1 MNGLNETI
9 KTKKMPEN
17 GETEAVINTEGA
29 VNAEAAATN
38 RMLVREC
45 VKERGRFSRVF
56 ETKGG
61 EKAAVIYPKA
71 VHFQENGVWKSIDN
85 TLALSKDQLS
95 YENTQGRMKVRIA
108 RNPKFAKALK
118 GIVSVAS
125 AHDQAEVSAVSKL
138 NQTVKMPASSTESA
152 AFTEL
157 ASVEKDGFTVSW
169 GLKQQDIM
177 TAMLS
182 EETECLEDLKTSEF
196 QISPIRM
203 QTAEEKLLKL
213 ATLSS
218 AGYFKEILPGID
230 IRYRLESEVMK
241 EEILLKNKEAATAEF
256 TFVMKHPS
264 LAIKKLE
271 DGSLVLCKELE
282 EEQTGKASDED
293 IVFYLD
299 QPILFDQNGAV
310 LKADYKIAAGNGMSE
325 ITIMMDQ
332 AWLMDEE
339 RAYPITVDP
348 TVRIEKKQ
356 TTIDDA
362 FVRSKDPNSSY
373 GYNFSELEVGRNRP
387 YQVCRTFLK
396 FNTLPKLEKGAV
408 ITDARLNLYQYQFSA
423 DDGKGFRVS
432 AHEVTGAWDQRT
444 LTWNN
449 QPSFKTEALDY
460 LTLENTNKMAV
471 PKTFDVTKLIRG
483 WYNNPSSNHG
493 IALKAVNENVYATAT
508 LVSSDMPVNKYG
520 LTADCY
526 PIGIVYYRST
536 KGLEDYYSYHEQEL
550 GRTGTGYVNRYNGNL
565 VFIHEDEGT
574 SGILMPVSVS
584 HVYNL
589 SDCDTQSRFGK
600 GFRLS
605 LMQELKELKESG
617 NSDFPYVLTDA
628 DGTNHYF
635 YKDTSDSNKLKD
647 EDGLGLVI
655 TQTSSSEY
663 DSYRIMKDKDE
674 VQYVFG
680 QDGYLRQIKDT
691 YGNAMKCQYGPNSEG
706 NYIQYA
712 EDPTGA
718 RVVFNYNSDLTKL
731 VSITANK
738 RNTSFAY
745 DAAGH
750 LTSITYP
757 DGKTSR
763 FGYDGDKLIWAEGPD
778 KRRIVYG
785 YRTDC
790 GVERIAKIGEGYTD
804 AAGTFHTGTEIEV
817 TYPELGT
824 TVYTEPGLDGK
835 LSSTADNQVYTWKFN
850 RFGSS
855 SEISDNAGH
864 VSTFSHYDDGA
875 RRHKL
880 RQSSL
885 TGKLVT
891 NLLKN
896 TGFDAMGEF
905 EDGWGNESGLSDT
918 SQWGVGRV
926 TDKGY
931 FADTSIVVLKRVPQS
946 YAAVIQQVW
955 LAAGTYTLSAYTF
968 VKDVAAVSNNAQAGA
983 GLAVRF
989 ADKSMAYGL
998 EFLTGNADTDID
1010 GGWKRISQTFTVSSA
1025 QVVTIYG
1032 GIFNTTGTAWFDC
1045 FQLETGDR
1053 MSDFNMVNNGR
1064 FARNSTNGVNDWNH
1078 VNLVASDT
1086 TVTDSERGTCLKI
1099 TGEPD
1104 KEKRVLQ
1111 GIYAKGGE
1119 GDVFRFG
1126 CFAKADA
1133 IPGKTFR
1140 IAAAVIYAD
1149 GTHKWENVDFDP
1161 YRSGWQYVSGVVST
1175 DDENSVTNKQYTA
1188 VHLYIMYD
1196 NQLNPGYFTDVQFM
1210 KDDSWSY
1217 TYDSKGN
1224 LNTAKKTRENNAF
1237 QHNSKDQISRMAA
1250 MDGTAYDI
1258 YYNEKRMPLYAKSAE
1273 GQRSNFQYNEKGQP
1287 IAVCIEADKHSASVT
1302 AGRVYY
1308 IRQQRSGKYLDTK
1321 DGDVTGSNIQQYS
1334 FNGSDDQKWRVENAG
1349 EGYIKLISQTGS
1361 QWRAVDVFNTLNED
1375 GTNIQLYP
1383 DLGHEAQKF
1392 KLKLA
1397 AGGGYQL
1404 LAKCSKDTRCIMV
1417 SAGSAPNDVFAD
1429 KANVELG
1436 SAASD
1441 SEPRSIWY
1449 FEPADEGNVSEA
1461 PQDGMLC
1468 RIRARH
1474 SGQYVQTTG
1483 AEVGSTFKQAYS
1495 SQKQEEEFLLTK
1507 VQTENGTDWYYIRSV
1522 GNPEN
1527 YVDVCSKG
1535 ADGYDCPTLQAKSGA
1550 DSQKFCFKAL
1560 RTGYVIENKQGDQ
1573 LDVKFG
1579 DYADQAAV
1587 IATGTPSSVAFSDIQ
1602 DNKVFVLEHVYKR
1615 IQTGMSYT
1623 KDCRNVASVTDARKK
1638 TVSYT
1643 YDSENRLLT
1652 KMTDA
1657 NNHSTQYHYEA
1668 STDRLTGVSA
1678 TASGQTRDVSYTYDE
1693 GDRIKSIKHGGT
1705 TYAFDYDGFGNQ
1717 TMVKAGDKT
1726 LERYGYAPNN
1736 GPLITVAY
1744 GNGDTQE
1751 ILYDKE
1757 ERIKSRRWNGESTD
1771 AVRYEYDDYGTLEK
1785 ETDLVNGRIDK
1796 DQYDMTGRLVQSTT
1810 LEKNTGASGE
1820 PTVANTHTVQSLEI
1834 GYDSYNRVN
1843 RLVHS
1848 LEGSKTKTGLVYGD
1862 ASKAQRPGLS
1872 YGLTVDGVTR
1882 QTLEYDALSRRTK
1895 EIVTLSGGSKRENR
1909 YIFGTINHLTDTDSL
1924 LESMSNG
1931 TDSWNYTYDNAGN
1944 ITAITSGGKRISYQ
1958 YDKLNQLIRENN
1970 GVLNETILYT
1980 YDAGG
1985 NITSRK
1991 TYDYTEGTLQTI
2003 KKNETF
2009 SYRSDGW
2016 KDQLLSWNGYR
2027 YTYDA
2032 GGNPTL
2038 LRGVP
2043 LTWGEGRRLKKVSL
2057 SWGTVDF
2064 AYDSDG
2070 KRVRKTSGNTETKYY
2085 YNGSTLSG
2093 LVRTT
2098 TGSTG
2103 TTKTT
2108 VQFVY
2113 DAEGKPFLLRLNG
2126 KTDYFYLY
2134 NGLGDVVGLIDSS
2147 NKVVVRYQYN
2157 SWGKVTS
2164 SEDTSGVSLATLN
2177 PFRYRKYV
2185 YDPETGLYCLGSR
2198 YYDPEVGRFVNADDP
2213 GTIFAKP
2220 QELYN
2225 KNLYAYCDNN
2235 PVIREDIQG
2244 YFPIPCIV
2252 GAVVGAVVSGFSY
2265 VLSSG
2270 GEIDG
2275 VELAKSCLVGA
2286 VSGALAPLDP
2296 LKGKVQWVVAG
2307 AALINGIN
2315 TAINTEGGFL
2325 TRCVCGGLEAVG
2337 TYVAGATANSWTS
2350 PENVILATKAAQII
2364 GNAAVGYTL
2373 GQTAELAV
2381 VGVSAAI
2388 TSKPSAAKAK
2398 TTSVTK
2404 PKIKLNST
2412 PYVKSITSASGRK
2425 KVANKVKKSSPRNAK
2440 FRKICMA

>member
-905 EDGWGNESGLSDT
+905 EDGWGNASGLTEASA
-918 SQWGVGRV
+918 WGVERV

-931 FADTSIVVLKRVPQS
+931 FADTSIRVTKTQKNS
-946 YAAVIQQVW
+946 FAAVIQEVW
-955 LAAGTYTLSAYTF
+955 LEAGTYTLSVYAF

-1010 GGWKRISQTFTVSSA
+1010 RGWRRISQTFTVSSA

-1140 IAAAVIYAD
+1140 IAAAVIYTD

-1161 YRSGWQYVSGVVST
+1161 YRSDWQYASGVVST

-1196 NQLNPGYFTDVQFM
+1196 NQMNPGYFTDVQFM

-1217 TYDSKGN
+1217 TYDNKGN
-1224 LNTAKKTRENNAF
+1224 LNTAKRTKENNSF
-1237 QHNSKDQISRMAA
+1237 QHNSKDQISRMSA
-1250 MDGTAYDI
+1250 MDGSSYDI
-1258 YYNEKRMPLYAKSAE
+1258 YYNAQRMPLYAKSAE
-1273 GQRSNFQYNEKGQP
+1273 GTRSSFGYNEKGLP
-1287 IAVCIEADKHSASVT
+1287 NAVTIEADKNSAAVT
-1302 AGRVYY
+1302 VGRVYY
-1308 IRQQRSGKYLDTK
+1308 IRQQRSGKYIDTQE
-1321 DGDVTGSNIQQYS
+1321 GDKTYSNIQQYT
-1334 FNGSDDQKWRVENAG
+1334 FNGSDDQKWKVEDAG
-1349 EGYIKLISQTGS
+1349 EGYVKFVSQSETKSKLL
-1361 QWRAVDVFNTLNED
+1361 DVLNGWSAD
-1375 GTNIQLYP
+1375 GTNIQLYL
-1383 DLGHEAQKF
+1383 DHGHDAQKF
-1392 KLKLA
+1392 KLKPVS
-1397 AGGGYQL
+1397 GGGYQL
-1404 LAKCSKDTRCIMV
+1404 LAKCSNDEKCVMV
-1417 SAGSAPNDVFAD
+1417 SAGSAPNDVFAIR
-1429 KANVELG
+1429 ANIELG
-1436 SAASD
+1436 TAGSD

-1449 FEPADEGNVSEA
+1449 FEPADEGNVSAA
-1461 PQDGMLC
+1461 PQDGMLL

-1474 SGQYVQTTG
+1474 SGQYVRAVNDTMRVGDGLLQT
-1483 AEVGSTFKQAYS
+1483 YS
-1495 SQKQEEEFLLTK
+1495 SFSQAEEFLLTK
-1507 VQTENGTDWYYIRSV
+1507 AENTNGTDWYFIRSV
-1522 GNPEN
+1522 SDPEK
-1527 YVDVCSKG
+1527 YLDVCSKG

-1550 DSQKFCFKAL
+1550 DSQKFCFKEL
-1560 RTGYVIENKQGDQ
+1560 RTGYVIENKQGYQ
-1573 LDVKFG
+1573 FDVKLG
-1579 DYADQAAV
+1579 DYANLATV

-1602 DNKVFVLEHVYKR
+1602 DNKVFVLETVAKR
-1615 IQTGMSYT
+1615 IRTGMSYT
-1623 KDCRNVASVTDARKK
+1623 ADGRNVASVTDARKK
-1638 TVSYT
+1638 TVSYS
-1643 YDSENRLLT
+1643 YDSDNRLLT

-1657 NNHSTQYHYEA
+1657 RNNSTQYSYETT
-1668 STDRLTGVSA
+1668 TDRLTGVSA

-1705 TYAFDYDGFGNQ
+1705 TYAFDYDGYGNQ
-1717 TMVKAGDKT
+1717 TAVKAGDRT
-1726 LERYGYAPNN
+1726 LERYSYAPNN
-1736 GPLITVAY
+1736 GPLTKISY
-1744 GNGDTQE
+1744 GNGDVQE

-1757 ERIKSRRWNGESTD
+1757 ERIKSRRWNGQSTD
-1771 AVRYEYDDYGTLEK
+1771 AVRYEYDAYGSLEK
-1785 ETDLVNGRIDK
+1785 EIDPANGRIDK
-1796 DQYDMTGRLVQSTT
+1796 DQYDMTGRLVRSST
-1810 LEKNTGASGE
+1810 LEKNTNVSAE
-1820 PTVANTHTVQSLEI
+1820 PTAANTHTVQSLEI
-1834 GYDSYNRVN
+1834 GYDSYDRVDSF
-1843 RLVHS
+1843 VQS
-1848 LEGSKTKTGLVYGD
+1848 LEGAKTKTGFVYGD
-1862 ASKAQRPGLS
+1862 AAKAQRPGLS

-1895 EIVTLSGGSKRENR
+1895 EVVTLSGGSKRENL
-1909 YIFGTINHLTDTDSL
+1909 YVFGTINHLTDTDSL
-1924 LESMSNG
+1924 LGSMSNG

-1944 ITAITSGGKRISYQ
+1944 ITAITSGEKRISYQ
-1958 YDKLNQLIRENN
+1958 YDELNQLIRENN

-1985 NITSRK
+1985 NMTSRK

-2009 SYRSDGW
+2009 TYRSDGW
-2016 KDQLLSWNGYR
+2016 KDQILSWNGYR

-2070 KRVRKTSGNTETKYY
+2070 KRVKKISGNTETKYY
-2085 YNGSTLSG
+2085 YNGSILSG

-2098 TGSTG
+2098 AGSTG

-2134 NGLGDVVGLIDSS
+2134 NGLGDVVGLVDSS
-2147 NKVVVRYQYN
+2147 NQVVVRYQYN

-2164 SEDTSGVSLATLN
+2164 TQDTSGVSLATLN

-2185 YDPETGLYCLGSR
+2185 HDPETGLYCLGSR

-2213 GTIFAKP
+2213 STIFAKP
-2220 QELYN
+2220 QELYS
-2225 KNLYAYCDNN
+2225 KNLYVYCDNN
-2235 PVIREDIQG
+2235 PIIRKDVQG

-2286 VSGALAPLDP
+2286 VSGALAPLEP
-2296 LKGKVQWVVAG
+2296 VRSIKKGYLAVASV
-2307 AALINGIN
+2307 INGIN
-2315 TAINTEGGFL
+2315 TAINTDGDIP
-2325 TRCVCGGLEAVG
+2325 TRIVCGIIEGC
-2337 TYVAGATANSWTS
+2337 ATMASGYICNKWTGDV
-2350 PENVILATKAAQII
+2350 ELTTKASQVIA
-2364 GNAAVGYTL
+2364 NAAVGYTV
-2373 GQTAELAV
+2373 GQTAELAAI
-2381 VGVSAAI
+2381 GLSAATNSGANASKKTNSATSNARTTKQSNTRVI
-2388 TSKPSAAKAK
+2388 T
-2398 TTSVTK
+2398 TV
-2404 PKIKLNST
+2404 
-2412 PYVKSITSASGRK
+2412 SGRK
-2425 KVANKVKKSSPRNAK
+2425 KVINKVKKPARRNTK
-2440 FRKICMA
+2440 FWRVCMA

>member
-1 MNGLNETI
+1 MNGVNETN
-9 KTKKMPEN
+9 KTNTSNELFTADKI
-17 GETEAVINTEGA
+17 EAVKQEG
-29 VNAEAAATN
+29 
-38 RMLVREC
+38 RSLVREC
-45 VKERGRFSRVF
+45 IKERSRFSRVF
-56 ETKGG
+56 ETKNG

-71 VHFQENGVWKSIDN
+71 VHFKKDDAWEVIDN
-85 TLALSKDQLS
+85 TLVLSKDQLA
-95 YENTQGRMKVRIA
+95 YENAQGRMKVRIA
-108 RNPKFAKALK
+108 RMPKQTDHKKKMMLFNLEEKQNARSAQQDQTEEKS
-118 GIVSVAS
+118 GII
-125 AHDQAEVSAVSKL
+125 
-138 NQTVKMPASSTESA
+138 
-152 AFTEL
+152 EL
-157 ASVEKDGFTVSW
+157 ASVEKDGFTISW
-169 GLKQQDIM
+169 GLKTQEEKS
-177 TAMLS
+177 AVLS
-182 EETECLEDLKTSEF
+182 QVNESEVQTEFKPNPVS
-196 QISPIRM
+196 I

-213 ATLSS
+213 SKLSS
-218 AGYFKEILPGID
+218 AGYFREILPGMD

-241 EEILLKNKEAATAEF
+241 EEIILKKKEAAAETI
-256 TFVMKHPS
+256 TFVMKHPGLS
-264 LAIKKLE
+264 MHVLA
-271 DGSLVLCKELE
+271 DGSVALCKVQGECE
-282 EEQTGKASDED
+282 EGFTENDERLANHAESSDENA
-293 IVFYLD
+293 VFFLD
-299 QPILFDQNGAV
+299 APILFDKNGEV
-310 LKADYKIAAGNGMSE
+310 VKAAYQIEKGQGISE
-325 ITIMMDQ
+325 ITIKMD
-332 AWLMDEE
+332 ASWLMDEG
-339 RAYPITVDP
+339 RAYPVTVDP

-460 LTLENTNKMAV
+460 LTLENTNGMAV

-550 GRTGTGYVNRYNGNL
+550 GRTGSGYVNRYNGNL

-589 SDCDTQSRFGK
+589 SDCDTKSRFGK

-605 LMQELKELKESG
+605 LMQELKESG

-655 TQTSSSEY
+655 TQTSSNEY

-674 VQYVFG
+674 VQYIFG

-691 YGNAMKCQYGPNSEG
+691 YGNAMKCQYGPNTAG

-738 RNTSFAY
+738 RSTSFAY

-750 LTSITYP
+750 LTNITYP

-763 FGYDGDKLIWAEGPD
+763 FGYDGDKLIWAEGAD

-835 LSSTADNQVYTWKFN
+835 LSSSADNHVYTWKFN
-850 RFGSS
+850 RFGSPA
-855 SEISDNAGH
+855 EISDNAGH

-905 EDGWGNESGLSDT
+905 EDGWGNASGLTEASA
-918 SQWGVGRV
+918 WGVERV

-931 FADTSIVVLKRVPQS
+931 FADTSIRVTKTQKNS
-946 YAAVIQQVW
+946 FAAVIQEVW
-955 LAAGTYTLSAYTF
+955 LEAGTYTLSAYTF

-989 ADKSMAYGL
+989 ADQSMAYGL
-998 EFLTGNADTDID
+998 EFLTGNTDTDID
-1010 GGWKRISQTFTVSSA
+1010 GGWKRVSQTFTVSSA

-1086 TVTDSERGTCLKI
+1086 TVTDSERGSCLRI

-1126 CFAKADA
+1126 CFAKAEA

-1175 DDENSVTNKQYTA
+1175 DDEDSVTNKQYTA

-1196 NQLNPGYFTDVQFM
+1196 NQMNPGYFTDVQFM

-1258 YYNEKRMPLYAKSAE
+1258 YYNAQRMPLYAKSAE
-1273 GQRSNFQYNEKGQP
+1273 GQRSYFWYNKKGQP
-1287 IAVCIEADKHSASVT
+1287 TTMSIEADKNSAAVT
-1302 AGRVYY
+1302 VGRVYY
-1308 IRQQRSGKYLDTK
+1308 IRQQRSGKYIDTQQ
-1321 DGDVTGSNIQQYS
+1321 GDTTYSNIQQYT
-1334 FNGSDDQKWRVENAG
+1334 FNGSDDQKWKVEDAG
-1349 EGYIKLISQTGS
+1349 EGYIKLVSQSGTKS
-1361 QWRAVDVFNTLNED
+1361 KLLDVLNGWSAD

-1383 DLGHEAQKF
+1383 DHGHDAQKF
-1392 KLKLA
+1392 KLKA
-1397 AGGGYQL
+1397 VEGGGYQL
-1404 LAKCSKDTRCIMV
+1404 LAKCSNDEKCVMV
-1417 SAGSAPNDVFAD
+1417 SAGSAPNDVFAIR
-1429 KANVELG
+1429 ANIELG
-1436 SAASD
+1436 TAGSD

-1449 FEPADEGNVSEA
+1449 FEPADEGDVSAA
-1461 PQDGMLC
+1461 PQDGMLL

-1474 SGQYVQTTG
+1474 SGQYVRAANGTMRIGDGLQQT
-1483 AEVGSTFKQAYS
+1483 YS
-1495 SQKQEEEFLLTK
+1495 SFWPAEEFLLTK
-1507 VQTENGTDWYYIRSV
+1507 AQSENGTDWYYIRTVFRPSL
-1522 GNPEN
+1522 

-1535 ADGYDCPTLQAKSGA
+1535 ADGYDRPTLQEKSDA
-1550 DSQKFCFKAL
+1550 DSQKFCFKKL
-1560 RTGYVIENKQGDQ
+1560 RTGYVIENKLGYQF
-1573 LDVKFG
+1573 DVKLG
-1579 DYADQAAV
+1579 DYANLVAV

-1602 DNKVFVLEHVYKR
+1602 DNKVFVLENLEKR
-1615 IQTGMSYT
+1615 IHSYMSYT
-1623 KDCRNVASVTDARKK
+1623 SDFRNVASVTDARQKR
-1638 TVSYT
+1638 VSYA
-1643 YDSENRLLT
+1643 YDSDNLLLT
-1652 KMTDA
+1652 KMTDS

-1705 TYAFDYDGFGNQ
+1705 TYVFDYDGFGNQ

-1736 GPLITVAY
+1736 GPLTKISY
-1744 GNGDTQE
+1744 GNGDVQE

-1757 ERIKSRRWNGESTD
+1757 ERIKSRRWNGQSTD
-1771 AVRYEYDDYGTLEK
+1771 TVRYEYDAYGSLEK

-1810 LEKNTGASGE
+1810 LEKNTGTSGE
-1820 PTVANTHTVQSLEI
+1820 PIVANTHTVQSLEI

-1843 RLVHS
+1843 RLVQS
-1848 LEGSKTKTGLVYGD
+1848 LETAKTKMGFVYGD

-1872 YGLTVDGVTR
+1872 YGLTVDGTQR
-1882 QTLEYDALSRRTK
+1882 QSLAYDAMARCTK
-1895 EIVTLSGGSKRENR
+1895 ETVTLPGGQKRENCFT
-1909 YIFGTINHLTDTDSL
+1909 YGTLRHLTDTDSL
-1924 LESMSNG
+1924 LSAMSNG
-1931 TDSWNYTYDNAGN
+1931 TESWSYEYDNVGN
-1944 ITAITSGGKRISYQ
+1944 ITKITSGTKVITYQ
-1958 YDKLNQLIRENN
+1958 YDELNQLIRENN
-1970 GVLNETILYT
+1970 GVLGITVLYA

-1985 NITSRK
+1985 NMTSRK
-1991 TYDYTEGTLQTI
+1991 TYAYTEGAVSTVQTQDLF
-2003 KKNETF
+2003 T
-2009 SYRSDGW
+2009 YRTDGW
-2016 KDQLLSWNGYR
+2016 KDQLLSWNGKSYA
-2027 YTYDA
+2027 YDA
-2032 GGNPTL
+2032 GGNPTV
-2038 LRGVP
+2038 LRGMA
-2043 LTWGEGRRLKKVSL
+2043 LTWGEGRRLKRIAATAGEV
-2057 SWGTVDF
+2057 TF

-2070 KRVRKTSGNTETKYY
+2070 KRVRKTSGGNDTTYY
-2085 YNGSTLSG
+2085 YNGNVLSG
-2093 LVRTT
+2093 LVKKASKDAGT
-2098 TGSTG
+2098 TGTG
-2103 TTKTT
+2103 TT

-2113 DAEGKPFLLRLNG
+2113 DTQGKPFMLRMNG

-2134 NGLGDVVGLIDSS
+2134 NGLGDITGLVDSS
-2147 NKVVVRYQYN
+2147 NQVVVRYQYN

-2164 SEDTSGVSLATLN
+2164 TQDTSGVSLATLN
-2177 PFRYRKYV
+2177 PFCYRKYV

-2198 YYDPEVGRFVNADDP
+2198 YYDPEVGRFVNADD
-2213 GTIFAKP
+2213 TDVIFAKP
-2220 QELYN
+2220 QELYH
-2225 KNLYAYCDNN
+2225 KNLYVYCDNN
-2235 PVIREDIQG
+2235 PVVRRDLQG
-2244 YFPIPCIV
+2244 YFWETIFDIISVGTDVAEIIIAPTDLLAWGSLGLDLVCTIV
-2252 GAVVGAVVSGFSY
+2252 PGATGGGKAVKAIAKASEVGKVSDGAKAVYKAADKANDIRKATGSYEIIFESGKNYVGKGGFGRSIASAVGHATKFIDPVVSIEWRRAANTQQAF
-2265 VLSSG
+2265 
-2270 GEIDG
+2270 
-2275 VELAKSCLVGA
+2275 
-2286 VSGALAPLDP
+2286 LDEYMRMI
-2296 LKGKVQWVVAG
+2296 KR
-2307 AALINGIN
+2307 GIVIRN
-2315 TAINTEGGFL
+2315 RNE
-2325 TRCVCGGLEAVG
+2325 
-2337 TYVAGATANSWTS
+2337 
-2350 PENVILATKAAQII
+2350 ILAQSIQKA
-2364 GNAAVGYTL
+2364 YTYNLIWSPGKTIYGKMFLSEL
-2373 GQTAELAV
+2373 GF
-2381 VGVSAAI
+2381 
-2388 TSKPSAAKAK
+2388 
-2398 TTSVTK
+2398 
-2404 PKIKLNST
+2404 
-2412 PYVKSITSASGRK
+2412 K
-2425 KVANKVKKSSPRNAK
+2425 K
-2440 FRKICMA
+2440 

>member
-1 MNGLNETI
+1 MNGVNETNKSNEMI
-9 KTKKMPEN
+9 TADRI
-17 GETEAVINTEGA
+17 EAVKQEG
-29 VNAEAAATN
+29 
-38 RMLVREC
+38 RSLVREC
-45 VKERGRFSRVF
+45 IKERSRFSRVF
-56 ETKGG
+56 ETKNG

-71 VHFQENGVWKSIDN
+71 VHFKKDDAWEAIDN
-85 TLALSKDQLS
+85 TLVLSKDQLA
-95 YENTQGRMKVRIA
+95 YENAQGRMKVRIA
-108 RNPKFAKALK
+108 RMPKQTDHKKKMMLFNLEEKQNARSAQQDQTEEKS
-118 GIVSVAS
+118 GII
-125 AHDQAEVSAVSKL
+125 
-138 NQTVKMPASSTESA
+138 
-152 AFTEL
+152 EL
-157 ASVEKDGFTVSW
+157 ASVEKDGFTISW
-169 GLKQQDIM
+169 GLKTQKEKMQEEKP
-177 TAMLS
+177 AMLS
-182 EETECLEDLKTSEF
+182 QMNEPEVAVVPVEFKLNSIHPQTE
-196 QISPIRM
+196 
-203 QTAEEKLLKL
+203 EEKLLKL
-213 ATLSS
+213 SKLSS
-218 AGYFKEILPGID
+218 AGYFREILPEMD

-241 EEILLKNKEAATAEF
+241 EEIILKKKEAATETI
-256 TFVMKHPS
+256 TFVMKHPGLS
-264 LAIKKLE
+264 MHVLA
-271 DGSLVLCKELE
+271 DGSVAMCKTQREC
-282 EEQTGKASDED
+282 AED
-293 IVFYLD
+293 FPENAENLSENAVFFLD
-299 QPILFDQNGAV
+299 APILFDKNGEI
-310 LKADYKIAAGNGMSE
+310 LKAAYQIEKGQGISE
-325 ITIMMDQ
+325 ITIKMD
-332 AWLMDEE
+332 ASWLMDEG
-339 RAYPITVDP
+339 RAYPVTIDP

-432 AHEVTGAWDQRT
+432 AHEVTGAWSQRT

-574 SGILMPVSVS
+574 GGILMPVSVS

-605 LMQELKELKESG
+605 QMQELKTSG
-617 NSDFPYVLTDA
+617 NSDYPYVLTDT

-655 TQTSSSEY
+655 TQTSSNEY

-691 YGNAMKCQYGPNSEG
+691 YGNAMKCQYGPNSAG

-718 RVVFNYNSDLTKL
+718 RIVFNYNSDLTKL

-738 RNTSFAY
+738 RSTSFAY

-750 LTSITYP
+750 LTNITYP
-757 DGKTSR
+757 DGKSST
-763 FGYDGDKLIWAEGPD
+763 FGYNGDQLIWAQNPD
-778 KRRIVYG
+778 KKRITYG

-790 GVERIAKIGEGYTD
+790 GVQRIAKIGEGYTD
-804 AAGTFHTGTEIEV
+804 AAGSFHTGTEIEV

-824 TVYTEPGLDGK
+824 TVFTEPGLDGK
-835 LSSTADNQVYTWKFN
+835 LSSSADNHVYTWKFN
-850 RFGSS
+850 RFGSP

-905 EDGWGNESGLSDT
+905 EDGWGNASGLTEASA
-918 SQWGVGRV
+918 WGVERV

-931 FADTSIVVLKRVPQS
+931 FADTSIRVTKTQKNS
-946 YAAVIQQVW
+946 FAAVIQEVW
-955 LAAGTYTLSAYTF
+955 LEAGTYTLSAYTF

-989 ADKSMAYGL
+989 ADQSMAYGL
-998 EFLTGNADTDID
+998 EFLTGNTDTDID
-1010 GGWKRISQTFTVSSA
+1010 GGWKRVSQTFTVSSA

-1045 FQLETGDR
+1045 FQLEVGDR

-1078 VNLVASDT
+1078 VNLTTADT
-1086 TVTDSERGTCLKI
+1086 TVTDSERGSCLRI

-1126 CFAKADA
+1126 CFAKAEA

-1161 YRSGWQYVSGVVST
+1161 YRSGWQYVSGVIST
-1175 DDENSVTNKQYTA
+1175 DDEDSVTHKQYTA

-1196 NQLNPGYFTDVQFM
+1196 NQMNPGYFTDVQFI

-1258 YYNEKRMPLYAKSAE
+1258 YYNAQRMPLYAKSAE
-1273 GQRSNFQYNEKGQP
+1273 GQRSYFWYNKKGQP
-1287 IAVCIEADKHSASVT
+1287 TTMSIEADKNSAAVT
-1302 AGRVYY
+1302 VGRVYY
-1308 IRQQRSGKYLDTK
+1308 IRQQRSGKYIDTQE
-1321 DGDVTGSNIQQYS
+1321 GDKTYSNIQQYT
-1334 FNGSDDQKWRVENAG
+1334 FNGSDDQKWKVEDAG
-1349 EGYIKLISQTGS
+1349 EGYIKLVSQSGTKS
-1361 QWRAVDVFNTLNED
+1361 KLLDVVNGWSAD

-1383 DLGHEAQKF
+1383 DHGHDAQKF
-1392 KLKLA
+1392 KLKA
-1397 AGGGYQL
+1397 VEGGGYQL
-1404 LAKCSKDTRCIMV
+1404 LAKCSNDEKCVMV
-1417 SAGSAPNDVFAD
+1417 SAGSAPNDVFAIR
-1429 KANVELG
+1429 ANIELG
-1436 SAASD
+1436 TAGSD

-1449 FEPADEGNVSEA
+1449 FEPADEGDVSAA
-1461 PQDGMLC
+1461 PQDGMLL

-1474 SGQYVQTTG
+1474 SGQYVRAANGTMRIGDGLQQT
-1483 AEVGSTFKQAYS
+1483 YS
-1495 SQKQEEEFLLTK
+1495 SFWPAEEFLLTK
-1507 VQTENGTDWYYIRSV
+1507 AQSENSTDWYYIRTVFRPSL
-1522 GNPEN
+1522 
-1527 YVDVCSKG
+1527 YVDICSKG
-1535 ADGYDCPTLQAKSGA
+1535 TDGYDRPTLQEKSDA
-1550 DSQKFCFKAL
+1550 DSQKFCFKKL
-1560 RTGYVIENKQGDQ
+1560 RTGYVIENKLGYQF
-1573 LDVKFG
+1573 DVKLG
-1579 DYADQAAV
+1579 DYANLAA
-1587 IATGTPSSVAFSDIQ
+1587 IIGTGTPSSVAFSEIQ
-1602 DNKVFVLEHVYKR
+1602 DNKVFVLEKVEKR
-1615 IQTGMSYT
+1615 IYSYMGYT
-1623 KDCRNVASVTDARKK
+1623 SDFRNVASVMDARQKR
-1638 TVSYT
+1638 VSYA
-1643 YDSENRLLT
+1643 YDSDNRLLT

-1705 TYAFDYDGFGNQ
+1705 TYAFEYDGFGNQ
-1717 TMVKAGDKT
+1717 TMVKAGDRT
-1726 LERYGYAPNN
+1726 LESYRYAPNN
-1736 GPLITVAY
+1736 GPLTTVAY

-1757 ERIKSRRWNGESTD
+1757 ERICARRWKGESTD

-1796 DQYDMTGRLVQSTT
+1796 DQYDMTGRLVQSAT
-1810 LEKNTGASGE
+1810 LEKNTGAAGE

-1843 RLVHS
+1843 RLVQS

-1872 YGLTVDGVTR
+1872 YGLTVDGTQR
-1882 QTLEYDALSRRTK
+1882 QSLAYDAMARCTK
-1895 EIVTLSGGSKRENR
+1895 ETMTLPGGRKRENCFT
-1909 YIFGTINHLTDTDSL
+1909 YGTLRHLTDTDSL
-1924 LESMSNG
+1924 LSAMSNG
-1931 TDSWNYTYDNAGN
+1931 TESWSYEYDNVGN
-1944 ITAITSGGKRISYQ
+1944 ITKITSGTKVITYQ
-1958 YDKLNQLIRENN
+1958 YDELNQLIRENN
-1970 GVLNETILYT
+1970 GVLGITVLYA

-1985 NITSRK
+1985 NMTSRK
-1991 TYDYTEGTLQTI
+1991 TYAYTEGAVSTVQTQDLF
-2003 KKNETF
+2003 T
-2009 SYRSDGW
+2009 YRTDGW
-2016 KDQLLSWNGYR
+2016 KDQLLSWNGKSYA
-2027 YTYDA
+2027 YDA
-2032 GGNPTL
+2032 GGNPTV
-2038 LRGVP
+2038 LRGMA
-2043 LTWGEGRRLKKVSL
+2043 LTWGEGRRLKRIAATAGEV
-2057 SWGTVDF
+2057 TF

-2070 KRVRKTSGNTETKYY
+2070 KRVRKTSGGNDTTYY
-2085 YNGSTLSG
+2085 YNGNVLSG
-2093 LVRTT
+2093 LVKKASKDAGT
-2098 TGSTG
+2098 TGTG
-2103 TTKTT
+2103 TT

-2113 DAEGKPFLLRLNG
+2113 DTQGKPFMLRMNG

-2134 NGLGDVVGLIDSS
+2134 NGLGDITGLVDSS
-2147 NKVVVRYQYN
+2147 NQVVVRYQYN

-2164 SEDTSGVSLATLN
+2164 TQDTSGVSLATLN
-2177 PFRYRKYV
+2177 PFCYRKYV

-2198 YYDPEVGRFVNADDP
+2198 YYDPEVGRFVNADD
-2213 GTIFAKP
+2213 TDVIFAKP
-2220 QELYN
+2220 QELYH
-2225 KNLYAYCDNN
+2225 KNLYVYCDNN
-2235 PVIREDIQG
+2235 PVVRRD
-2244 YFPIPCIV
+2244 
-2252 GAVVGAVVSGFSY
+2252 
-2265 VLSSG
+2265 L
-2270 GEIDG
+2270 
-2275 VELAKSCLVGA
+2275 
-2286 VSGALAPLDP
+2286 
-2296 LKGKVQWVVAG
+2296 
-2307 AALINGIN
+2307 
-2315 TAINTEGGFL
+2315 
-2325 TRCVCGGLEAVG
+2325 
-2337 TYVAGATANSWTS
+2337 
-2350 PENVILATKAAQII
+2350 
-2364 GNAAVGYTL
+2364 
-2373 GQTAELAV
+2373 
-2381 VGVSAAI
+2381 
-2388 TSKPSAAKAK
+2388 
-2398 TTSVTK
+2398 
-2404 PKIKLNST
+2404 
-2412 PYVKSITSASGRK
+2412 
-2425 KVANKVKKSSPRNAK
+2425 
-2440 FRKICMA
+2440 

>member
-1 MNGLNETI
+1 MNGVNETN
-9 KTKKMPEN
+9 KTNTSNELFTADKI
-17 GETEAVINTEGA
+17 EAVKQEG
-29 VNAEAAATN
+29 
-38 RMLVREC
+38 RSLVREC
-45 VKERGRFSRVF
+45 IKERSRFSRVF
-56 ETKGG
+56 ETKNG

-71 VHFQENGVWKSIDN
+71 VHFKKDDAWEVIDN
-85 TLALSKDQLS
+85 TLVLSKDQLA
-95 YENTQGRMKVRIA
+95 YENAQGRMKVRIA
-108 RNPKFAKALK
+108 RMPKQTDHKKKMMLFNLEEKQNARSAQQDQTEEKS
-118 GIVSVAS
+118 GII
-125 AHDQAEVSAVSKL
+125 
-138 NQTVKMPASSTESA
+138 
-152 AFTEL
+152 EL
-157 ASVEKDGFTVSW
+157 ASVEKDGFTISW
-169 GLKQQDIM
+169 GLKTQEEKS
-177 TAMLS
+177 AVLS
-182 EETECLEDLKTSEF
+182 QVNESEVQTEFKPNPVS
-196 QISPIRM
+196 I

-213 ATLSS
+213 SKLSS
-218 AGYFKEILPGID
+218 AGYFREILPGMD

-241 EEILLKNKEAATAEF
+241 EEIILKKKEAAAETI
-256 TFVMKHPS
+256 TFVMKHPGLS
-264 LAIKKLE
+264 MHVLA
-271 DGSLVLCKELE
+271 DGSVALCKVQGECE
-282 EEQTGKASDED
+282 EDFTENDERLANHAESSDENA
-293 IVFYLD
+293 VFFLD
-299 QPILFDQNGAV
+299 APILFDKNGEV
-310 LKADYKIAAGNGMSE
+310 VKAAYQIEKGQGISE
-325 ITIMMDQ
+325 ITIKMD
-332 AWLMDEE
+332 ASWLMDEG
-339 RAYPITVDP
+339 RAYPVTVDP

-550 GRTGTGYVNRYNGNL
+550 GRTGSGYVNRYNGNL

-589 SDCDTQSRFGK
+589 SDCDTKSRFGK

-605 LMQELKELKESG
+605 LMQELKESG

-691 YGNAMKCQYGPNSEG
+691 YGNAMKCQYGPNSAG

-738 RNTSFAY
+738 RNTFFVY

-835 LSSTADNQVYTWKFN
+835 LSSTADNHVYTWKFN
-850 RFGSS
+850 RFGSPA
-855 SEISDNAGH
+855 EISDNAGH

-905 EDGWGNESGLSDT
+905 EDGWGNASGLTEASA
-918 SQWGVGRV
+918 WGVERV

-931 FADTSIVVLKRVPQS
+931 FADTSIRVTKTQKNS
-946 YAAVIQQVW
+946 FAAVIQEVW
-955 LAAGTYTLSAYTF
+955 LEAGTYTLSAYTF

-1010 GGWKRISQTFTVSSA
+1010 RGWKRISQTFTVSSA

-1086 TVTDSERGTCLKI
+1086 TVTDSERGSCLRI

-1161 YRSGWQYVSGVVST
+1161 YRSGWQYVSGVIST
-1175 DDENSVTNKQYTA
+1175 DDEDSVTHKQYTA

-1196 NQLNPGYFTDVQFM
+1196 NQMNPGYFTDVQFI

-1287 IAVCIEADKHSASVT
+1287 IAVCIEADKHSAAVT

-1349 EGYIKLISQTGS
+1349 EGYIKLISQAGS

-1392 KLKLA
+1392 KLKPA

-1449 FEPADEGNVSEA
+1449 FEPADEGDVSAA
-1461 PQDGMLC
+1461 PQDGMLL

-1483 AEVGSTFKQAYS
+1483 AEVGSTFKQTYS

-1507 VQTENGTDWYYIRSV
+1507 AQTENGTDWYYIRSV

-1602 DNKVFVLEHVYKR
+1602 DNKVFVLEHVHKR

-1705 TYAFDYDGFGNQ
+1705 TYAFEYDGFGNQ

-1736 GPLITVAY
+1736 GPLKTVTY

-1757 ERIKSRRWNGESTD
+1757 ERIRARRWNGESTD

-1843 RLVHS
+1843 RLVQS

-1862 ASKAQRPGLS
+1862 ASKTQRPGLS
-1872 YGLTVDGVTR
+1872 YGLTVDGKQR
-1882 QTLEYDALSRRTK
+1882 QSLAYDAMARCTK
-1895 EIVTLSGGSKRENR
+1895 ETMTLPGGQKRENCFT
-1909 YIFGTINHLTDTDSL
+1909 YGTLRHLTDTDSL
-1924 LESMSNG
+1924 LSAMSNG
-1931 TDSWNYTYDNAGN
+1931 TESWSYEYDNVGN
-1944 ITAITSGGKRISYQ
+1944 ITKITSGTKVITYQ
-1958 YDKLNQLIRENN
+1958 YDELNQLIRENN
-1970 GVLNETILYT
+1970 GVLGTTVLYT

-1985 NITSRK
+1985 NMTSRK
-1991 TYDYTEGTLQTI
+1991 TYAYTEGAVSTVQTQDLF
-2003 KKNETF
+2003 T
-2009 SYRSDGW
+2009 YRTDGW
-2016 KDQLLSWNGYR
+2016 KDQLLSWNGKSYA
-2027 YTYDA
+2027 YDA
-2032 GGNPTL
+2032 GGNPTV
-2038 LRGVP
+2038 LRGMA
-2043 LTWGEGRRLKKVSL
+2043 LTWGEGRRLKRIV
-2057 SWGTVDF
+2057 GTAGEVTF

-2070 KRVRKTSGNTETKYY
+2070 KRVRKTSGGNTTTYY
-2085 YNGSTLSG
+2085 YNGNVLSG
-2093 LVRTT
+2093 LVRRAV
-2098 TGSTG
+2098 GSTG
-2103 TTKTT
+2103 VGTT

-2113 DAEGKPFLLRLNG
+2113 DTQGKPFMLRLNG

-2164 SEDTSGVSLATLN
+2164 TQDTSGVSLATLN
-2177 PFRYRKYV
+2177 SFRYRKYV

-2198 YYDPEVGRFVNADDP
+2198 YYDPEVGRFVNADR
-2213 GTIFAKP
+2213 IKFAVTLGRYYVNR
-2220 QELYN
+2220 Q
-2225 KNLYAYCDNN
+2225 NLYQYCFNN
-2235 PVIREDIQG
+2235 PIMLNDKFGSWPKLPEWLDDLGKSAKKAAKAIGTAITKTVQAMQLS
-2244 YFPIPCIV
+2244 V
-2252 GAVVGAVVSGFSY
+2252 GGGLGIGFTQKAEWKDTS
-2265 VLSSG
+2265 LN
-2270 GEIDG
+2270 I
-2275 VELAKSCLVGA
+2275 
-2286 VSGALAPLDP
+2286 GALASEKMIIEITKDGLDIKNIISVQ
-2296 LKGKVQWVVAG
+2296 LTGGVGNSTVGYEYGRVHSYRACKVHHDPVMTPFG
-2307 AALINGIN
+2307 TLFECPYSTEINEPSAKYGI
-2315 TAINTEGGFL
+2315 GGSWYMIL
-2325 TRCVCGGLEAVG
+2325 GGEVFFGVNIEEVLQAWLEAIDDAFTVEC
-2337 TYVAGATANSWTS
+2337 Y
-2350 PENVILATKAAQII
+2350 
-2364 GNAAVGYTL
+2364 
-2373 GQTAELAV
+2373 
-2381 VGVSAAI
+2381 
-2388 TSKPSAAKAK
+2388 
-2398 TTSVTK
+2398 
-2404 PKIKLNST
+2404 
-2412 PYVKSITSASGRK
+2412 
-2425 KVANKVKKSSPRNAK
+2425 
-2440 FRKICMA
+2440 

>member
-125 AHDQAEVSAVSKL
+125 AHDQAKVSDVSKL

-264 LAIKKLE
+264 LAIKKLA

-282 EEQTGKASDED
+282 EDQTGEASDED

-396 FNTLPKLEKGAV
+396 FNTLPPLEKGAV

-423 DDGKGFRVS
+423 DNGQGFRVS
-432 AHEVTGAWDQRT
+432 AHEVTGSWDQRT

-449 QPSFKTEALDY
+449 QPSFKPEALDY
-460 LTLENTNKMAV
+460 LTLENTNGMAV

-483 WYNNPSSNHG
+483 WYNNPPSNHG
-493 IALKAVNENVYATAT
+493 IALKAVNETVYATAT

-550 GRTGTGYVNRYNGNL
+550 GRTGSGYVNRYNGNL

-589 SDCDTQSRFGK
+589 SDCGTQSRFGK

-605 LMQELKELKESG
+605 LMQELKESG
-617 NSDFPYVLTDA
+617 NADFPYVLTDA

-663 DSYRIMKDKDE
+663 DSYSIMKDKDE
-674 VQYVFG
+674 VQYIFG

-691 YGNAMKCQYGPNSEG
+691 YGNAMKCQYGPNSAG

-731 VSITANK
+731 IGITANK
-738 RNTSFAY
+738 RSTSFAY

-750 LTSITYP
+750 LTKITYP
-757 DGKTSR
+757 DGKSST
-763 FGYDGDKLIWAEGPD
+763 FGYDGDQLIWAQNPD
-778 KRRIVYG
+778 KKRITYG

-790 GVERIAKIGEGYTD
+790 GVQRIAKIGEGYTD
-804 AAGTFHTGTEIEV
+804 TAGTFHKGTEIEV

-824 TVYTEPGLDGK
+824 TVFTEPGLDGE
-835 LSSTADNQVYTWKFN
+835 LSSTADNHVYTWKFN
-850 RFGSS
+850 RFGSP

-1010 GGWKRISQTFTVSSA
+1010 SGWKRISQTFTVSSA

>member
-1 MNGLNETI
+1 MNGVNETNKSNEMI
-9 KTKKMPEN
+9 TADKI
-17 GETEAVINTEGA
+17 EAVKQEG
-29 VNAEAAATN
+29 
-38 RMLVREC
+38 RSLVCEC
-45 VKERGRFSRVF
+45 IKERSRFSRVF
-56 ETKGG
+56 ETKNG

-71 VHFQENGVWKSIDN
+71 VHFKKDDAWEAIDN
-85 TLALSKDQLS
+85 TLVLSKDQLA
-95 YENTQGRMKVRIA
+95 YENAQGRMKVRIA
-108 RNPKFAKALK
+108 RMPKQTDHKKKMMLFNLEEKQNARSAQQDQTEEKS
-118 GIVSVAS
+118 GII
-125 AHDQAEVSAVSKL
+125 
-138 NQTVKMPASSTESA
+138 
-152 AFTEL
+152 EL
-157 ASVEKDGFTVSW
+157 ASVEKDGFTISW
-169 GLKQQDIM
+169 GLKTQKEKMQEEKP
-177 TAMLS
+177 AMLS
-182 EETECLEDLKTSEF
+182 QMNEPEVAVVPVEFKLNSIHPQTE
-196 QISPIRM
+196 
-203 QTAEEKLLKL
+203 EEKLLKL
-213 ATLSS
+213 SKLSS
-218 AGYFKEILPGID
+218 AGYFREILPGMD

-241 EEILLKNKEAATAEF
+241 EEIILKKKEAATETI
-256 TFVMKHPS
+256 TFVMKHPGLS
-264 LAIKKLE
+264 MHVLA
-271 DGSLVLCKELE
+271 DGSVAMCKTQREC
-282 EEQTGKASDED
+282 AED
-293 IVFYLD
+293 FPENAENLSENAVFFLD
-299 QPILFDQNGAV
+299 APILFDKNGEI
-310 LKADYKIAAGNGMSE
+310 LKAAYQIEKGQGISE
-325 ITIMMDQ
+325 ITIKMD
-332 AWLMDEE
+332 ASWLMDEG
-339 RAYPITVDP
+339 RAYPVTIDP

-423 DDGKGFRVS
+423 DNGQGFRVS

-449 QPSFKTEALDY
+449 QPSFKPEALDY
-460 LTLENTNKMAV
+460 LTLENTNGMAV

-574 SGILMPVSVS
+574 GGILMPVSVS

-605 LMQELKELKESG
+605 LMQELKASG
-617 NSDFPYVLTDA
+617 NSDYPYVLTDT

-655 TQTSSSEY
+655 TQTSSNEY

-691 YGNAMKCQYGPNSEG
+691 YGNAMKCQYGPNSAG

-718 RVVFNYNSDLTKL
+718 RIVFNYNSDLTKL

-738 RNTSFAY
+738 RSTSFAY

-750 LTSITYP
+750 LTNITYP

-763 FGYDGDKLIWAEGPD
+763 FGYDGDKLIWAEGAD

-824 TVYTEPGLDGK
+824 TVFTEPGLDGK
-835 LSSTADNQVYTWKFN
+835 LSSTADNHVYTWKFN
-850 RFGSS
+850 RFGSPA
-855 SEISDNAGH
+855 EISDNAGH

-905 EDGWGNESGLSDT
+905 EDGWGNASGLTEASA
-918 SQWGVGRV
+918 WGVERV

-931 FADTSIVVLKRVPQS
+931 FADTSIRVTKTQKNS
-946 YAAVIQQVW
+946 FAAVIQEVW
-955 LAAGTYTLSAYTF
+955 LEAGTYTLSAYTF

-989 ADKSMAYGL
+989 ADQSMAYGL
-998 EFLTGNADTDID
+998 EFLTGNTDTDID
-1010 GGWKRISQTFTVSSA
+1010 GGWKRVSQTFTVSSA

-1086 TVTDSERGTCLKI
+1086 TVTDSERGSCLRI

-1126 CFAKADA
+1126 CFAKAEA

-1175 DDENSVTNKQYTA
+1175 DDEDSVTNKQYTA

-1196 NQLNPGYFTDVQFM
+1196 NQMNPGYFTYVQFM

-1258 YYNEKRMPLYAKSAE
+1258 YYNAQRMPLYAKSAE
-1273 GQRSNFQYNEKGQP
+1273 GQRSYFWYNKKEQP
-1287 IAVCIEADKHSASVT
+1287 TTMSIEADKNSAAVT
-1302 AGRVYY
+1302 VGRVYY
-1308 IRQQRSGKYLDTK
+1308 IRQQRSGKYIDTQQ
-1321 DGDVTGSNIQQYS
+1321 GDTTYSNIQQYT
-1334 FNGSDDQKWRVENAG
+1334 FNGSDDQKWKVEDAG
-1349 EGYIKLISQTGS
+1349 EGYIKLVSQSGTKS
-1361 QWRAVDVFNTLNED
+1361 KLLDVLNGWSAD

-1383 DLGHEAQKF
+1383 DHGHDAQKF
-1392 KLKLA
+1392 KLKA
-1397 AGGGYQL
+1397 VEGGGYQL
-1404 LAKCSKDTRCIMV
+1404 LAKCSNDEKCVMV
-1417 SAGSAPNDVFAD
+1417 SAGSAPNDVFAIR
-1429 KANVELG
+1429 ANIELG
-1436 SAASD
+1436 TAGSD

-1449 FEPADEGNVSEA
+1449 FEPADEGDVSAA
-1461 PQDGMLC
+1461 PQDGMLL

-1474 SGQYVQTTG
+1474 SGQYVRAANGTMRIGDGLQQT
-1483 AEVGSTFKQAYS
+1483 YS
-1495 SQKQEEEFLLTK
+1495 SFWPAEEFLLTK
-1507 VQTENGTDWYYIRSV
+1507 AQSENGTDWYYIRTV
-1522 GNPEN
+1522 FRPFL

-1535 ADGYDCPTLQAKSGA
+1535 ADGYDRPTLQEKSDA
-1550 DSQKFCFKAL
+1550 DSQKFCFKKL
-1560 RTGYVIENKQGDQ
+1560 RTGYVIENKLGYQF
-1573 LDVKFG
+1573 DVKLG
-1579 DYADQAAV
+1579 DYANLVAV

-1602 DNKVFVLEHVYKR
+1602 DNKVFVLENLEKR
-1615 IQTGMSYT
+1615 IHSYMSYT
-1623 KDCRNVASVTDARKK
+1623 SDFRNVASVTDARQKR
-1638 TVSYT
+1638 VSYA
-1643 YDSENRLLT
+1643 YDSDNLLLT
-1652 KMTDA
+1652 KMTDS

-1705 TYAFDYDGFGNQ
+1705 TYVFDYDGFGNQ

-1736 GPLITVAY
+1736 GPLTKISY
-1744 GNGDTQE
+1744 GNGDVQE

-1757 ERIKSRRWNGESTD
+1757 ERIKSRRWNGQSTD
-1771 AVRYEYDDYGTLEK
+1771 TVRYEYDAYGSLEK

-1810 LEKNTGASGE
+1810 LEKNTGTSGE

-1843 RLVHS
+1843 RLVQS
-1848 LEGSKTKTGLVYGD
+1848 LETAKTKMGFVYGD

-1872 YGLTVDGVTR
+1872 YGLTVDGTQR
-1882 QTLEYDALSRRTK
+1882 QSLAYDAMARCTK
-1895 EIVTLSGGSKRENR
+1895 ETVTLPGGRKRENCFT
-1909 YIFGTINHLTDTDSL
+1909 YGTLRHLTDTDSL
-1924 LESMSNG
+1924 LSAMSNG
-1931 TDSWNYTYDNAGN
+1931 TESWSYEYDNVGN
-1944 ITAITSGGKRISYQ
+1944 ITKITSGTKVITYQ
-1958 YDKLNQLIRENN
+1958 YDELNQLIRENN
-1970 GVLNETILYT
+1970 GVLGITVLYA

-1985 NITSRK
+1985 NMTSRK
-1991 TYDYTEGTLQTI
+1991 TYAYTEGAVSTVQTQDLF
-2003 KKNETF
+2003 T
-2009 SYRSDGW
+2009 YRTDGW
-2016 KDQLLSWNGYR
+2016 KDRLLSWNGKSYA
-2027 YTYDA
+2027 YDA
-2032 GGNPTL
+2032 GGNPTV
-2038 LRGVP
+2038 LRGMA
-2043 LTWGEGRRLKKVSL
+2043 LTWGEGRRLKRIAATAGEV
-2057 SWGTVDF
+2057 TF

-2070 KRVRKTSGNTETKYY
+2070 KRVRKTSGGNDTTYY
-2085 YNGSTLSG
+2085 YNGNVLSG
-2093 LVRTT
+2093 LVKKASKDAGT
-2098 TGSTG
+2098 TGTG
-2103 TTKTT
+2103 TT

-2113 DAEGKPFLLRLNG
+2113 DTQGKPFMLRMNG

-2134 NGLGDVVGLIDSS
+2134 NGLGDITGLVDSS
-2147 NKVVVRYQYN
+2147 NQVVVRYQYN

-2164 SEDTSGVSLATLN
+2164 TQDTSGVSLATLN
-2177 PFRYRKYV
+2177 PFCYRKYV

-2198 YYDPEVGRFVNADDP
+2198 YYDPEVGRFVNADD
-2213 GTIFAKP
+2213 TDVIFAKP
-2220 QELYN
+2220 QELYH
-2225 KNLYAYCDNN
+2225 KNLYVYCDNN
-2235 PVIREDIQG
+2235 PVVRRDLQG
-2244 YFPIPCIV
+2244 YFWETIFDIISVGTDVAEIIIAPTDLLAWGSLGLDLVCTIV
-2252 GAVVGAVVSGFSY
+2252 PGATGGGKAVKAIAKASEVGKVSDGAKAVYKAADKANDIRKATGSYEIIFESGKNYVGKGGFGRSIASAVGHATKFIDPVVSIEWRRAANTQQAFLDEYMRMIKRGIVIRNRNETLAQSIQKAYTYNLIWSPGKTIYGKMFLSELGF
-2265 VLSSG
+2265 
-2270 GEIDG
+2270 
-2275 VELAKSCLVGA
+2275 
-2286 VSGALAPLDP
+2286 
-2296 LKGKVQWVVAG
+2296 
-2307 AALINGIN
+2307 
-2315 TAINTEGGFL
+2315 
-2325 TRCVCGGLEAVG
+2325 
-2337 TYVAGATANSWTS
+2337 
-2350 PENVILATKAAQII
+2350 
-2364 GNAAVGYTL
+2364 
-2373 GQTAELAV
+2373 
-2381 VGVSAAI
+2381 
-2388 TSKPSAAKAK
+2388 
-2398 TTSVTK
+2398 
-2404 PKIKLNST
+2404 
-2412 PYVKSITSASGRK
+2412 K
-2425 KVANKVKKSSPRNAK
+2425 K
-2440 FRKICMA
+2440 

>member
-1 MNGLNETI
+1 MNGVNETNKSNEMI
-9 KTKKMPEN
+9 TADKI
-17 GETEAVINTEGA
+17 EAVKQEG
-29 VNAEAAATN
+29 
-38 RMLVREC
+38 RSLVCEC
-45 VKERGRFSRVF
+45 IKERSRFSRVF
-56 ETKGG
+56 ETKNG

-71 VHFQENGVWKSIDN
+71 VHFKKDDAWEAIDN
-85 TLALSKDQLS
+85 TLVLSKDQLA
-95 YENTQGRMKVRIA
+95 YENAQGRMKVRIA
-108 RNPKFAKALK
+108 RMPKQTDHKKKMMLFNLEEKQNARSAQQDQTEEKS
-118 GIVSVAS
+118 GII
-125 AHDQAEVSAVSKL
+125 
-138 NQTVKMPASSTESA
+138 
-152 AFTEL
+152 EL
-157 ASVEKDGFTVSW
+157 ASVEKDGFTISW
-169 GLKQQDIM
+169 GLKTQKEKMQEEKP
-177 TAMLS
+177 AMLS
-182 EETECLEDLKTSEF
+182 QMNEPEVAVVPVEFKLNSIHPQTE
-196 QISPIRM
+196 
-203 QTAEEKLLKL
+203 EEKLLKL
-213 ATLSS
+213 SKLSS
-218 AGYFKEILPGID
+218 AGYFREILPGMD

-241 EEILLKNKEAATAEF
+241 EEIILKKKEAATETI
-256 TFVMKHPS
+256 TFVMKHPGLS
-264 LAIKKLE
+264 MHVLA
-271 DGSLVLCKELE
+271 DGSVAMCKTQREC
-282 EEQTGKASDED
+282 AED
-293 IVFYLD
+293 FPENAENLSENAVFFLD
-299 QPILFDQNGAV
+299 APILFDKNGEI
-310 LKADYKIAAGNGMSE
+310 LKAAYQIEKGQGISE
-325 ITIMMDQ
+325 ITIKMD
-332 AWLMDEE
+332 ASWLMDEG
-339 RAYPITVDP
+339 RAYPVTIDP

-423 DDGKGFRVS
+423 DNGQGFRVS

-449 QPSFKTEALDY
+449 QPSFKPEALDY
-460 LTLENTNKMAV
+460 LTLENTNGMAV

-574 SGILMPVSVS
+574 GGILMPVSVS

-600 GFRLS
+600 EFRLS
-605 LMQELKELKESG
+605 LMQELKASG
-617 NSDFPYVLTDA
+617 NSDYPYVLTDT

-655 TQTSSSEY
+655 TQTSSNEY

-691 YGNAMKCQYGPNSEG
+691 YGNAMKCQYGPNSAG

-718 RVVFNYNSDLTKL
+718 RIVFNYNSDLTKL

-738 RNTSFAY
+738 RSTSFAY

-750 LTSITYP
+750 LTNITYP

-763 FGYDGDKLIWAEGPD
+763 FGYDGDKLIWAEGAD

-824 TVYTEPGLDGK
+824 TVFTEPGLDGK
-835 LSSTADNQVYTWKFN
+835 LSSTADNHVYTWKFN
-850 RFGSS
+850 RFGSPA
-855 SEISDNAGH
+855 EISDNAGH

-905 EDGWGNESGLSDT
+905 EDGWGNASGLTEASA
-918 SQWGVGRV
+918 WGVERV

-931 FADTSIVVLKRVPQS
+931 FADTSIRVTKTQKNS
-946 YAAVIQQVW
+946 FAAVIQEVW
-955 LAAGTYTLSAYTF
+955 LEAGTYTLSAYTF

-989 ADKSMAYGL
+989 ADQSMAYGL
-998 EFLTGNADTDID
+998 EFLTGNTDTDID
-1010 GGWKRISQTFTVSSA
+1010 GGWKRVSQTFTVSSA

-1086 TVTDSERGTCLKI
+1086 TVTDSERGSCLRI

-1126 CFAKADA
+1126 CFAKAEA

-1175 DDENSVTNKQYTA
+1175 DDEDSVTNKQYTA

-1196 NQLNPGYFTDVQFM
+1196 NQMNPGYFTDVQFM

-1258 YYNEKRMPLYAKSAE
+1258 YYNAQRMPLYAKSAE
-1273 GQRSNFQYNEKGQP
+1273 GQRSYFWYNKKGQP
-1287 IAVCIEADKHSASVT
+1287 TTMSIEADKNSAAVT
-1302 AGRVYY
+1302 VGRVYY
-1308 IRQQRSGKYLDTK
+1308 IRQQRSGKYIDTQQ
-1321 DGDVTGSNIQQYS
+1321 GDTTYSNIQQYT
-1334 FNGSDDQKWRVENAG
+1334 FNGSDDQKWKVEDAG
-1349 EGYIKLISQTGS
+1349 EGYIKLVSQSGTKS
-1361 QWRAVDVFNTLNED
+1361 KLLDVLNGWSAD

-1383 DLGHEAQKF
+1383 DHGHDAQKF
-1392 KLKLA
+1392 KLKA
-1397 AGGGYQL
+1397 VEGGGYQL
-1404 LAKCSKDTRCIMV
+1404 LAKCSNDEKCVMV
-1417 SAGSAPNDVFAD
+1417 SAGSAPNDVFAIR
-1429 KANVELG
+1429 ANIELG
-1436 SAASD
+1436 TAGSD

-1449 FEPADEGNVSEA
+1449 FEPADEGDVSAA
-1461 PQDGMLC
+1461 PQDGMLL

-1474 SGQYVQTTG
+1474 SGQYVRAANGTMRIGDGLQQT
-1483 AEVGSTFKQAYS
+1483 YS
-1495 SQKQEEEFLLTK
+1495 SFWPAEEFLLTK
-1507 VQTENGTDWYYIRSV
+1507 AQSENGTDWYYIRTVFRPSL
-1522 GNPEN
+1522 

-1535 ADGYDCPTLQAKSGA
+1535 ADGYDRPTLQEKSDA
-1550 DSQKFCFKAL
+1550 DSQKFCFKKL
-1560 RTGYVIENKQGDQ
+1560 RTGYVIENKLGYQF
-1573 LDVKFG
+1573 DVKLG
-1579 DYADQAAV
+1579 DYANLVAV

-1602 DNKVFVLEHVYKR
+1602 DNKVFVLENLEKR
-1615 IQTGMSYT
+1615 IHSYMSYT
-1623 KDCRNVASVTDARKK
+1623 SDFRNVASVTDARQKR
-1638 TVSYT
+1638 VSYA
-1643 YDSENRLLT
+1643 YDSDNLLLT
-1652 KMTDA
+1652 KMTDS

-1705 TYAFDYDGFGNQ
+1705 TYVFDYDGFGNQ

-1736 GPLITVAY
+1736 GPLTKISY
-1744 GNGDTQE
+1744 GNGDVQE

-1757 ERIKSRRWNGESTD
+1757 ERIKSRRWNGQSTD
-1771 AVRYEYDDYGTLEK
+1771 TVRYEYDAYGSLEK

-1796 DQYDMTGRLVQSTT
+1796 DQYDMTGRLIQSTT
-1810 LEKNTGASGE
+1810 LEKNTGTSGE
-1820 PTVANTHTVQSLEI
+1820 PIVANTHTVQSLEI

-1843 RLVHS
+1843 RLVQS
-1848 LEGSKTKTGLVYGD
+1848 LETAKTKTGFVYGD

-1872 YGLTVDGVTR
+1872 YGLTVDGTQR
-1882 QTLEYDALSRRTK
+1882 QSLAYDAMARCTK
-1895 EIVTLSGGSKRENR
+1895 ETVTLPGGRKRENCFT
-1909 YIFGTINHLTDTDSL
+1909 YGTLRHLTDTDSL
-1924 LESMSNG
+1924 LSAMSNG
-1931 TDSWNYTYDNAGN
+1931 TESWSYEYDNVGN
-1944 ITAITSGGKRISYQ
+1944 ITKITSGTKVITYQ
-1958 YDKLNQLIRENN
+1958 YDELNQLIRENN
-1970 GVLNETILYT
+1970 GVLGITVLYA

-1985 NITSRK
+1985 NMTSRK
-1991 TYDYTEGTLQTI
+1991 TYAYTEGAVSTVQTQDLF
-2003 KKNETF
+2003 T
-2009 SYRSDGW
+2009 YRTDGW
-2016 KDQLLSWNGYR
+2016 KDQLLSWNGKSYA
-2027 YTYDA
+2027 YDA
-2032 GGNPTL
+2032 GGNPTV
-2038 LRGVP
+2038 LRGMA
-2043 LTWGEGRRLKKVSL
+2043 LTWGEGRRLKRIAATAGEV
-2057 SWGTVDF
+2057 TF

-2070 KRVRKTSGNTETKYY
+2070 KRVRKTSGGNDTTYY
-2085 YNGSTLSG
+2085 YNGNVLSG
-2093 LVRTT
+2093 LVKKASKDAGT
-2098 TGSTG
+2098 TGTG
-2103 TTKTT
+2103 TT

-2113 DAEGKPFLLRLNG
+2113 DTQGKPFMLRMNG

-2134 NGLGDVVGLIDSS
+2134 NGLGDITGLVDSS
-2147 NKVVVRYQYN
+2147 NQVVVRYQYN

-2164 SEDTSGVSLATLN
+2164 TQDTSGVSLATLN
-2177 PFRYRKYV
+2177 PFCYRKYV

-2198 YYDPEVGRFVNADDP
+2198 YYDPEVGRFVNADD
-2213 GTIFAKP
+2213 TDVIFAKP
-2220 QELYN
+2220 QELYH
-2225 KNLYAYCDNN
+2225 KNLYVYCDNN
-2235 PVIREDIQG
+2235 PVVRRDLQG
-2244 YFPIPCIV
+2244 YFWETIFDIISVGTDVAEIIIAPTDLLAWGSLGLDLVCTIV
-2252 GAVVGAVVSGFSY
+2252 PGATGGGKAVKAIAKASEVGKVSDGAKAVYKAADKANDIRKATGSYEIIFESGKNYVGKGGFGRSIASAVGHATKFIDPVVSIEWRRAANTQQAF
-2265 VLSSG
+2265 
-2270 GEIDG
+2270 
-2275 VELAKSCLVGA
+2275 
-2286 VSGALAPLDP
+2286 LDEYMRMI
-2296 LKGKVQWVVAG
+2296 KR
-2307 AALINGIN
+2307 GIVIRN
-2315 TAINTEGGFL
+2315 RNE
-2325 TRCVCGGLEAVG
+2325 
-2337 TYVAGATANSWTS
+2337 
-2350 PENVILATKAAQII
+2350 ILAQSIQKA
-2364 GNAAVGYTL
+2364 YTYNLIWSPGKTIYGKMFLSEL
-2373 GQTAELAV
+2373 GF
-2381 VGVSAAI
+2381 
-2388 TSKPSAAKAK
+2388 
-2398 TTSVTK
+2398 
-2404 PKIKLNST
+2404 
-2412 PYVKSITSASGRK
+2412 K
-2425 KVANKVKKSSPRNAK
+2425 K
-2440 FRKICMA
+2440 

>member
-1 MNGLNETI
+1 MNGVNETNKSNEMI
-9 KTKKMPEN
+9 TADKI
-17 GETEAVINTEGA
+17 EAVKQEG
-29 VNAEAAATN
+29 
-38 RMLVREC
+38 RSLVCEC
-45 VKERGRFSRVF
+45 IKERSRFSRVF
-56 ETKGG
+56 ETKNG

-71 VHFQENGVWKSIDN
+71 VHFKKDDAWEAIDN
-85 TLALSKDQLS
+85 TLVLSKDQLA
-95 YENTQGRMKVRIA
+95 YENAQGRMKVRIA
-108 RNPKFAKALK
+108 RMPKQTYHKKKMMLFNLEEKQNARSAQQDQTEEKS
-118 GIVSVAS
+118 GII
-125 AHDQAEVSAVSKL
+125 
-138 NQTVKMPASSTESA
+138 
-152 AFTEL
+152 EL
-157 ASVEKDGFTVSW
+157 ASVEKDGFTISW
-169 GLKQQDIM
+169 GLKTQKEKMQEEKP
-177 TAMLS
+177 AMLS
-182 EETECLEDLKTSEF
+182 QMNEPEVAVVPVEFKLNSIHPQTE
-196 QISPIRM
+196 
-203 QTAEEKLLKL
+203 EEKLLKL
-213 ATLSS
+213 SKLSS
-218 AGYFKEILPGID
+218 AGYFREILPGMD

-241 EEILLKNKEAATAEF
+241 EEIILKKKEAATETI
-256 TFVMKHPS
+256 TFVMKHPGLS
-264 LAIKKLE
+264 MHVLA
-271 DGSLVLCKELE
+271 DGSVAMCKTQREC
-282 EEQTGKASDED
+282 AED
-293 IVFYLD
+293 FPENAENLSENAVFFLD
-299 QPILFDQNGAV
+299 APILFDKNGEI
-310 LKADYKIAAGNGMSE
+310 LKAAYQIEKGQGISE
-325 ITIMMDQ
+325 ITIKMD
-332 AWLMDEE
+332 ASWLMDEG
-339 RAYPITVDP
+339 RAYPVTIDP

-423 DDGKGFRVS
+423 DNGQGFRVS

-449 QPSFKTEALDY
+449 QPSFKPEALDY
-460 LTLENTNKMAV
+460 LTLENTNGMAV

-574 SGILMPVSVS
+574 GGILMPVSVS

-605 LMQELKELKESG
+605 LMQELKASG
-617 NSDFPYVLTDA
+617 NSDYPYVLTDT

-655 TQTSSSEY
+655 TQTSSNEY

-691 YGNAMKCQYGPNSEG
+691 YGNAMKCQYGPNSAG

-718 RVVFNYNSDLTKL
+718 RIVFNYNSDLTKL

-738 RNTSFAY
+738 RSTSFAY

-750 LTSITYP
+750 LTNITYP

-763 FGYDGDKLIWAEGPD
+763 FGYDGDKLIWAEGAD

-824 TVYTEPGLDGK
+824 TVFTEPGLDGK
-835 LSSTADNQVYTWKFN
+835 LSSTADNHVYTWKFN
-850 RFGSS
+850 RFGSPA
-855 SEISDNAGH
+855 EISDNAGH

-905 EDGWGNESGLSDT
+905 EDGWGNASGLTEASA
-918 SQWGVGRV
+918 WGVERV

-931 FADTSIVVLKRVPQS
+931 FADTSIRVTKTQKNS
-946 YAAVIQQVW
+946 FAAVIQEVW
-955 LAAGTYTLSAYTF
+955 LEAGTYTLSAYTF

-989 ADKSMAYGL
+989 ADQSMAYGL
-998 EFLTGNADTDID
+998 EFLTGNTDTDID
-1010 GGWKRISQTFTVSSA
+1010 GGWKRVSQTFTVSSA

-1086 TVTDSERGTCLKI
+1086 TVTDSERGSCLRI

-1126 CFAKADA
+1126 CFAKAEA

-1175 DDENSVTNKQYTA
+1175 DDEDSVTNKQYTA

-1196 NQLNPGYFTDVQFM
+1196 NQMNPGYFTDVQFM

-1258 YYNEKRMPLYAKSAE
+1258 YYNAQRMPLYAKSAE
-1273 GQRSNFQYNEKGQP
+1273 GQRSYFWYNKKGQP
-1287 IAVCIEADKHSASVT
+1287 TTMSIEADKNSAAVT
-1302 AGRVYY
+1302 VGRVYY
-1308 IRQQRSGKYLDTK
+1308 IRQQRSGKYIDTQQ
-1321 DGDVTGSNIQQYS
+1321 GDTTYSNIQQYT
-1334 FNGSDDQKWRVENAG
+1334 FNGSDDQKWKVEDAG
-1349 EGYIKLISQTGS
+1349 EGYIKLVSQSGTKS
-1361 QWRAVDVFNTLNED
+1361 KLLDVLNGWSAD

-1383 DLGHEAQKF
+1383 DHGHDAQKF
-1392 KLKLA
+1392 KLKA
-1397 AGGGYQL
+1397 VEGGGYQL
-1404 LAKCSKDTRCIMV
+1404 LAKCSNDEKCVMV
-1417 SAGSAPNDVFAD
+1417 SAGSAPNDVFAIR
-1429 KANVELG
+1429 ANIELG
-1436 SAASD
+1436 TAGSD

-1449 FEPADEGNVSEA
+1449 FEPADEGDVSAA
-1461 PQDGMLC
+1461 PQDGMLL

-1474 SGQYVQTTG
+1474 SGQYVRAANGTMRIGDGLQQT
-1483 AEVGSTFKQAYS
+1483 YS
-1495 SQKQEEEFLLTK
+1495 SFWPAEEFLLTK
-1507 VQTENGTDWYYIRSV
+1507 AQSENGTDWYYIRTVFRPSL
-1522 GNPEN
+1522 

-1535 ADGYDCPTLQAKSGA
+1535 ADGYDRPTLQEKSDA
-1550 DSQKFCFKAL
+1550 DSQKFCFKKL
-1560 RTGYVIENKQGDQ
+1560 RTGYVIENKLGYQF
-1573 LDVKFG
+1573 DVKLG
-1579 DYADQAAV
+1579 DYANLVAV

-1602 DNKVFVLEHVYKR
+1602 DNKVFVLENLEKR
-1615 IQTGMSYT
+1615 IHSYMSYT
-1623 KDCRNVASVTDARKK
+1623 SDFRNVASVTDARQKR
-1638 TVSYT
+1638 VSYA
-1643 YDSENRLLT
+1643 YDSDNLLLT
-1652 KMTDA
+1652 KMTDS

-1705 TYAFDYDGFGNQ
+1705 TYVFDYDGFGNQ

-1736 GPLITVAY
+1736 GPLTKISY
-1744 GNGDTQE
+1744 GNGDVQE

-1757 ERIKSRRWNGESTD
+1757 ERIKSRRWNGQSTD
-1771 AVRYEYDDYGTLEK
+1771 TVRYEYDAYGSLEK

-1796 DQYDMTGRLVQSTT
+1796 DQYDMTGRLVQSAT
-1810 LEKNTGASGE
+1810 LEKNTGAAGE

-1862 ASKAQRPGLS
+1862 ASKTQRPGLS
-1872 YGLTVDGVTR
+1872 YGLTVDGTQR
-1882 QTLEYDALSRRTK
+1882 QSLAYDAMARCTK
-1895 EIVTLSGGSKRENR
+1895 ETVTLPGGQKRENCFT
-1909 YIFGTINHLTDTDSL
+1909 YGTLRHLTDTDSL
-1924 LESMSNG
+1924 LSAMSNG
-1931 TDSWNYTYDNAGN
+1931 TESWSYEYDNVGN
-1944 ITAITSGGKRISYQ
+1944 ITKITSGTKVITYQ
-1958 YDKLNQLIRENN
+1958 YDELNQLIRENN
-1970 GVLNETILYT
+1970 GVLGITVLYA

-1985 NITSRK
+1985 NMTSRK
-1991 TYDYTEGTLQTI
+1991 TYAYTEGTVSTVQTQDLF
-2003 KKNETF
+2003 T
-2009 SYRSDGW
+2009 YRTDGW
-2016 KDQLLSWNGYR
+2016 KDRLLSWNGKSYA
-2027 YTYDA
+2027 YDA
-2032 GGNPTL
+2032 GGNPTV
-2038 LRGVP
+2038 LRGMA
-2043 LTWGEGRRLKKVSL
+2043 LTWGEGRRLKRIAATAGEV
-2057 SWGTVDF
+2057 TF

-2070 KRVRKTSGNTETKYY
+2070 KRVRKTSGGNDTTYY
-2085 YNGSTLSG
+2085 YNGNVLSG
-2093 LVRTT
+2093 LVKKASKDAGT
-2098 TGSTG
+2098 TGTG
-2103 TTKTT
+2103 TT

-2113 DAEGKPFLLRLNG
+2113 DTQGKPFMLRMNG

-2134 NGLGDVVGLIDSS
+2134 NGLGDITGLVDSS
-2147 NKVVVRYQYN
+2147 NQVVVRYQYN

-2164 SEDTSGVSLATLN
+2164 TQDTSGVSLATLN
-2177 PFRYRKYV
+2177 PFCYRKYV

-2198 YYDPEVGRFVNADDP
+2198 YYDPEVGRFVNADD
-2213 GTIFAKP
+2213 TDVIFAKP
-2220 QELYN
+2220 QELYH
-2225 KNLYAYCDNN
+2225 KNLYVYCDNN
-2235 PVIREDIQG
+2235 PVVRRDLQG
-2244 YFPIPCIV
+2244 YFWETIFDIISVGTDVAEIIIAPTDLLAWGSLGLDLVCTIV
-2252 GAVVGAVVSGFSY
+2252 PGATGGGKAVKAIAKASEVGKVSDGAKAVYKAADKANDIRKATGSYEIIFESGKNYVGKGGFGRSIASAVGHATKFIDPVVSIEWRRAANTQQAFLDEYMRMIKRGIVIRNRNETLAQSIQKAYTYNLIWSPGKTIYGKMFLSELGF
-2265 VLSSG
+2265 
-2270 GEIDG
+2270 
-2275 VELAKSCLVGA
+2275 
-2286 VSGALAPLDP
+2286 
-2296 LKGKVQWVVAG
+2296 
-2307 AALINGIN
+2307 
-2315 TAINTEGGFL
+2315 
-2325 TRCVCGGLEAVG
+2325 
-2337 TYVAGATANSWTS
+2337 
-2350 PENVILATKAAQII
+2350 
-2364 GNAAVGYTL
+2364 
-2373 GQTAELAV
+2373 
-2381 VGVSAAI
+2381 
-2388 TSKPSAAKAK
+2388 
-2398 TTSVTK
+2398 
-2404 PKIKLNST
+2404 
-2412 PYVKSITSASGRK
+2412 K
-2425 KVANKVKKSSPRNAK
+2425 K
-2440 FRKICMA
+2440 

>member
-1 MNGLNETI
+1 MNGVNETNKSNEMI
-9 KTKKMPEN
+9 TADKI
-17 GETEAVINTEGA
+17 EAVKQEG
-29 VNAEAAATN
+29 
-38 RMLVREC
+38 RSLVCEC
-45 VKERGRFSRVF
+45 IKERSRFSRVF
-56 ETKGG
+56 ETKNG

-71 VHFQENGVWKSIDN
+71 VHFKKDDAWEAIDN
-85 TLALSKDQLS
+85 TLVLSKDQLA
-95 YENTQGRMKVRIA
+95 YENAQGRMKVRIA
-108 RNPKFAKALK
+108 RMPKQTDHKKKMMLFNLEEKQNARSAQQDQTEEKS
-118 GIVSVAS
+118 GII
-125 AHDQAEVSAVSKL
+125 
-138 NQTVKMPASSTESA
+138 
-152 AFTEL
+152 EL
-157 ASVEKDGFTVSW
+157 ASVEKDGFTISW
-169 GLKQQDIM
+169 GLKTQKEKMQEEKP
-177 TAMLS
+177 AMLS
-182 EETECLEDLKTSEF
+182 QMNEPEVAVVPVEFKLNSIHPQTE
-196 QISPIRM
+196 
-203 QTAEEKLLKL
+203 EEKLLKL
-213 ATLSS
+213 SKLSS
-218 AGYFKEILPGID
+218 AGYFREILPGMD

-241 EEILLKNKEAATAEF
+241 EEIILKKKEAATETI
-256 TFVMKHPS
+256 TFVMKHPGLS
-264 LAIKKLE
+264 MHVLA
-271 DGSLVLCKELE
+271 DGSVAMCKTQREC
-282 EEQTGKASDED
+282 AED
-293 IVFYLD
+293 FPENAENLSENAVFFLD
-299 QPILFDQNGAV
+299 APILFDKNGEI
-310 LKADYKIAAGNGMSE
+310 LKAAYQIEKGQGISE
-325 ITIMMDQ
+325 ITIKMD
-332 AWLMDEE
+332 ASWLMDEG
-339 RAYPITVDP
+339 RAYPVTIDP

-432 AHEVTGAWDQRT
+432 AHEVTGAWSQRT

-550 GRTGTGYVNRYNGNL
+550 GRTGSGYVNRYNGNL

-589 SDCDTQSRFGK
+589 SDCDTKSRFGK

-605 LMQELKELKESG
+605 LMQELKESG

-655 TQTSSSEY
+655 TQTSSNEY

-674 VQYVFG
+674 VQYIFG

-691 YGNAMKCQYGPNSEG
+691 YGNAMKCQYGPNTAG

-750 LTSITYP
+750 LTNITYP

-763 FGYDGDKLIWAEGPD
+763 FGYDGDKLIWAEGAD

-804 AAGTFHTGTEIEV
+804 AAGSFHTGTEIEV

-835 LSSTADNQVYTWKFN
+835 LSSLADNHVYTWKFN
-850 RFGSS
+850 RFGSP

-905 EDGWGNESGLSDT
+905 EDGWGNASGLTEASA
-918 SQWGVGRV
+918 WGVERV

-931 FADTSIVVLKRVPQS
+931 FADTSIRVTKTQKNS
-946 YAAVIQQVW
+946 FAAVIQEVW
-955 LAAGTYTLSAYTF
+955 LEAGTYTLSAYTF

-998 EFLTGNADTDID
+998 EFMTGNADTDID
-1010 GGWKRISQTFTVSSA
+1010 GGWKRVSQTFTVSSA

-1078 VNLVASDT
+1078 VNLVAADT
-1086 TVTDSERGTCLKI
+1086 TVTDSERGSCLKI

-1126 CFAKADA
+1126 CFAKAEA

-1175 DDENSVTNKQYTA
+1175 DDEDSVTNKQYTA

-1196 NQLNPGYFTDVQFM
+1196 NQMNPGYFTDVQFM

-1258 YYNEKRMPLYAKSAE
+1258 YYNAQRMPLYAKSAE
-1273 GQRSNFQYNEKGQP
+1273 GQRSYFWYNKKGQP
-1287 IAVCIEADKHSASVT
+1287 TTMSIEADKNSAAVT
-1302 AGRVYY
+1302 VGRVYY
-1308 IRQQRSGKYLDTK
+1308 IRQQRSGKYIDTQQ
-1321 DGDVTGSNIQQYS
+1321 GDTTYSNIQQYT
-1334 FNGSDDQKWRVENAG
+1334 FNGSDDQKWKVEDAG
-1349 EGYIKLISQTGS
+1349 EGYIKLVSQSGTKS
-1361 QWRAVDVFNTLNED
+1361 KLLDVLNGWSAD

-1383 DLGHEAQKF
+1383 DHGHDAQKF
-1392 KLKLA
+1392 KLKA
-1397 AGGGYQL
+1397 VEGGGYQL
-1404 LAKCSKDTRCIMV
+1404 LAKCSNDEKCVMV
-1417 SAGSAPNDVFAD
+1417 SAGSAPNDVFAIR
-1429 KANVELG
+1429 ANIELG
-1436 SAASD
+1436 TAGSD

-1449 FEPADEGNVSEA
+1449 FEPADEGDVSAA
-1461 PQDGMLC
+1461 PQDGMLL

-1474 SGQYVQTTG
+1474 SGQYVRAANGTMRIGDGLQQT
-1483 AEVGSTFKQAYS
+1483 YS
-1495 SQKQEEEFLLTK
+1495 SFWPAEEFLLTK
-1507 VQTENGTDWYYIRSV
+1507 AQSENGTDWYYIRTVFRPSL
-1522 GNPEN
+1522 

-1535 ADGYDCPTLQAKSGA
+1535 ADGYDRPTLQEKSDA
-1550 DSQKFCFKAL
+1550 DSQKFCFKKL
-1560 RTGYVIENKQGDQ
+1560 RTGYVIENKLGYQF
-1573 LDVKFG
+1573 DVKLG
-1579 DYADQAAV
+1579 DYANLVAV

-1602 DNKVFVLEHVYKR
+1602 DNKVFVLENLEKR
-1615 IQTGMSYT
+1615 IHSYMSYT
-1623 KDCRNVASVTDARKK
+1623 SDFRNVASVTDARQKR
-1638 TVSYT
+1638 VSYA
-1643 YDSENRLLT
+1643 YDSDNLLLT
-1652 KMTDA
+1652 KMTDS

-1705 TYAFDYDGFGNQ
+1705 TYVFDYDGFGNQ

-1736 GPLITVAY
+1736 GPLTKISY
-1744 GNGDTQE
+1744 GNGDVQE

-1757 ERIKSRRWNGESTD
+1757 ERIKSRRWNGQSTD
-1771 AVRYEYDDYGTLEK
+1771 TVRYEYDAYGSLEK

-1810 LEKNTGASGE
+1810 LEKNTGTSGE
-1820 PTVANTHTVQSLEI
+1820 PIVANTHTVQSLEI

-1843 RLVHS
+1843 RLVQS
-1848 LEGSKTKTGLVYGD
+1848 LETAKTKTGFVYGD

-1872 YGLTVDGVTR
+1872 YGLTVDGTQR
-1882 QTLEYDALSRRTK
+1882 QSLAYDAMARCTK
-1895 EIVTLSGGSKRENR
+1895 ETVTLPGGQKRENCFT
-1909 YIFGTINHLTDTDSL
+1909 YGTLRHLTDTDSL
-1924 LESMSNG
+1924 LSAMSNG
-1931 TDSWNYTYDNAGN
+1931 TESWSYEYDNVGN
-1944 ITAITSGGKRISYQ
+1944 ITKITSGTKVITYQ
-1958 YDKLNQLIRENN
+1958 YDELNQLIRENN
-1970 GVLNETILYT
+1970 GVLGITVLYA

-1985 NITSRK
+1985 NMTSRK
-1991 TYDYTEGTLQTI
+1991 TYAYTEGAVSTVQTQDLF
-2003 KKNETF
+2003 T
-2009 SYRSDGW
+2009 YRTDGW
-2016 KDQLLSWNGYR
+2016 KDQLLSWNGKSYA
-2027 YTYDA
+2027 YDA
-2032 GGNPTL
+2032 GGNPTV
-2038 LRGVP
+2038 LRGMA
-2043 LTWGEGRRLKKVSL
+2043 LTWGEGRRLKRIAATAGEV
-2057 SWGTVDF
+2057 TF

-2070 KRVRKTSGNTETKYY
+2070 KRVRKTSGGNDTTYY
-2085 YNGSTLSG
+2085 YNGNVLSG
-2093 LVRTT
+2093 LVKKASKDAGT
-2098 TGSTG
+2098 TGTG
-2103 TTKTT
+2103 TT

-2113 DAEGKPFLLRLNG
+2113 DTQGKPFMLRMNG

-2134 NGLGDVVGLIDSS
+2134 NGLGDITGLVDSS
-2147 NKVVVRYQYN
+2147 NQVVVRYQYN

-2164 SEDTSGVSLATLN
+2164 TQDTSGVSLATLN
-2177 PFRYRKYV
+2177 PFCYRKYV

-2198 YYDPEVGRFVNADDP
+2198 YYDPEVGRFVNADD
-2213 GTIFAKP
+2213 TDVIFAKP
-2220 QELYN
+2220 QELYH
-2225 KNLYAYCDNN
+2225 KNLYVYCDNN
-2235 PVIREDIQG
+2235 PVVRRDLQG
-2244 YFPIPCIV
+2244 YFWETIFDIISVGTDVAEIIIAPTDLLAWGSLGLDLVCTIV
-2252 GAVVGAVVSGFSY
+2252 PGATGGGKAVKAIAKASEVGKVSDGAKAVYKAADKANDIRKATGSYEIIFESGKNYVGKGGFGRSIASAVGHATKFIDPVVSIEWRRAANTQQAF
-2265 VLSSG
+2265 
-2270 GEIDG
+2270 
-2275 VELAKSCLVGA
+2275 
-2286 VSGALAPLDP
+2286 LDEYMRMI
-2296 LKGKVQWVVAG
+2296 KR
-2307 AALINGIN
+2307 GIVIRN
-2315 TAINTEGGFL
+2315 RNE
-2325 TRCVCGGLEAVG
+2325 
-2337 TYVAGATANSWTS
+2337 
-2350 PENVILATKAAQII
+2350 ILAQSIQKA
-2364 GNAAVGYTL
+2364 YTYNLIWSPGKTIYGKMFLSEL
-2373 GQTAELAV
+2373 GF
-2381 VGVSAAI
+2381 
-2388 TSKPSAAKAK
+2388 
-2398 TTSVTK
+2398 
-2404 PKIKLNST
+2404 
-2412 PYVKSITSASGRK
+2412 K
-2425 KVANKVKKSSPRNAK
+2425 K
-2440 FRKICMA
+2440 

>member
-1 MNGLNETI
+1 MNGVNETNKSNEMI
-9 KTKKMPEN
+9 TADKI
-17 GETEAVINTEGA
+17 EAVKQEG
-29 VNAEAAATN
+29 
-38 RMLVREC
+38 RSLVCEC
-45 VKERGRFSRVF
+45 IKERSRFSRVF
-56 ETKGG
+56 ETKNG

-71 VHFQENGVWKSIDN
+71 VHFKKDDAWEAIDN
-85 TLALSKDQLS
+85 TLVLSKDQLA
-95 YENTQGRMKVRIA
+95 YENAQGRMKVRIA
-108 RNPKFAKALK
+108 RMPKQTDHKKKMMLFNLEEKQNARSAQQDQTEEKS
-118 GIVSVAS
+118 GII
-125 AHDQAEVSAVSKL
+125 
-138 NQTVKMPASSTESA
+138 
-152 AFTEL
+152 EL
-157 ASVEKDGFTVSW
+157 ASVEKDGFTISW
-169 GLKQQDIM
+169 GLKTQKEKMQEEKP
-177 TAMLS
+177 AMLS
-182 EETECLEDLKTSEF
+182 QMNEPEVAVVPVEFKLNSIHPQTE
-196 QISPIRM
+196 
-203 QTAEEKLLKL
+203 EEKLLKL
-213 ATLSS
+213 SKLSS
-218 AGYFKEILPGID
+218 AGYFREILPGMD

-241 EEILLKNKEAATAEF
+241 EEIILKKKEAATETI
-256 TFVMKHPS
+256 TFVMKHPGLS
-264 LAIKKLE
+264 MHVLA
-271 DGSLVLCKELE
+271 DGSVAMCKTQREC
-282 EEQTGKASDED
+282 AED
-293 IVFYLD
+293 FPENAENLSENAVFFLD
-299 QPILFDQNGAV
+299 APILFDKNGEI
-310 LKADYKIAAGNGMSE
+310 LKAAYQIEKGQGISE
-325 ITIMMDQ
+325 ITIKMD
-332 AWLMDEE
+332 ASWLMDEG
-339 RAYPITVDP
+339 RAYPVTIDP

-432 AHEVTGAWDQRT
+432 AHEVTGAWSQRT

-550 GRTGTGYVNRYNGNL
+550 GRTGSGYVNRYNGNL

-589 SDCDTQSRFGK
+589 SDCDTKSRFGK

-605 LMQELKELKESG
+605 LMQELKESG

-655 TQTSSSEY
+655 TQTSSNEY

-674 VQYVFG
+674 VQYIFG

-691 YGNAMKCQYGPNSEG
+691 YGNAMKCQYGPNTAG

-750 LTSITYP
+750 LTNITYP

-763 FGYDGDKLIWAEGPD
+763 FGYDGDKLIWAEGAD

-804 AAGTFHTGTEIEV
+804 AAGSFHTGTEIEV

-835 LSSTADNQVYTWKFN
+835 LSSLADNHVYTWKFN
-850 RFGSS
+850 RFGSP

-905 EDGWGNESGLSDT
+905 EDGWGNASGLTEASA
-918 SQWGVGRV
+918 WGVERV

-931 FADTSIVVLKRVPQS
+931 FADTSIRVTKTQKNS
-946 YAAVIQQVW
+946 FAAVIQEVW
-955 LAAGTYTLSAYTF
+955 LEAGTYTLSAYTF

-998 EFLTGNADTDID
+998 EFMTGNADTDID
-1010 GGWKRISQTFTVSSA
+1010 GGWKRVSQTFTVSSA

-1078 VNLVASDT
+1078 VNLVAADT
-1086 TVTDSERGTCLKI
+1086 TVTDSERGSCLKI

-1126 CFAKADA
+1126 CFAKAEA

-1175 DDENSVTNKQYTA
+1175 DDEDSVTNKQYTA

-1196 NQLNPGYFTDVQFM
+1196 NQMNPGYFTDVQFM

-1258 YYNEKRMPLYAKSAE
+1258 YYNAQRMPLYAKSAE
-1273 GQRSNFQYNEKGQP
+1273 GQRSYFWYNKKGQP
-1287 IAVCIEADKHSASVT
+1287 TTMSIEADKNSAAVT
-1302 AGRVYY
+1302 VGRVYY
-1308 IRQQRSGKYLDTK
+1308 IRQQRSGKYIDTQQ
-1321 DGDVTGSNIQQYS
+1321 GDTTYSNIQQYT
-1334 FNGSDDQKWRVENAG
+1334 FNGSDDQKWKVEDAG
-1349 EGYIKLISQTGS
+1349 EGYIKLVSQSGTKS
-1361 QWRAVDVFNTLNED
+1361 KLLDVLNGWSAD

-1383 DLGHEAQKF
+1383 DHGHDAQKF
-1392 KLKLA
+1392 KLKA
-1397 AGGGYQL
+1397 VEGGGYQL
-1404 LAKCSKDTRCIMV
+1404 LAKCSNDEKCVMV
-1417 SAGSAPNDVFAD
+1417 SAGSAPNDVFAIR
-1429 KANVELG
+1429 ANIELG
-1436 SAASD
+1436 TAGSD

-1449 FEPADEGNVSEA
+1449 FEPADEGDVSAA
-1461 PQDGMLC
+1461 PQDGMLL

-1474 SGQYVQTTG
+1474 SGQYVRAANGTMRIGDGLQQT
-1483 AEVGSTFKQAYS
+1483 YS
-1495 SQKQEEEFLLTK
+1495 SFWPAEEFLLTK
-1507 VQTENGTDWYYIRSV
+1507 AQSENGTDWYYIRTVFRPSL
-1522 GNPEN
+1522 

-1535 ADGYDCPTLQAKSGA
+1535 ADGYDRPTLQEKSDA
-1550 DSQKFCFKAL
+1550 DSQKFCFKKL
-1560 RTGYVIENKQGDQ
+1560 RTGYVIENKLGYQF
-1573 LDVKFG
+1573 DVKLG
-1579 DYADQAAV
+1579 DYANLVAV

-1602 DNKVFVLEHVYKR
+1602 DNKVFVLENLEKR
-1615 IQTGMSYT
+1615 IHSYMSYT
-1623 KDCRNVASVTDARKK
+1623 SDFRNVASVTDARQKR
-1638 TVSYT
+1638 VSYA
-1643 YDSENRLLT
+1643 YDSDNLLLT
-1652 KMTDA
+1652 KMTDS

-1705 TYAFDYDGFGNQ
+1705 TYVFDYDGFGNQ

-1736 GPLITVAY
+1736 GPLTKISY
-1744 GNGDTQE
+1744 GNGDVQE

-1757 ERIKSRRWNGESTD
+1757 ERIKSRRWNGQSTD
-1771 AVRYEYDDYGTLEK
+1771 TVRYEYDAYGSLEK

-1810 LEKNTGASGE
+1810 LEKNTGTSGE
-1820 PTVANTHTVQSLEI
+1820 PIVANTHTVQSLEI

-1843 RLVHS
+1843 RLVQS
-1848 LEGSKTKTGLVYGD
+1848 LETAKTKMGFVYGD

-1872 YGLTVDGVTR
+1872 YGLTVDGTQR
-1882 QTLEYDALSRRTK
+1882 QSLAYDAMARCTK
-1895 EIVTLSGGSKRENR
+1895 ETVTLPGGRKRENCFT
-1909 YIFGTINHLTDTDSL
+1909 YGTLRHLTDTDSL
-1924 LESMSNG
+1924 LSAMSNG
-1931 TDSWNYTYDNAGN
+1931 TESWSYEYDNVGN
-1944 ITAITSGGKRISYQ
+1944 ITKITSGTKVITYQ
-1958 YDKLNQLIRENN
+1958 YDELNQLIRENN
-1970 GVLNETILYT
+1970 GVLGITVLYA

-1985 NITSRK
+1985 NMTSRK
-1991 TYDYTEGTLQTI
+1991 TYAYTEGAVSTVQTQDLF
-2003 KKNETF
+2003 T
-2009 SYRSDGW
+2009 YRTDGW
-2016 KDQLLSWNGYR
+2016 KDQLLSWNGKSYA
-2027 YTYDA
+2027 YDA
-2032 GGNPTL
+2032 GGNPTV
-2038 LRGVP
+2038 LRGMA
-2043 LTWGEGRRLKKVSL
+2043 LTWGEGRRLKRIAATAGEV
-2057 SWGTVDF
+2057 TF

-2070 KRVRKTSGNTETKYY
+2070 KRVRKTSGGNDTTYY
-2085 YNGSTLSG
+2085 YNGNVLSG
-2093 LVRTT
+2093 LVKKASKDAGT
-2098 TGSTG
+2098 TGTG
-2103 TTKTT
+2103 TT

-2113 DAEGKPFLLRLNG
+2113 DTQGKPFMLRMNG

-2134 NGLGDVVGLIDSS
+2134 NGLGDITGLVDSS
-2147 NKVVVRYQYN
+2147 NQVVVRYQYN

-2164 SEDTSGVSLATLN
+2164 TQDTSGVSLATLN
-2177 PFRYRKYV
+2177 PFCYRKYV

-2198 YYDPEVGRFVNADDP
+2198 YYDPEVGRFVNADD
-2213 GTIFAKP
+2213 TDVIFAKP
-2220 QELYN
+2220 QELYH
-2225 KNLYAYCDNN
+2225 KNLYVYCDNN
-2235 PVIREDIQG
+2235 PVVRRDLQG
-2244 YFPIPCIV
+2244 YFWETIFDIISVGTDVAEIIIAPTDLLAWGSLGLDLVCTIV
-2252 GAVVGAVVSGFSY
+2252 PGATGGGKAVKAIAKASEVGKVSDGAKAVYKAADKANDIRKATGSYEIIFESGKNYVGKGGFGRSIASAVGHATKFIDPVVSIEWRRAANTQQAF
-2265 VLSSG
+2265 
-2270 GEIDG
+2270 
-2275 VELAKSCLVGA
+2275 
-2286 VSGALAPLDP
+2286 LDEYMRMI
-2296 LKGKVQWVVAG
+2296 KR
-2307 AALINGIN
+2307 GIVIRN
-2315 TAINTEGGFL
+2315 RNE
-2325 TRCVCGGLEAVG
+2325 
-2337 TYVAGATANSWTS
+2337 
-2350 PENVILATKAAQII
+2350 ILAQSIQKA
-2364 GNAAVGYTL
+2364 YTYNLIWSPGKTIYGKMFLSEL
-2373 GQTAELAV
+2373 GF
-2381 VGVSAAI
+2381 
-2388 TSKPSAAKAK
+2388 
-2398 TTSVTK
+2398 
-2404 PKIKLNST
+2404 
-2412 PYVKSITSASGRK
+2412 K
-2425 KVANKVKKSSPRNAK
+2425 K
-2440 FRKICMA
+2440 

>member
-691 YGNAMKCQYGPNSEG
+691 YGNAMKCQYGPNSAG

-750 LTSITYP
+750 LTNITYP

-763 FGYDGDKLIWAEGPD
+763 FGYDGDKLIWAEGSD

-804 AAGTFHTGTEIEV
+804 AAGSFHTGTEIEV

-835 LSSTADNQVYTWKFN
+835 LSSTADNHVYTWKFN
-850 RFGSS
+850 RFGSPA
-855 SEISDNAGH
+855 EISDNAGH

-905 EDGWGNESGLSDT
+905 EDGWGNASGLTEASA
-918 SQWGVGRV
+918 WGVERV

-931 FADTSIVVLKRVPQS
+931 FADTSIRVTKTQKNS
-946 YAAVIQQVW
+946 FAAVIQEVW
-955 LAAGTYTLSAYTF
+955 LEAGTYTLSAYAF

-1086 TVTDSERGTCLKI
+1086 TVTDSERGSCLKI

-1126 CFAKADA
+1126 CFAKAEA

-1175 DDENSVTNKQYTA
+1175 DDEDSVTNKQYTA

-1196 NQLNPGYFTDVQFM
+1196 NQMNPGYFTDVQFI

-1602 DNKVFVLEHVYKR
+1602 DNKVFVLETVAKR
-1615 IQTGMSYT
+1615 IRTGMSYT
-1623 KDCRNVASVTDARKK
+1623 ADGRNVASVTDARKK

-1757 ERIKSRRWNGESTD
+1757 ERIRARRWNGESTD

-1810 LEKNTGASGE
+1810 LEKNTGAAGE

-1985 NITSRK
+1985 NMTSRK

-2009 SYRSDGW
+2009 TYRSDGW
-2016 KDQLLSWNGYR
+2016 KDQILSWNGYR

-2070 KRVRKTSGNTETKYY
+2070 KRVKKTSGNTETKYY
-2085 YNGSTLSG
+2085 YNGSILSG

-2098 TGSTG
+2098 AGSTG

-2113 DAEGKPFLLRLNG
+2113 DAEGKPFMLRFNG

>member
-1 MNGLNETI
+1 MNGVNETNKSNEMI
-9 KTKKMPEN
+9 TADRI
-17 GETEAVINTEGA
+17 EAVKQEG
-29 VNAEAAATN
+29 
-38 RMLVREC
+38 RSLVREC
-45 VKERGRFSRVF
+45 IKERSRFSRVF
-56 ETKGG
+56 ETKNG

-71 VHFQENGVWKSIDN
+71 VHFKKDDAWEVIDN
-85 TLALSKDQLS
+85 TLVLSKDQLA
-95 YENTQGRMKVRIA
+95 YENAQGRMKVRIA
-108 RNPKFAKALK
+108 RIPKQTEQQKNVVLLNLEENQNARSALQDQTEEK
-118 GIVSVAS
+118 SGII
-125 AHDQAEVSAVSKL
+125 
-138 NQTVKMPASSTESA
+138 
-152 AFTEL
+152 EL
-157 ASVEKDGFTVSW
+157 ASVEKDGFTIFW
-169 GLKQQDIM
+169 GLKTQEEKMQEEKP
-177 TAMLS
+177 AMLS
-182 EETECLEDLKTSEF
+182 QMNAPEVTAVPVEF
-196 QISPIRM
+196 KLNSIHP

-213 ATLSS
+213 SKLSS
-218 AGYFKEILPGID
+218 AGYFREILPGMD
-230 IRYRLESEVMK
+230 IRYRLESEVVK
-241 EEILLKNKEAATAEF
+241 EEIILKKKEAATETI
-256 TFVMKHPS
+256 TFVMKHPGLS
-264 LAIKKLE
+264 MHVLA
-271 DGSLVLCKELE
+271 DGSVALCRMFAQEAKDTAEI
-282 EEQTGKASDED
+282 SDENA
-293 IVFYLD
+293 VFFLD
-299 QPILFDQNGAV
+299 APILFDKNGEI
-310 LKADYKIAAGNGMSE
+310 LKAAYQIEKGQGISE
-325 ITIMMDQ
+325 ITIKMD
-332 AWLMDEE
+332 ASWLMDEG
-339 RAYPITVDP
+339 RAYPVTIDP

-423 DDGKGFRVS
+423 DNGQGFRVS

-449 QPSFKTEALDY
+449 QPSFKPEALDY
-460 LTLENTNKMAV
+460 LTLENTNGMAV

-574 SGILMPVSVS
+574 GGILMPVSVS

-600 GFRLS
+600 EFRLS
-605 LMQELKELKESG
+605 LMQELKASG
-617 NSDFPYVLTDA
+617 NSDYPYVLTDT

-655 TQTSSSEY
+655 TQTSSNEY

-691 YGNAMKCQYGPNSEG
+691 YGNAMKCQYGPNSAG

-718 RVVFNYNSDLTKL
+718 RIVFNYNSDLTKL

-738 RNTSFAY
+738 RSTSFAY

-750 LTSITYP
+750 LTNITYP

-763 FGYDGDKLIWAEGPD
+763 FGYDGDKLIWAEGAD

-824 TVYTEPGLDGK
+824 TVFTEPGLDGK
-835 LSSTADNQVYTWKFN
+835 LSSTADNHVYTWKFN
-850 RFGSS
+850 RFGSPA
-855 SEISDNAGH
+855 EISDNAGH

-905 EDGWGNESGLSDT
+905 EDGWGNASGLTEASA
-918 SQWGVGRV
+918 WGVERV

-931 FADTSIVVLKRVPQS
+931 FADTSIRVTKTQKNS
-946 YAAVIQQVW
+946 FAAVIQEVW
-955 LAAGTYTLSAYTF
+955 LEAGTYTLSAYTF

-989 ADKSMAYGL
+989 ADQSMAYGL
-998 EFLTGNADTDID
+998 EFLTGNTDTDID
-1010 GGWKRISQTFTVSSA
+1010 GGWKRVSQTFTVSSA

-1086 TVTDSERGTCLKI
+1086 TVTDSERGSCLRI

-1126 CFAKADA
+1126 CFAKAEA

-1175 DDENSVTNKQYTA
+1175 DDEDSVTNKQYTA

-1196 NQLNPGYFTDVQFM
+1196 NQMNPGYFTDVQFM

-1258 YYNEKRMPLYAKSAE
+1258 YYNAQRMPLYAKSAE
-1273 GQRSNFQYNEKGQP
+1273 GQRSYFWYNKKGQP
-1287 IAVCIEADKHSASVT
+1287 TTMSIEADKNSAAVT
-1302 AGRVYY
+1302 VGRVYY
-1308 IRQQRSGKYLDTK
+1308 IRQQRSGKYIDTQQ
-1321 DGDVTGSNIQQYS
+1321 GDTTYSNIQQYT
-1334 FNGSDDQKWRVENAG
+1334 FNGSDDQKWKVEDAG
-1349 EGYIKLISQTGS
+1349 EGYIKLVSQSGTKS
-1361 QWRAVDVFNTLNED
+1361 KLLDVLNGWSAD

-1383 DLGHEAQKF
+1383 DHGHDAQKF
-1392 KLKLA
+1392 KLKA
-1397 AGGGYQL
+1397 VEGGGYQL
-1404 LAKCSKDTRCIMV
+1404 LAKCSNDEKCVMV
-1417 SAGSAPNDVFAD
+1417 SAGSAPNDVFAIR
-1429 KANVELG
+1429 ANIELG
-1436 SAASD
+1436 TAGSD

-1449 FEPADEGNVSEA
+1449 FEPADEGDVSAA
-1461 PQDGMLC
+1461 PQDGMLL

-1474 SGQYVQTTG
+1474 SGQYVRAANGTMRIGDGLQQT
-1483 AEVGSTFKQAYS
+1483 YS
-1495 SQKQEEEFLLTK
+1495 SFWPAEEFLLTK
-1507 VQTENGTDWYYIRSV
+1507 AQSENGTDWYYIRTVFRPSL
-1522 GNPEN
+1522 

-1535 ADGYDCPTLQAKSGA
+1535 ADGYDRPTLQEKSDA
-1550 DSQKFCFKAL
+1550 DSQKFCFKKL
-1560 RTGYVIENKQGDQ
+1560 RTGYVIENKLGYQF
-1573 LDVKFG
+1573 DVKLG
-1579 DYADQAAV
+1579 DYANLVAV

-1602 DNKVFVLEHVYKR
+1602 DNKVFVLENLEKR
-1615 IQTGMSYT
+1615 IHSYMSYT
-1623 KDCRNVASVTDARKK
+1623 SDFRNVASVTDARQKR
-1638 TVSYT
+1638 VSYA
-1643 YDSENRLLT
+1643 YDSDNLLLT
-1652 KMTDA
+1652 KMTDS

-1705 TYAFDYDGFGNQ
+1705 TYVFDYDGFGNQ

-1736 GPLITVAY
+1736 GPLTKISY
-1744 GNGDTQE
+1744 GNGDVQE

-1757 ERIKSRRWNGESTD
+1757 ERIKSRRWNGQSTD
-1771 AVRYEYDDYGTLEK
+1771 TVRYEYDAYGSLEK

-1810 LEKNTGASGE
+1810 LEKNTGTSGE
-1820 PTVANTHTVQSLEI
+1820 PIVANTHTVQSLEI

-1843 RLVHS
+1843 RLVQS
-1848 LEGSKTKTGLVYGD
+1848 LEGSKIKTGLVYGD
-1862 ASKAQRPGLS
+1862 ASKTQRPGLS
-1872 YGLTVDGVTR
+1872 YGLTVDGTQR
-1882 QTLEYDALSRRTK
+1882 QSLAYDAMARCTK
-1895 EIVTLSGGSKRENR
+1895 ETVTLPGGQKRENCFT
-1909 YIFGTINHLTDTDSL
+1909 YGTLRHLTDTDSL
-1924 LESMSNG
+1924 LSAMSNG
-1931 TDSWNYTYDNAGN
+1931 TESWSYEYDNVGN
-1944 ITAITSGGKRISYQ
+1944 ITKITSGTKVITYQ
-1958 YDKLNQLIRENN
+1958 YDELNQLIRENN
-1970 GVLNETILYT
+1970 GVLGITVLYA

-1985 NITSRK
+1985 NMTSRK
-1991 TYDYTEGTLQTI
+1991 TYAYTEGAVSTVQTQDLF
-2003 KKNETF
+2003 T
-2009 SYRSDGW
+2009 YRTDGW
-2016 KDQLLSWNGYR
+2016 KDQLLSWNGKSYA
-2027 YTYDA
+2027 YDA
-2032 GGNPTL
+2032 GGNPTV
-2038 LRGVP
+2038 LRGMA
-2043 LTWGEGRRLKKVSL
+2043 LTWGEGRRLKRIAATAGEV
-2057 SWGTVDF
+2057 TF

-2070 KRVRKTSGNTETKYY
+2070 KRVRKTSGGNDTTYY
-2085 YNGSTLSG
+2085 YNGNVLSG
-2093 LVRTT
+2093 LVKKASKDAGT
-2098 TGSTG
+2098 TGTG
-2103 TTKTT
+2103 TT

-2113 DAEGKPFLLRLNG
+2113 DTQGKPFMLRMNG

-2134 NGLGDVVGLIDSS
+2134 NGLGDITGLVDSS
-2147 NKVVVRYQYN
+2147 NQVVVRYQYN

-2164 SEDTSGVSLATLN
+2164 TQDTSGVSLATLN
-2177 PFRYRKYV
+2177 PFCYRKYV

-2198 YYDPEVGRFVNADDP
+2198 YYDPEVGRFVNADD
-2213 GTIFAKP
+2213 TDVIFAKP
-2220 QELYN
+2220 QELYH
-2225 KNLYAYCDNN
+2225 KNLYVYCDNN
-2235 PVIREDIQG
+2235 PVVRRDLQG
-2244 YFPIPCIV
+2244 YFWETIFDIISVGTDVAEIIIAPTDLLAWGSLGLDLVCTIV
-2252 GAVVGAVVSGFSY
+2252 PGATGGGKAVKAIAKASEVGKVSDGAKAVYKAADKANDIRKATGSYEIIFESGKNYVGKGGFGRSIASAVGHATKFIDPVVSIEWRRAANTQQAF
-2265 VLSSG
+2265 
-2270 GEIDG
+2270 
-2275 VELAKSCLVGA
+2275 
-2286 VSGALAPLDP
+2286 LDEYMRMI
-2296 LKGKVQWVVAG
+2296 KR
-2307 AALINGIN
+2307 GIVIRN
-2315 TAINTEGGFL
+2315 RNE
-2325 TRCVCGGLEAVG
+2325 
-2337 TYVAGATANSWTS
+2337 
-2350 PENVILATKAAQII
+2350 ILAQSIQKA
-2364 GNAAVGYTL
+2364 YTYNLIWSPGKTIYGKMFLSEL
-2373 GQTAELAV
+2373 GF
-2381 VGVSAAI
+2381 
-2388 TSKPSAAKAK
+2388 
-2398 TTSVTK
+2398 
-2404 PKIKLNST
+2404 
-2412 PYVKSITSASGRK
+2412 K
-2425 KVANKVKKSSPRNAK
+2425 K
-2440 FRKICMA
+2440 

>member
-1 MNGLNETI
+1 MNGVNETNKSNEMI
-9 KTKKMPEN
+9 TADKI
-17 GETEAVINTEGA
+17 EAVKQEG
-29 VNAEAAATN
+29 
-38 RMLVREC
+38 RSLVCEC
-45 VKERGRFSRVF
+45 IKERSRFSRVF
-56 ETKGG
+56 ETKNG

-71 VHFQENGVWKSIDN
+71 VHFKKDDAWEAIDN
-85 TLALSKDQLS
+85 TLVLSKDQLA
-95 YENTQGRMKVRIA
+95 YENAQGRMKVRIA
-108 RNPKFAKALK
+108 RMPKQTYHKKKMMLFNLEEKQNARSAQQDQTEEKS
-118 GIVSVAS
+118 GII
-125 AHDQAEVSAVSKL
+125 
-138 NQTVKMPASSTESA
+138 
-152 AFTEL
+152 EL
-157 ASVEKDGFTVSW
+157 ASVEKDGFTISW
-169 GLKQQDIM
+169 GLKTQKEKMQEEKP
-177 TAMLS
+177 AMLS
-182 EETECLEDLKTSEF
+182 QMNEPEVAVVPVEFKLNSIHPQTE
-196 QISPIRM
+196 
-203 QTAEEKLLKL
+203 EEKLLKL
-213 ATLSS
+213 SKLSS
-218 AGYFKEILPGID
+218 AGYFREILPGMD

-241 EEILLKNKEAATAEF
+241 EEIILKKKEAATETI
-256 TFVMKHPS
+256 TFVMKHPGLS
-264 LAIKKLE
+264 MHVLA
-271 DGSLVLCKELE
+271 DGSVAMCKTQREC
-282 EEQTGKASDED
+282 AED
-293 IVFYLD
+293 FPENAENLSENAVFFLD
-299 QPILFDQNGAV
+299 APILFDKNGEI
-310 LKADYKIAAGNGMSE
+310 LKAAYQIEKGQGISE
-325 ITIMMDQ
+325 ITIKMD
-332 AWLMDEE
+332 ASWLMDEG
-339 RAYPITVDP
+339 RAYPVTIDP

-423 DDGKGFRVS
+423 DNGQGFRVS

-449 QPSFKTEALDY
+449 QPSFKPEALDY
-460 LTLENTNKMAV
+460 LTLENTNGMAV

-508 LVSSDMPVNKYG
+508 LVPSDMPVNKYG

-574 SGILMPVSVS
+574 GGILMPVSVS

-605 LMQELKELKESG
+605 LMQELKASG
-617 NSDFPYVLTDA
+617 NSDYPYVLTDT

-655 TQTSSSEY
+655 TQTSSNEY

-691 YGNAMKCQYGPNSEG
+691 YGNAMKCQYGPNSAG

-718 RVVFNYNSDLTKL
+718 RIVFNYNSDLTKL

-738 RNTSFAY
+738 RSTSFAY

-750 LTSITYP
+750 LTNITYP

-763 FGYDGDKLIWAEGPD
+763 FGYDGDKLIWAEGAD

-824 TVYTEPGLDGK
+824 TVFTEPGLDGK
-835 LSSTADNQVYTWKFN
+835 LSSTADNHVYTWKFN
-850 RFGSS
+850 RFGSPA
-855 SEISDNAGH
+855 EISDNAGH

-905 EDGWGNESGLSDT
+905 EDGWGNASGLTEASA
-918 SQWGVGRV
+918 WGVERV

-931 FADTSIVVLKRVPQS
+931 FADTSIRVTKTQKNS
-946 YAAVIQQVW
+946 FAAVIQEVW
-955 LAAGTYTLSAYTF
+955 LEAGTYTLSAYTF

-989 ADKSMAYGL
+989 ADQSMAYGL
-998 EFLTGNADTDID
+998 EFLTGNTDTDID
-1010 GGWKRISQTFTVSSA
+1010 GGWKRVSQTFTVSSA

-1086 TVTDSERGTCLKI
+1086 TVTDSERGSCLRI

-1126 CFAKADA
+1126 CFAKAEA

-1175 DDENSVTNKQYTA
+1175 DDEDSVTNKQYTA

-1196 NQLNPGYFTDVQFM
+1196 NQMNPGYFTDVQFM

-1258 YYNEKRMPLYAKSAE
+1258 YYNAQRMPLYAKSAE
-1273 GQRSNFQYNEKGQP
+1273 GQRSYFWYNKKGQP
-1287 IAVCIEADKHSASVT
+1287 TTMSIEADKNSAAVT
-1302 AGRVYY
+1302 VGRVYY
-1308 IRQQRSGKYLDTK
+1308 IRQQRSGKYIDTQQ
-1321 DGDVTGSNIQQYS
+1321 GDTTYSNIQQYT
-1334 FNGSDDQKWRVENAG
+1334 FNGSDDQKWKVEDAG
-1349 EGYIKLISQTGS
+1349 EGYIKLVSQSGTKS
-1361 QWRAVDVFNTLNED
+1361 KLLDVLNGWSADE
-1375 GTNIQLYP
+1375 TNIQLYP
-1383 DLGHEAQKF
+1383 DHGHDAQKF
-1392 KLKLA
+1392 KLKA
-1397 AGGGYQL
+1397 VEGGGYQL
-1404 LAKCSKDTRCIMV
+1404 LAKCSNDEKCVMV
-1417 SAGSAPNDVFAD
+1417 SAGSAPNDVFAIR
-1429 KANVELG
+1429 ANIELG
-1436 SAASD
+1436 TAGSD

-1449 FEPADEGNVSEA
+1449 FEPADEGDVSAA
-1461 PQDGMLC
+1461 PQDGMLL

-1474 SGQYVQTTG
+1474 SGQYVRAANGTMRIGDGLQQT
-1483 AEVGSTFKQAYS
+1483 YS
-1495 SQKQEEEFLLTK
+1495 SFWPAEEFLLTK
-1507 VQTENGTDWYYIRSV
+1507 AQSENGTDWYYIRTVFRPSL
-1522 GNPEN
+1522 

-1535 ADGYDCPTLQAKSGA
+1535 ADGYDRPTLQEKSDA
-1550 DSQKFCFKAL
+1550 DSQKFCFKKL
-1560 RTGYVIENKQGDQ
+1560 RTGYVIENKLGYQF
-1573 LDVKFG
+1573 DVKLG
-1579 DYADQAAV
+1579 DYANLVAV

-1602 DNKVFVLEHVYKR
+1602 DNKVFVLENLEKR
-1615 IQTGMSYT
+1615 IHSYMSYT
-1623 KDCRNVASVTDARKK
+1623 SDFRNVASVTDARQKR
-1638 TVSYT
+1638 VSYA
-1643 YDSENRLLT
+1643 YDSDNLLLT
-1652 KMTDA
+1652 KMTDS

-1705 TYAFDYDGFGNQ
+1705 TYVFDYDGFGNQ

-1736 GPLITVAY
+1736 GPLTKISY
-1744 GNGDTQE
+1744 GNGDVQE

-1757 ERIKSRRWNGESTD
+1757 ERIKSRRWNGQSTD
-1771 AVRYEYDDYGTLEK
+1771 TVRYEYDAYGSLEK

-1796 DQYDMTGRLVQSTT
+1796 DQYDMTGRLVQSAT
-1810 LEKNTGASGE
+1810 LEKNTGAAGE

-1862 ASKAQRPGLS
+1862 ASKTQRPGLS
-1872 YGLTVDGVTR
+1872 YGLTVDGTQR
-1882 QTLEYDALSRRTK
+1882 QSLAYDAMARCTK
-1895 EIVTLSGGSKRENR
+1895 ETVTLPGGQKRENCFT
-1909 YIFGTINHLTDTDSL
+1909 YGTLRHLTDTDSL
-1924 LESMSNG
+1924 LSAMSNG
-1931 TDSWNYTYDNAGN
+1931 TESWSYEYDNVGN
-1944 ITAITSGGKRISYQ
+1944 ITKITSGTKVITYQ
-1958 YDKLNQLIRENN
+1958 YDELNQLIRENN
-1970 GVLNETILYT
+1970 GVLGITVLYA

-1985 NITSRK
+1985 NMTSRK
-1991 TYDYTEGTLQTI
+1991 TYAYTEGTVSTVQTQDLF
-2003 KKNETF
+2003 T
-2009 SYRSDGW
+2009 YRTDGW
-2016 KDQLLSWNGYR
+2016 KDRLLSWNGKSYA
-2027 YTYDA
+2027 YDA
-2032 GGNPTL
+2032 GGNPTV
-2038 LRGVP
+2038 LRGMA
-2043 LTWGEGRRLKKVSL
+2043 LTWGEGRRLKRIAATAGEV
-2057 SWGTVDF
+2057 TF

-2070 KRVRKTSGNTETKYY
+2070 KRVRKTSGGNDTTYY
-2085 YNGSTLSG
+2085 YNGNVLSG
-2093 LVRTT
+2093 LVKKASKDAGT
-2098 TGSTG
+2098 TGTG
-2103 TTKTT
+2103 TT

-2113 DAEGKPFLLRLNG
+2113 DTQGKPFMLRMNG

-2134 NGLGDVVGLIDSS
+2134 NGLGDITGLVDSS
-2147 NKVVVRYQYN
+2147 NQVVVRYQYN

-2164 SEDTSGVSLATLN
+2164 TQDTSGVSLATLN
-2177 PFRYRKYV
+2177 PFCYRKYV

-2198 YYDPEVGRFVNADDP
+2198 YYDPEVGRFVNADD
-2213 GTIFAKP
+2213 TDVIFAKP
-2220 QELYN
+2220 QELYH
-2225 KNLYAYCDNN
+2225 KNLYVYCDNN
-2235 PVIREDIQG
+2235 PVVRRDLQG
-2244 YFPIPCIV
+2244 YFWETIFDIISVGTDVAEIIIAPTDLLAWGSLGLDLVCTIV
-2252 GAVVGAVVSGFSY
+2252 PGATGGGKAVKAIAKASEVGKVSDGAKAVYKAADKANDIRKATGSYEIIFESGKNYVGKGGFGRSIASAVGHATKFIDPVVSIEWRRAANTQQAFLDEYMRMIKRGIVIRNRNETLAQSIQKAYTYNLIWSPGKTIYGKMFLSELGF
-2265 VLSSG
+2265 
-2270 GEIDG
+2270 
-2275 VELAKSCLVGA
+2275 
-2286 VSGALAPLDP
+2286 
-2296 LKGKVQWVVAG
+2296 
-2307 AALINGIN
+2307 
-2315 TAINTEGGFL
+2315 
-2325 TRCVCGGLEAVG
+2325 
-2337 TYVAGATANSWTS
+2337 
-2350 PENVILATKAAQII
+2350 
-2364 GNAAVGYTL
+2364 
-2373 GQTAELAV
+2373 
-2381 VGVSAAI
+2381 
-2388 TSKPSAAKAK
+2388 
-2398 TTSVTK
+2398 
-2404 PKIKLNST
+2404 
-2412 PYVKSITSASGRK
+2412 K
-2425 KVANKVKKSSPRNAK
+2425 K
-2440 FRKICMA
+2440 

>member
-29 VNAEAAATN
+29 VNAEAATTN
-38 RMLVREC
+38 RMFVREC

-56 ETKGG
+56 EIKNG

-71 VHFQENGVWKSIDN
+71 VHFQKNGVWKSIDN
-85 TLALSKDQLS
+85 TLALSKDQLF

-169 GLKQQDIM
+169 GLKPQDIM

-264 LAIKKLE
+264 LAIKKLA

-282 EEQTGKASDED
+282 EEQTGKASDKE

-310 LKADYKIAAGNGMSE
+310 LKAGYKIAAGNGMSE

-339 RAYPITVDP
+339 RAYPVTIDP

-396 FNTLPKLEKGAV
+396 FNTLPQLEKGAV

-550 GRTGTGYVNRYNGNL
+550 GHTGSGYVNRYNGNL

-589 SDCDTQSRFGK
+589 SDCDTKSRFGK

-605 LMQELKELKESG
+605 LMQELKESG

-691 YGNAMKCQYGPNSEG
+691 YGNAMKCQYGPNSAG

-738 RNTSFAY
+738 RSTSFAY

-750 LTSITYP
+750 LTNITYP

-763 FGYDGDKLIWAEGPD
+763 FGYDGDKLIWAEGSD

-790 GVERIAKIGEGYTD
+790 GVQRIAKIGEGYTD
-804 AAGTFHTGTEIEV
+804 AAGSFHTGTEIEV

-835 LSSTADNQVYTWKFN
+835 LSSSADNHVYTWKFN
-850 RFGSS
+850 RFGSP

-905 EDGWGNESGLSDT
+905 EDGWGNASGLTEASA
-918 SQWGVGRV
+918 WGVERV

-931 FADTSIVVLKRVPQS
+931 FADTSIRVTKTQKNS
-946 YAAVIQQVW
+946 FAAVIQEVW
-955 LAAGTYTLSAYTF
+955 LEAGTYTLSAYTF

-1010 GGWKRISQTFTVSSA
+1010 RGWKRISQTFTVSSA

-1086 TVTDSERGTCLKI
+1086 TVTDSERGSCLKI

-1196 NQLNPGYFTDVQFM
+1196 NQMNPGYFTDVQFM

-1258 YYNEKRMPLYAKSAE
+1258 YYNAQRMPLYAKSAE
-1273 GQRSNFQYNEKGQP
+1273 GQRSYFWYNKKGQP
-1287 IAVCIEADKHSASVT
+1287 TTMSIEADKNSAAVT
-1302 AGRVYY
+1302 VGRVYY
-1308 IRQQRSGKYLDTK
+1308 IRQQRSGKYIDTQE
-1321 DGDVTGSNIQQYS
+1321 GDKTYSNIQQYT
-1334 FNGSDDQKWRVENAG
+1334 FNGSDDQKWKVEDAG
-1349 EGYIKLISQTGS
+1349 EGYIKLVSQSGTKS
-1361 QWRAVDVFNTLNED
+1361 KLLDVLNGWSAD

-1383 DLGHEAQKF
+1383 DHGHDAQKF
-1392 KLKLA
+1392 KLKA
-1397 AGGGYQL
+1397 VEGGGYQL
-1404 LAKCSKDTRCIMV
+1404 LAKCSNDEKCVMV
-1417 SAGSAPNDVFAD
+1417 SAGSAPNDVFAIR
-1429 KANVELG
+1429 ANIELG
-1436 SAASD
+1436 TAGSD

-1449 FEPADEGNVSEA
+1449 FEPADEGDVSAA
-1461 PQDGMLC
+1461 PQDGMLL

-1474 SGQYVQTTG
+1474 SGQYVRAANGTMRIGDGLQQT
-1483 AEVGSTFKQAYS
+1483 YS
-1495 SQKQEEEFLLTK
+1495 SFWPAEEFLLTK
-1507 VQTENGTDWYYIRSV
+1507 AQSENGTDWYYIRTVFRPSL
-1522 GNPEN
+1522 
-1527 YVDVCSKG
+1527 YVDICSKG
-1535 ADGYDCPTLQAKSGA
+1535 TDGYDRPTLQEKSDA
-1550 DSQKFCFKAL
+1550 DSQKFCFKKL
-1560 RTGYVIENKQGDQ
+1560 RTGYVIENKLGYQF
-1573 LDVKFG
+1573 DVKLG
-1579 DYADQAAV
+1579 DYANLAAV

-1602 DNKVFVLEHVYKR
+1602 DNKVFVLEKVEKR
-1615 IQTGMSYT
+1615 IYSYMGYT
-1623 KDCRNVASVTDARKK
+1623 SDFRNVASVMDARQKR
-1638 TVSYT
+1638 VSYA
-1643 YDSENRLLT
+1643 YDSDNRLLT
-1652 KMTDA
+1652 KMTDS

-1736 GPLITVAY
+1736 GPLKTVTY

-1757 ERIKSRRWNGESTD
+1757 ERIRARRWNGESTD
-1771 AVRYEYDDYGTLEK
+1771 AARYEYDDYGTLEK
-1785 ETDLVNGRIDK
+1785 EIDLANGRIDK
-1796 DQYDMTGRLVQSTT
+1796 DQYDMTGRLVQSAT
-1810 LEKNTGASGE
+1810 LEKNTGAAGE

-1843 RLVHS
+1843 RLVQS

-1872 YGLTVDGVTR
+1872 YGLTVDGKQR
-1882 QTLEYDALSRRTK
+1882 QSLAYDAMGRCTK
-1895 EIVTLSGGSKRENR
+1895 EEVTLPGGQKRENCFT
-1909 YIFGTINHLTDTDSL
+1909 YGTLSHLTDTDSL
-1924 LESMSNG
+1924 LSAMSNG
-1931 TDSWNYTYDNAGN
+1931 IESWSYEYDNVGN
-1944 ITAITSGGKRISYQ
+1944 ITKITSGTKVITYQ
-1958 YDKLNQLIRENN
+1958 YDELNQLIRENN
-1970 GVLNETILYT
+1970 GVLGTTVLYT

-1985 NITSRK
+1985 NMTSRK
-1991 TYDYTEGTLQTI
+1991 TYAYTEGTPQTLQ
-2003 KKNETF
+2003 KNETL
-2009 SYRSDGW
+2009 SYRTDGW
-2016 KDQLLSWNGYR
+2016 RDQLVSWNGYR
-2027 YTYDA
+2027 YVYDA

-2043 LTWGEGRRLKKVSL
+2043 LTWGEGRRLKRVSL

-2070 KRVRKTSGNTETKYY
+2070 KRVRKTSGGNTTTYY
-2085 YNGSTLSG
+2085 YNGNVLSG
-2093 LVRTT
+2093 LVRRAV
-2098 TGSTG
+2098 GSTG
-2103 TTKTT
+2103 VGTT

-2113 DAEGKPFLLRLNG
+2113 DTQGKPFMLRLNG

-2177 PFRYRKYV
+2177 PFCYRKYV
-2185 YDPETGLYCLGSR
+2185 YDSETGLYCLGSR
-2198 YYDPEVGRFVNADDP
+2198 YYDPEVGRFVNADD
-2213 GTIFAKP
+2213 TDVIFAKP
-2220 QELYN
+2220 QELGS

-2235 PVIREDIQG
+2235 PVAREDYAG
-2244 YFPIPCIV
+2244 EFPIPCIV
-2252 GAVVGAVVSGFSY
+2252 GAVVGAAVSGFSY
-2265 VLSSG
+2265 VLTSG

-2286 VSGALAPLDP
+2286 ISGALAPLDP
-2296 LKGKVQWVVAG
+2296 MKWAIKPLVAC
-2307 AALINGIN
+2307 AAVINGIN
-2315 TAINTEGGFL
+2315 TVINTEGDIGTRFL
-2325 TRCVCGGLEAVG
+2325 CGAFE
-2337 TYVAGATANSWTS
+2337 AGATYISGVTANNWTGGKVVLETVS
-2350 PENVILATKAAQII
+2350 AKII
-2364 GNAAVGYTL
+2364 GNAAVGYTV
-2373 GQTAELAV
+2373 GQTAELAAI
-2381 VGVSAAI
+2381 GLSAAAKSGANASKKTNSATSNARTTKRSNTRVI
-2388 TSKPSAAKAK
+2388 T
-2398 TTSVTK
+2398 TV
-2404 PKIKLNST
+2404 
-2412 PYVKSITSASGRK
+2412 SGRK
-2425 KVANKVKKSSPRNAK
+2425 KVINKVKKPTRRNTK
-2440 FRKICMA
+2440 FQRVCMA

>member
-1 MNGLNETI
+1 MNGVNETN
-9 KTKKMPEN
+9 KTNTSNELFTADKI
-17 GETEAVINTEGA
+17 EAVKQEG
-29 VNAEAAATN
+29 
-38 RMLVREC
+38 RSLVREC
-45 VKERGRFSRVF
+45 IKERSRFSRVF
-56 ETKGG
+56 ETKNG

-71 VHFQENGVWKSIDN
+71 VHFKKDDAWEVIDN
-85 TLALSKDQLS
+85 TLVLSKDQLA
-95 YENTQGRMKVRIA
+95 YENAQGRMKVRIA
-108 RNPKFAKALK
+108 RMPKQTDHKKKMMLFNLEEKQNARSAQQDQTEEKS
-118 GIVSVAS
+118 GII
-125 AHDQAEVSAVSKL
+125 
-138 NQTVKMPASSTESA
+138 
-152 AFTEL
+152 EL
-157 ASVEKDGFTVSW
+157 ASVEKDGFTISW
-169 GLKQQDIM
+169 GLKTQKEKMQEEKP
-177 TAMLS
+177 AMLS
-182 EETECLEDLKTSEF
+182 QMNEPEVAAVPVEFKLNPIHPQTE
-196 QISPIRM
+196 
-203 QTAEEKLLKL
+203 EEKLLKL
-213 ATLSS
+213 SKMSS
-218 AGYFKEILPGID
+218 AGYFREILPGMD

-241 EEILLKNKEAATAEF
+241 EEIILKKKEAAAETI
-256 TFVMKHPS
+256 TFVMKHPGLS
-264 LAIKKLE
+264 MHVLA
-271 DGSLVLCKELE
+271 DGSVAMCKTQREC
-282 EEQTGKASDED
+282 AED
-293 IVFYLD
+293 FPENAENLSENAVFFLD
-299 QPILFDQNGAV
+299 APILFDKNGEI
-310 LKADYKIAAGNGMSE
+310 LKAAYQIEKGQGISE
-325 ITIMMDQ
+325 ITIKMD
-332 AWLMDEE
+332 ASWLMDEG
-339 RAYPITVDP
+339 RAYPVTIDP

-449 QPSFKTEALDY
+449 QPSFKPEALDY
-460 LTLENTNKMAV
+460 LTLENTNGMAV

-483 WYNNPSSNHG
+483 WYNNQSSNHG

-550 GRTGTGYVNRYNGNL
+550 GRTGSGYVNRYNGNL

-589 SDCDTQSRFGK
+589 SDCDTKSRFGK

-605 LMQELKELKESG
+605 LMQELKESG

-655 TQTSSSEY
+655 TQTSSNEY

-674 VQYVFG
+674 VQYIFG

-691 YGNAMKCQYGPNSEG
+691 YGNAMKCQYGPNSAG

-738 RNTSFAY
+738 RSTSFAY

-750 LTSITYP
+750 LTNITYP
-757 DGKTSR
+757 DGKSST
-763 FGYDGDKLIWAEGPD
+763 FGYNGDQLIWAQNPD
-778 KRRIVYG
+778 KKRITYG

-790 GVERIAKIGEGYTD
+790 GVQRIAKIGEGYTD
-804 AAGTFHTGTEIEV
+804 AAGSFHTGTEIEV

-835 LSSTADNQVYTWKFN
+835 LSSSADNHVYTWKFN
-850 RFGSS
+850 RFGSP

-905 EDGWGNESGLSDT
+905 EDGWGNASGLTEASA
-918 SQWGVGRV
+918 WGVERV

-931 FADTSIVVLKRVPQS
+931 FADTSIRVTKTQKNS
-946 YAAVIQQVW
+946 FAAVIQEVW
-955 LAAGTYTLSAYTF
+955 LEAGTYTLSAYTF

-998 EFLTGNADTDID
+998 EFLTGNVDTDID
-1010 GGWKRISQTFTVSSA
+1010 RGWKRISQTFTVSSA

-1086 TVTDSERGTCLKI
+1086 TVTDSERGSCLRI

-1126 CFAKADA
+1126 CFAKAEA

-1161 YRSGWQYVSGVVST
+1161 YRSGWQYVSGVIST
-1175 DDENSVTNKQYTA
+1175 DDEDSVTHKQYTA

-1196 NQLNPGYFTDVQFM
+1196 NQMNPGYFTDVQFI

-1258 YYNEKRMPLYAKSAE
+1258 YYNAQRMPLYAKSAE
-1273 GQRSNFQYNEKGQP
+1273 GQRSYFWYNKKGQP
-1287 IAVCIEADKHSASVT
+1287 TTMSIEADKNSAAVT
-1302 AGRVYY
+1302 VGRVYY
-1308 IRQQRSGKYLDTK
+1308 IRQQRSGKYIDTQQ
-1321 DGDVTGSNIQQYS
+1321 GDTTYSNIQQYT
-1334 FNGSDDQKWRVENAG
+1334 FNGSDDQKWKVEDAG
-1349 EGYIKLISQTGS
+1349 EGYIKLVSQSGTKS
-1361 QWRAVDVFNTLNED
+1361 KLLDVLNGWSAD

-1383 DLGHEAQKF
+1383 DHGHDAQKF
-1392 KLKLA
+1392 KLKA
-1397 AGGGYQL
+1397 VEGGGYQL
-1404 LAKCSKDTRCIMV
+1404 LAKCSNDEKCVMV
-1417 SAGSAPNDVFAD
+1417 SAGSAPNDVFAIR
-1429 KANVELG
+1429 ANIELG
-1436 SAASD
+1436 TAGSD

-1449 FEPADEGNVSEA
+1449 FEPADEGDVSAA
-1461 PQDGMLC
+1461 PQDGMLL

-1474 SGQYVQTTG
+1474 SGQYVRAANGTMRIGDGLQQT
-1483 AEVGSTFKQAYS
+1483 YS
-1495 SQKQEEEFLLTK
+1495 SFWPAEEFLLTK
-1507 VQTENGTDWYYIRSV
+1507 AQSENGTDWYYIRTVFRPSL
-1522 GNPEN
+1522 
-1527 YVDVCSKG
+1527 YVDICSKG
-1535 ADGYDCPTLQAKSGA
+1535 TDGYDRPTLQEKSDA
-1550 DSQKFCFKAL
+1550 DSQKFCFKKL
-1560 RTGYVIENKQGDQ
+1560 RTGYVIENKLGYQF
-1573 LDVKFG
+1573 DVKLG
-1579 DYADQAAV
+1579 DYANLAAV

-1602 DNKVFVLEHVYKR
+1602 DNKVFVLEKVEKR
-1615 IQTGMSYT
+1615 IYSYMGYT
-1623 KDCRNVASVTDARKK
+1623 SDFRNVASVMDARQKR
-1638 TVSYT
+1638 VSYA
-1643 YDSENRLLT
+1643 YDSDNRLLT
-1652 KMTDA
+1652 KMTDS

-1705 TYAFDYDGFGNQ
+1705 TYAFEYDGFGNQ

-1726 LERYGYAPNN
+1726 LESYRYAPNN
-1736 GPLITVAY
+1736 GPLTTVTY

-1757 ERIKSRRWNGESTD
+1757 ERIRARRWNGESTD

-1785 ETDLVNGRIDK
+1785 ETDLINGRIDK

-1843 RLVHS
+1843 RLVQS

-1862 ASKAQRPGLS
+1862 ASKTQRPGLS
-1872 YGLTVDGVTR
+1872 YGLTVDGKQR
-1882 QTLEYDALSRRTK
+1882 QSLTYDAMGRCTK
-1895 EIVTLSGGSKRENR
+1895 EEVTLPGGQKRENR
-1909 YIFGTINHLTDTDSL
+1909 FVYGTIDHLTDMDSL
-1924 LESMSNG
+1924 LSAMSNG
-1931 TDSWNYTYDNAGN
+1931 TESWSYEYDNVGS
-1944 ITAITSGGKRISYQ
+1944 ITKITSGTKVITYQ
-1958 YDKLNQLIRENN
+1958 YDELNQLIRENN
-1970 GVLNETILYT
+1970 GVLGTTVLYT

-1985 NITSRK
+1985 NLTARK
-1991 TYDYTEGTLQTI
+1991 TYAYTEGTPQTLQ
-2003 KKNETF
+2003 KNETL
-2009 SYRSDGW
+2009 SYRTDGW
-2016 KDQLLSWNGYR
+2016 KDQLVSWNGYR
-2027 YTYDA
+2027 YVYDA

-2043 LTWGEGRRLKKVSL
+2043 LTWGEGRRLKRVSL

-2070 KRVRKTSGNTETKYY
+2070 KRVRKTSGGNTTTYY
-2085 YNGSTLSG
+2085 YNGNVLSG
-2093 LVRTT
+2093 LVRRAV
-2098 TGSTG
+2098 GSTG
-2103 TTKTT
+2103 AGTT

-2113 DAEGKPFLLRLNG
+2113 DTQGKPFMLRLNG

-2134 NGLGDVVGLIDSS
+2134 NGLGDVVGLVDSS
-2147 NKVVVRYQYN
+2147 NQVVVRYQYN

-2164 SEDTSGVSLATLN
+2164 TQDTSGVSLATLN

-2198 YYDPEVGRFVNADDP
+2198 YYDPEVGRFVNADD
-2213 GTIFAKP
+2213 TDVIFVKP
-2220 QELYN
+2220 QELYH
-2225 KNLYAYCDNN
+2225 KNLYVYCDNN
-2235 PVIREDIQG
+2235 PVVRRDLQG
-2244 YFPIPCIV
+2244 YFWETLFDIV
-2252 GAVVGAVVSGFSY
+2252 S
-2265 VLSSG
+2265 
-2270 GEIDG
+2270 
-2275 VELAKSCLVGA
+2275 
-2286 VSGALAPLDP
+2286 
-2296 LKGKVQWVVAG
+2296 
-2307 AALINGIN
+2307 
-2315 TAINTEGGFL
+2315 
-2325 TRCVCGGLEAVG
+2325 
-2337 TYVAGATANSWTS
+2337 
-2350 PENVILATKAAQII
+2350 
-2364 GNAAVGYTL
+2364 L
-2373 GQTAELAV
+2373 G
-2381 VGVSAAI
+2381 
-2388 TSKPSAAKAK
+2388 
-2398 TTSVTK
+2398 TSVVEVCVNPGDPWNWAGLIGDAIDLIPFVTGAGEA
-2404 PKIKLNST
+2404 T
-2412 PYVKSITSASGRK
+2412 RAVKT
-2425 KVANKVKKSSPRNAK
+2425 ANKVADKTTAVIKIQKAVDFTPESAKIVKSLDRSKGYTRSSLRAGTYIHNGYKATTAFIEEEKEVRLLSKLRPDYVDK
-2440 FRKICMA
+2440 TRKIIYELKPMNKRNVKKGIKQLMRYWEELGDEFEMILELY

>member
-1 MNGLNETI
+1 MNGVNETNKSNEMI
-9 KTKKMPEN
+9 TADKI
-17 GETEAVINTEGA
+17 EAVKQEG
-29 VNAEAAATN
+29 
-38 RMLVREC
+38 RSLVCEC
-45 VKERGRFSRVF
+45 IKERSRFSRVF
-56 ETKGG
+56 ETKNG

-71 VHFQENGVWKSIDN
+71 VHFKKDDAWEAIDN
-85 TLALSKDQLS
+85 TLVLSKDQLA
-95 YENTQGRMKVRIA
+95 YENAQGRMKVRIA
-108 RNPKFAKALK
+108 RMPKQTDHKKKMMLFNLEEKQNARSAQQDQTEEKS
-118 GIVSVAS
+118 GII
-125 AHDQAEVSAVSKL
+125 
-138 NQTVKMPASSTESA
+138 
-152 AFTEL
+152 EL
-157 ASVEKDGFTVSW
+157 ASVEKDGFTISW
-169 GLKQQDIM
+169 GLKTQKEKMQEEKP
-177 TAMLS
+177 AMLS
-182 EETECLEDLKTSEF
+182 QMNEPEVAVVPVEFKLNSIHPQTE
-196 QISPIRM
+196 
-203 QTAEEKLLKL
+203 EEKLLKL
-213 ATLSS
+213 SKLSS
-218 AGYFKEILPGID
+218 AGYFREILPGMD

-241 EEILLKNKEAATAEF
+241 EEIILKKKEAATETI
-256 TFVMKHPS
+256 TFVMKHPGLS
-264 LAIKKLE
+264 MHVLA
-271 DGSLVLCKELE
+271 DGSVAMCKTQREC
-282 EEQTGKASDED
+282 AED
-293 IVFYLD
+293 FPENAENLSENAVFFLD
-299 QPILFDQNGAV
+299 APILFDKNGEI
-310 LKADYKIAAGNGMSE
+310 LKAAYQIEKGQGISE
-325 ITIMMDQ
+325 ITIKMD
-332 AWLMDEE
+332 ASWLMDEG
-339 RAYPITVDP
+339 RAYPVTIDP

-423 DDGKGFRVS
+423 DNGQGFRVS

-449 QPSFKTEALDY
+449 QPSFKPEALDY
-460 LTLENTNKMAV
+460 LTLENTNGMAV

-574 SGILMPVSVS
+574 GGILMPVSVS

-605 LMQELKELKESG
+605 LMQELKASG
-617 NSDFPYVLTDA
+617 NSDYPYVLTDT

-655 TQTSSSEY
+655 TQTSSNEY

-691 YGNAMKCQYGPNSEG
+691 YGNAMKCQYGPNSAG

-718 RVVFNYNSDLTKL
+718 RIVFNYNSDLTKL

-738 RNTSFAY
+738 RSTSFAY

-750 LTSITYP
+750 LTNITYP

-763 FGYDGDKLIWAEGPD
+763 FGYDGDKLIWAEGAD

-824 TVYTEPGLDGK
+824 TVFTEPGLDGK
-835 LSSTADNQVYTWKFN
+835 LSSTADNHVYTWKFN
-850 RFGSS
+850 RFGSPA
-855 SEISDNAGH
+855 EISDNAGH

-905 EDGWGNESGLSDT
+905 EDGWGNASGLTEASA
-918 SQWGVGRV
+918 WGVERV

-931 FADTSIVVLKRVPQS
+931 FADTSIRVTKTQKNS
-946 YAAVIQQVW
+946 FAAVIQEVW
-955 LAAGTYTLSAYTF
+955 LEAGTYTLSAYTF

-998 EFLTGNADTDID
+998 KFLTGNTDTDID
-1010 GGWKRISQTFTVSSA
+1010 GGWKRISQTFTVSNA

-1086 TVTDSERGTCLKI
+1086 TVTDSERGSCLRI

-1161 YRSGWQYVSGVVST
+1161 YRSGWQYVSGVIST
-1175 DDENSVTNKQYTA
+1175 DDEDSVTHKQYTA

-1196 NQLNPGYFTDVQFM
+1196 NQMNPGYFTDVQFI

-1237 QHNSKDQISRMAA
+1237 HHNSKDQISRMAA

-1258 YYNEKRMPLYAKSAE
+1258 YYNAQRMPLYAKSAE
-1273 GQRSNFQYNEKGQP
+1273 GQRSYFWYNKKGQP
-1287 IAVCIEADKHSASVT
+1287 TTMSIEADKNSAAVT
-1302 AGRVYY
+1302 VGRVYY
-1308 IRQQRSGKYLDTK
+1308 IRQQRSGKYIDTQE
-1321 DGDVTGSNIQQYS
+1321 GDTTYSNIQQYT
-1334 FNGSDDQKWRVENAG
+1334 FNGSDDQKWKVEDAG
-1349 EGYIKLISQTGS
+1349 EGYIKLVSQSGTKS
-1361 QWRAVDVFNTLNED
+1361 KLLDVLNGWSAD

-1383 DLGHEAQKF
+1383 DHGHDAQKF
-1392 KLKLA
+1392 KLKA
-1397 AGGGYQL
+1397 VEGGGYQL
-1404 LAKCSKDTRCIMV
+1404 LAKCSNDEKCVMV
-1417 SAGSAPNDVFAD
+1417 SAGSAPNDVFAIR
-1429 KANVELG
+1429 ANIELG
-1436 SAASD
+1436 TAGSD

-1449 FEPADEGNVSEA
+1449 FEPADEGDVSAA
-1461 PQDGMLC
+1461 PQDGMLL

-1474 SGQYVQTTG
+1474 SGQYVRAANGTMRIGDGLQQT
-1483 AEVGSTFKQAYS
+1483 YS
-1495 SQKQEEEFLLTK
+1495 SFWPAEEFLLTK
-1507 VQTENGTDWYYIRSV
+1507 AQSENGTDWYYIRTVFRPSL
-1522 GNPEN
+1522 

-1535 ADGYDCPTLQAKSGA
+1535 ADGYDRPTLQEKSDA
-1550 DSQKFCFKAL
+1550 DSQKFCFKKL
-1560 RTGYVIENKQGDQ
+1560 RTGYVIENKLGYQF
-1573 LDVKFG
+1573 DVKLG
-1579 DYADQAAV
+1579 DYANLVAV

-1602 DNKVFVLEHVYKR
+1602 DNKVFVLENLEKR
-1615 IQTGMSYT
+1615 IHSYMSYT
-1623 KDCRNVASVTDARKK
+1623 SDFRNVASVTDARQKR
-1638 TVSYT
+1638 VSYA
-1643 YDSENRLLT
+1643 YDSDNLLLT
-1652 KMTDA
+1652 KMTDS

-1705 TYAFDYDGFGNQ
+1705 TYVFDYDGFGNQ

-1736 GPLITVAY
+1736 GPLTKISY
-1744 GNGDTQE
+1744 GNGDVQE

-1757 ERIKSRRWNGESTD
+1757 ERIKSRRWNGQSTD
-1771 AVRYEYDDYGTLEK
+1771 TVRYEYDAYGSLEK

-1810 LEKNTGASGE
+1810 LEKNTGTSGE
-1820 PTVANTHTVQSLEI
+1820 PIVANTHTVQSLEI

-1843 RLVHS
+1843 RLVQS
-1848 LEGSKTKTGLVYGD
+1848 LETAKTKTGFVYGD

-1872 YGLTVDGVTR
+1872 YGLTVDGTQR
-1882 QTLEYDALSRRTK
+1882 QSLAYDAMARCTK
-1895 EIVTLSGGSKRENR
+1895 ETVTLPGGQKRENCFT
-1909 YIFGTINHLTDTDSL
+1909 YGTLRHLTDTDSL
-1924 LESMSNG
+1924 LSAMSNG
-1931 TDSWNYTYDNAGN
+1931 TESWSYEYDNVGN
-1944 ITAITSGGKRISYQ
+1944 ITKITSGTKVITYQ
-1958 YDKLNQLIRENN
+1958 YDELNQLIRENN
-1970 GVLNETILYT
+1970 GVLGITVLYA

-1985 NITSRK
+1985 NMTSRK
-1991 TYDYTEGTLQTI
+1991 TYAYTEGAVSTVQTQDLF
-2003 KKNETF
+2003 T
-2009 SYRSDGW
+2009 YRTDGW
-2016 KDQLLSWNGYR
+2016 KDQLLSWNGKSYA
-2027 YTYDA
+2027 YDA
-2032 GGNPTL
+2032 GGNPTV
-2038 LRGVP
+2038 LRGMA
-2043 LTWGEGRRLKKVSL
+2043 LTWGEGRRLKRIAATAGEV
-2057 SWGTVDF
+2057 TF

-2070 KRVRKTSGNTETKYY
+2070 KRVRKTSGGNDTTYY
-2085 YNGSTLSG
+2085 YNGNVLSG
-2093 LVRTT
+2093 LVKKASKDAGT
-2098 TGSTG
+2098 TGTG
-2103 TTKTT
+2103 TT

-2113 DAEGKPFLLRLNG
+2113 DTQGKPFMLRMNG

-2134 NGLGDVVGLIDSS
+2134 NGLGDITGLVDSS
-2147 NKVVVRYQYN
+2147 NQVVVRYQYN

-2164 SEDTSGVSLATLN
+2164 TQDTSGVSLATLN
-2177 PFRYRKYV
+2177 PFCYRKYV

-2198 YYDPEVGRFVNADDP
+2198 YYDPEVGRFVNADD
-2213 GTIFAKP
+2213 TDVIFAKP
-2220 QELYN
+2220 QELYH
-2225 KNLYAYCDNN
+2225 KNLYVYCDNN
-2235 PVIREDIQG
+2235 PVVRRDLQG
-2244 YFPIPCIV
+2244 YFWETIFDIISVGTDVAEIIIAPTDLLAWGSLGLDLVCTIV
-2252 GAVVGAVVSGFSY
+2252 PGATGGGKAVKAIAKASEVGKVSDGAKAVYKAADKANDIRKATGSYEIIFESGKNYVGKGGFGRSIASAVGHATKFIDPVVSIEWRRAANTQQAFLDEYMRMIKRGIVIRNRNETLAQSIQKAYTYNLIWSPGKTIYGKMFLSELGF
-2265 VLSSG
+2265 
-2270 GEIDG
+2270 
-2275 VELAKSCLVGA
+2275 
-2286 VSGALAPLDP
+2286 
-2296 LKGKVQWVVAG
+2296 
-2307 AALINGIN
+2307 
-2315 TAINTEGGFL
+2315 
-2325 TRCVCGGLEAVG
+2325 
-2337 TYVAGATANSWTS
+2337 
-2350 PENVILATKAAQII
+2350 
-2364 GNAAVGYTL
+2364 
-2373 GQTAELAV
+2373 
-2381 VGVSAAI
+2381 
-2388 TSKPSAAKAK
+2388 
-2398 TTSVTK
+2398 
-2404 PKIKLNST
+2404 
-2412 PYVKSITSASGRK
+2412 K
-2425 KVANKVKKSSPRNAK
+2425 K
-2440 FRKICMA
+2440 

>member
-218 AGYFKEILPGID
+218 AGYFKEILLGID

-264 LAIKKLE
+264 LAIKKLA

-282 EEQTGKASDED
+282 EEQTGKAYDED

-396 FNTLPKLEKGAV
+396 FNTLPPLEKGAV

-423 DDGKGFRVS
+423 DNGQGFRVS
-432 AHEVTGAWDQRT
+432 AHEVTGSWDQRT

-449 QPSFKTEALDY
+449 QPSFKPEALDY
-460 LTLENTNKMAV
+460 LTLENTNGMAV

-550 GRTGTGYVNRYNGNL
+550 GRTGSGYVNRYNGNL

-589 SDCDTQSRFGK
+589 SDCGTQSRFGK

-605 LMQELKELKESG
+605 LMQELKESG

-655 TQTSSSEY
+655 TQTSSNEY

-674 VQYVFG
+674 VQYIFG

-691 YGNAMKCQYGPNSEG
+691 YGNAMKCQYGPNSAG

-731 VSITANK
+731 IGITANK
-738 RNTSFAY
+738 RSTSFAY

-750 LTSITYP
+750 LTKITYP
-757 DGKTSR
+757 DGKSST
-763 FGYDGDKLIWAEGPD
+763 FGYDGDQLIWAQNPD
-778 KRRIVYG
+778 KKRITYG

-790 GVERIAKIGEGYTD
+790 GVQRIAKIGEGYTD
-804 AAGTFHTGTEIEV
+804 TAGTFHKGTEIEV

-824 TVYTEPGLDGK
+824 TVFTEPGLDGE
-835 LSSTADNQVYTWKFN
+835 LSSTADNHVYTWKFN
-850 RFGSS
+850 RFGSPA
-855 SEISDNAGH
+855 EISDNAGH

-905 EDGWGNESGLSDT
+905 EDGWGNASGLTEASA
-918 SQWGVGRV
+918 WGVERV

-931 FADTSIVVLKRVPQS
+931 FADTSIRVTKTQKNS
-946 YAAVIQQVW
+946 FAAVIQEVW
-955 LAAGTYTLSAYTF
+955 LEAGTYTISAYAF

-989 ADKSMAYGL
+989 ADQSMAYGL

-1010 GGWKRISQTFTVSSA
+1010 SGWKRISQTFTVSSA

-1086 TVTDSERGTCLKI
+1086 TVTDSERGSCLKI

-1126 CFAKADA
+1126 CFAKAEA

-1392 KLKLA
+1392 KLKPA

-1449 FEPADEGNVSEA
+1449 FEPADEGDVSAA
-1461 PQDGMLC
+1461 PQDGMLL

-1535 ADGYDCPTLQAKSGA
+1535 ADGYDCPTLQANSGA

-1602 DNKVFVLEHVYKR
+1602 DNKVFVLETVAKR
-1615 IQTGMSYT
+1615 IRTGMSYT
-1623 KDCRNVASVTDARKK
+1623 ADGRNVASVTDARKK

-1757 ERIKSRRWNGESTD
+1757 ERIRARRWNGESTD

-1810 LEKNTGASGE
+1810 LEKNTGAAGE

-1843 RLVHS
+1843 RLVQS

-2009 SYRSDGW
+2009 TYRSDGW
-2016 KDQLLSWNGYR
+2016 KDQILSWNGYR

-2113 DAEGKPFLLRLNG
+2113 DAEGKPFMLRLNG

>member
-1 MNGLNETI
+1 MNGVNETNKSNEMI
-9 KTKKMPEN
+9 TADKI
-17 GETEAVINTEGA
+17 EAVKQEG
-29 VNAEAAATN
+29 
-38 RMLVREC
+38 RSLVCEC
-45 VKERGRFSRVF
+45 IKERSRFSRVF
-56 ETKGG
+56 ETKNG

-71 VHFQENGVWKSIDN
+71 VHFKKDDAWEAIDN
-85 TLALSKDQLS
+85 TLVLSKDQLA
-95 YENTQGRMKVRIA
+95 YENAQGRMKVRIA
-108 RNPKFAKALK
+108 RMPKQTDHKKKMMLFNLEEKQNARSAQQDQTEEKS
-118 GIVSVAS
+118 GII
-125 AHDQAEVSAVSKL
+125 
-138 NQTVKMPASSTESA
+138 
-152 AFTEL
+152 EL
-157 ASVEKDGFTVSW
+157 ASVEKDGFTISW
-169 GLKQQDIM
+169 GLKTQKEKMQEEKP
-177 TAMLS
+177 AMLS
-182 EETECLEDLKTSEF
+182 QMNEPEVAVVPVEFKLNSIHPQTE
-196 QISPIRM
+196 
-203 QTAEEKLLKL
+203 EEKLLKL
-213 ATLSS
+213 SKLSS
-218 AGYFKEILPGID
+218 AGYFREILPGMD

-241 EEILLKNKEAATAEF
+241 EEIILKKKEAATETI
-256 TFVMKHPS
+256 TFVMKHPGLS
-264 LAIKKLE
+264 MHVLA
-271 DGSLVLCKELE
+271 DGSVAMCKTQREC
-282 EEQTGKASDED
+282 AED
-293 IVFYLD
+293 FPENAENLSENAVFFLD
-299 QPILFDQNGAV
+299 APILFDKNGEI
-310 LKADYKIAAGNGMSE
+310 LKAAYQIEKGQGISE
-325 ITIMMDQ
+325 ITIKMD
-332 AWLMDEE
+332 ASWLMDEG
-339 RAYPITVDP
+339 RAYPVTIDP

-423 DDGKGFRVS
+423 DNGQGFRVS

-449 QPSFKTEALDY
+449 QPSFKPEALDY
-460 LTLENTNKMAV
+460 LTLENTNGMAV

-574 SGILMPVSVS
+574 GGILMPVSVS

-600 GFRLS
+600 EFRLS
-605 LMQELKELKESG
+605 LMQELKASG
-617 NSDFPYVLTDA
+617 NSDYPYVLTDT

-655 TQTSSSEY
+655 TQTSSNEY

-691 YGNAMKCQYGPNSEG
+691 YGNAMKCQYGPNSAG

-718 RVVFNYNSDLTKL
+718 RIVFNYNSDLTKL

-738 RNTSFAY
+738 RSTSFAY

-750 LTSITYP
+750 LTNITYP

-763 FGYDGDKLIWAEGPD
+763 FGYDGDKLIWAEGAD

-824 TVYTEPGLDGK
+824 TVFTEPGLDGK
-835 LSSTADNQVYTWKFN
+835 LSSTADNHVYTWKFN
-850 RFGSS
+850 RFGSPA
-855 SEISDNAGH
+855 EISDNAGH

-905 EDGWGNESGLSDT
+905 EDGWGNASGLTEASA
-918 SQWGVGRV
+918 WGVERV

-931 FADTSIVVLKRVPQS
+931 FADTSIRVTKTQKNS
-946 YAAVIQQVW
+946 FAAVIQEVW
-955 LAAGTYTLSAYTF
+955 LEAGTYTLSAYTF

-989 ADKSMAYGL
+989 ADQSMAYGL
-998 EFLTGNADTDID
+998 EFLTGNTDTDID
-1010 GGWKRISQTFTVSSA
+1010 GGWKRVSQTFTVSSA

-1086 TVTDSERGTCLKI
+1086 TVTDSERGSCLRI

-1126 CFAKADA
+1126 CFAKAEA

-1175 DDENSVTNKQYTA
+1175 DDEDSVTNKQYTA

-1196 NQLNPGYFTDVQFM
+1196 NQMNPGYFTDVQFM

-1258 YYNEKRMPLYAKSAE
+1258 YYNAQRMPLYAKSAE
-1273 GQRSNFQYNEKGQP
+1273 GQRSYFWYNKKEQP
-1287 IAVCIEADKHSASVT
+1287 TTMSIEADKNSAAVT
-1302 AGRVYY
+1302 VGRVYY
-1308 IRQQRSGKYLDTK
+1308 IRQQRSGKYIDTQE
-1321 DGDVTGSNIQQYS
+1321 GDKTYSNIQQYT
-1334 FNGSDDQKWRVENAG
+1334 FNGSDDQKWKVEDAG
-1349 EGYIKLISQTGS
+1349 EGYIKLVSQSGTKS
-1361 QWRAVDVFNTLNED
+1361 KLLDVLNGWSAD

-1383 DLGHEAQKF
+1383 DHGHDAQKF
-1392 KLKLA
+1392 KLKA
-1397 AGGGYQL
+1397 VEGGGYQL
-1404 LAKCSKDTRCIMV
+1404 LAKCSNDEKCVMV
-1417 SAGSAPNDVFAD
+1417 SAGSAPNDVFAIR
-1429 KANVELG
+1429 ANIELG
-1436 SAASD
+1436 TAGSD

-1449 FEPADEGNVSEA
+1449 FEPADEGDVSAA
-1461 PQDGMLC
+1461 PQDGMLL

-1474 SGQYVQTTG
+1474 SGQYVRAANGTMRIGDGLQQT
-1483 AEVGSTFKQAYS
+1483 YS
-1495 SQKQEEEFLLTK
+1495 SFWPAEEFLLTK
-1507 VQTENGTDWYYIRSV
+1507 AQSENGTDWYYIRTVFRPSL
-1522 GNPEN
+1522 

-1535 ADGYDCPTLQAKSGA
+1535 ADGYDRPTLQEKSDA
-1550 DSQKFCFKAL
+1550 DSQKFCFKKL
-1560 RTGYVIENKQGDQ
+1560 RTGYVIENKLGYQF
-1573 LDVKFG
+1573 DVKLG
-1579 DYADQAAV
+1579 DYANLVAV

-1602 DNKVFVLEHVYKR
+1602 DNKVFVLENLEKR
-1615 IQTGMSYT
+1615 IHSYMSYT
-1623 KDCRNVASVTDARKK
+1623 SDFRNVASVTDARQKR
-1638 TVSYT
+1638 VSYA
-1643 YDSENRLLT
+1643 YDSDNLLLT
-1652 KMTDA
+1652 KMTDS

-1705 TYAFDYDGFGNQ
+1705 TYVFDYDGFGNQ

-1736 GPLITVAY
+1736 GPLTKISY
-1744 GNGDTQE
+1744 GNGDVQE

-1757 ERIKSRRWNGESTD
+1757 ERIKSRRWNGQSTD
-1771 AVRYEYDDYGTLEK
+1771 TVRYEYDAYGSLEK

-1810 LEKNTGASGE
+1810 LEKNTGTSGE
-1820 PTVANTHTVQSLEI
+1820 PIVANTHTVQSLEI

-1843 RLVHS
+1843 RLVQS
-1848 LEGSKTKTGLVYGD
+1848 LETAKTKTGFVYGD

-1872 YGLTVDGVTR
+1872 YGLTVDGTQR
-1882 QTLEYDALSRRTK
+1882 QSLAYDAMARCTK
-1895 EIVTLSGGSKRENR
+1895 ETVTLPGGRKRENCFT
-1909 YIFGTINHLTDTDSL
+1909 YGTLRHLTDTDSL
-1924 LESMSNG
+1924 LSAMSNG
-1931 TDSWNYTYDNAGN
+1931 TESWSYEYDNVGN
-1944 ITAITSGGKRISYQ
+1944 ITKITSGTKVITYQ
-1958 YDKLNQLIRENN
+1958 YDELNQLIRENN
-1970 GVLNETILYT
+1970 GVLGITVLYA

-1985 NITSRK
+1985 NMTSRK
-1991 TYDYTEGTLQTI
+1991 TYAYTEGAVSTVQTQDLF
-2003 KKNETF
+2003 T
-2009 SYRSDGW
+2009 YRTDGW
-2016 KDQLLSWNGYR
+2016 KDQLLSWNGKSYA
-2027 YTYDA
+2027 YDA
-2032 GGNPTL
+2032 GGNPTV
-2038 LRGVP
+2038 LRGMA
-2043 LTWGEGRRLKKVSL
+2043 LTWGEGRRLKRIAATAGEV
-2057 SWGTVDF
+2057 TF

-2070 KRVRKTSGNTETKYY
+2070 KRVRKTSGGNDTTYY
-2085 YNGSTLSG
+2085 YNGNVLSG
-2093 LVRTT
+2093 LVKKASKDAGT
-2098 TGSTG
+2098 TGTG
-2103 TTKTT
+2103 TT

-2113 DAEGKPFLLRLNG
+2113 DTQGKPFMLRMNG

-2134 NGLGDVVGLIDSS
+2134 NGLGDITGLVDSS
-2147 NKVVVRYQYN
+2147 NQVVVRYQYN

-2164 SEDTSGVSLATLN
+2164 TQDTSGVSLATLN
-2177 PFRYRKYV
+2177 PFCYRKYV

-2198 YYDPEVGRFVNADDP
+2198 YYDPEVGRFVNADD
-2213 GTIFAKP
+2213 TDVIFAKP
-2220 QELYN
+2220 QELYH
-2225 KNLYAYCDNN
+2225 KNLYVYCDNN
-2235 PVIREDIQG
+2235 PVVRRDLQG
-2244 YFPIPCIV
+2244 YFWETIFDIISVGTDVAEIIIAPTDLLAWGSLGLDLVCTIV
-2252 GAVVGAVVSGFSY
+2252 PGATGGGKAVKAIAKASEVGKVSDGAKAVYKAADKANDIRKATGSYEIIFESGKNYVGKGGFGRSIASAVGHATKFIDPVVSIEWRRAANTQQAF
-2265 VLSSG
+2265 
-2270 GEIDG
+2270 
-2275 VELAKSCLVGA
+2275 
-2286 VSGALAPLDP
+2286 LDEYMRMI
-2296 LKGKVQWVVAG
+2296 KR
-2307 AALINGIN
+2307 GIVIRN
-2315 TAINTEGGFL
+2315 RNE
-2325 TRCVCGGLEAVG
+2325 
-2337 TYVAGATANSWTS
+2337 
-2350 PENVILATKAAQII
+2350 ILAQSIQKA
-2364 GNAAVGYTL
+2364 YTYNLIWSPGKTIYGKMFLSEL
-2373 GQTAELAV
+2373 GF
-2381 VGVSAAI
+2381 
-2388 TSKPSAAKAK
+2388 
-2398 TTSVTK
+2398 
-2404 PKIKLNST
+2404 
-2412 PYVKSITSASGRK
+2412 K
-2425 KVANKVKKSSPRNAK
+2425 K
-2440 FRKICMA
+2440 

>member
-1 MNGLNETI
+1 MNGVNETNKSNEMI
-9 KTKKMPEN
+9 TADKI
-17 GETEAVINTEGA
+17 EAVKQEG
-29 VNAEAAATN
+29 
-38 RMLVREC
+38 RSLVCEC
-45 VKERGRFSRVF
+45 IKERSRFSRVF
-56 ETKGG
+56 ETKNG

-71 VHFQENGVWKSIDN
+71 VHFKKDDAWEAIDN
-85 TLALSKDQLS
+85 TLVLSKDQLA
-95 YENTQGRMKVRIA
+95 YENAQGRMKVRIA
-108 RNPKFAKALK
+108 RMPKQTDHKKKMMLFNLEEKQNARSAQQDQTEEKS
-118 GIVSVAS
+118 GII
-125 AHDQAEVSAVSKL
+125 
-138 NQTVKMPASSTESA
+138 
-152 AFTEL
+152 EL
-157 ASVEKDGFTVSW
+157 ASVEKDGFTISW
-169 GLKQQDIM
+169 GLKTQKEKMQEEKP
-177 TAMLS
+177 AMLS
-182 EETECLEDLKTSEF
+182 QMNEPEVAVVPVEFKLNSIHPQTE
-196 QISPIRM
+196 
-203 QTAEEKLLKL
+203 EEKLLKL
-213 ATLSS
+213 SKLSS
-218 AGYFKEILPGID
+218 AGYFREILPGMD

-241 EEILLKNKEAATAEF
+241 EEIILKKKEAATETI
-256 TFVMKHPS
+256 TFVMKHPGLS
-264 LAIKKLE
+264 MHVLA
-271 DGSLVLCKELE
+271 DGSVAMCKTQREC
-282 EEQTGKASDED
+282 AED
-293 IVFYLD
+293 FPENAENLSENAVFFLD
-299 QPILFDQNGAV
+299 APILFDKNGEI
-310 LKADYKIAAGNGMSE
+310 LKAAYQIEKGQGISE
-325 ITIMMDQ
+325 ITIKMD
-332 AWLMDEE
+332 ASWLMDEG
-339 RAYPITVDP
+339 RAYPVTIDP

-423 DDGKGFRVS
+423 DNGQGFRVS

-449 QPSFKTEALDY
+449 QPSFKPEALDY
-460 LTLENTNKMAV
+460 LTLENTNGMAV

-574 SGILMPVSVS
+574 GGILMPVSVS

-605 LMQELKELKESG
+605 LMQELKASG
-617 NSDFPYVLTDA
+617 NSDYPYVLTDT

-655 TQTSSSEY
+655 TQTSSNEY

-691 YGNAMKCQYGPNSEG
+691 YGNAMKCQYGPNSAG

-718 RVVFNYNSDLTKL
+718 RIVFNYNSDLTKL

-738 RNTSFAY
+738 RSTSFAY

-750 LTSITYP
+750 LTNITYP

-763 FGYDGDKLIWAEGPD
+763 FGYDGDKLIWAEGAD

-824 TVYTEPGLDGK
+824 TVFTEPGLDGK
-835 LSSTADNQVYTWKFN
+835 LSSTADNHVYTWKFN
-850 RFGSS
+850 RFGSPA
-855 SEISDNAGH
+855 EISDNAGH

-905 EDGWGNESGLSDT
+905 EDGWGNASGLTEASA
-918 SQWGVGRV
+918 WGVERV

-931 FADTSIVVLKRVPQS
+931 FADTSIRVTKTQKNS
-946 YAAVIQQVW
+946 FAAVIQEVW
-955 LAAGTYTLSAYTF
+955 LEAGTYTLSAYTF

-989 ADKSMAYGL
+989 ADQSMAYGL
-998 EFLTGNADTDID
+998 EFLTGNTDTDID
-1010 GGWKRISQTFTVSSA
+1010 GGWKRVSQTFTVSSA

-1086 TVTDSERGTCLKI
+1086 TVTDSERGSCLRI

-1126 CFAKADA
+1126 CFAKAEA

-1175 DDENSVTNKQYTA
+1175 DDEDSVTNKQYTA

-1196 NQLNPGYFTDVQFM
+1196 NQMNPGYFTDVQFM

-1258 YYNEKRMPLYAKSAE
+1258 YYNAQRMPLYAKSAE
-1273 GQRSNFQYNEKGQP
+1273 GQRSYFWYNKKGQP
-1287 IAVCIEADKHSASVT
+1287 TTMSIEADKNSAAVT
-1302 AGRVYY
+1302 VGRVYY
-1308 IRQQRSGKYLDTK
+1308 IRQQRSGKYIDTQQ
-1321 DGDVTGSNIQQYS
+1321 GDTTYSNIQQYT
-1334 FNGSDDQKWRVENAG
+1334 FNGSDDQKWKVEDAG
-1349 EGYIKLISQTGS
+1349 EGYIKLVSQSGTKS
-1361 QWRAVDVFNTLNED
+1361 KLLDVLNGWSAD

-1383 DLGHEAQKF
+1383 DHGHDAQKF
-1392 KLKLA
+1392 KLKA
-1397 AGGGYQL
+1397 VEGGGYQL
-1404 LAKCSKDTRCIMV
+1404 LAKCSNDEKCVMV
-1417 SAGSAPNDVFAD
+1417 SAGSAPNDVFAIR
-1429 KANVELG
+1429 ANIELG
-1436 SAASD
+1436 TAGSD

-1449 FEPADEGNVSEA
+1449 FEPADEGDVSAA
-1461 PQDGMLC
+1461 PQDGMLL

-1474 SGQYVQTTG
+1474 SGQYVRAANGTMRIGDGLQQT
-1483 AEVGSTFKQAYS
+1483 YS
-1495 SQKQEEEFLLTK
+1495 SFWPAEEFLLTK
-1507 VQTENGTDWYYIRSV
+1507 AQSENGTDWYYIRTVFRPSL
-1522 GNPEN
+1522 

-1535 ADGYDCPTLQAKSGA
+1535 ADGYDRPTLQEKSDA
-1550 DSQKFCFKAL
+1550 DSQKFCFKKL
-1560 RTGYVIENKQGDQ
+1560 RTGYVIENKLGYQF
-1573 LDVKFG
+1573 DVKLG
-1579 DYADQAAV
+1579 DYANLVAV

-1602 DNKVFVLEHVYKR
+1602 DNKVFVLENLEKR
-1615 IQTGMSYT
+1615 IHSYMSYT
-1623 KDCRNVASVTDARKK
+1623 SDFRNVASVTDARQKR
-1638 TVSYT
+1638 VSYA
-1643 YDSENRLLT
+1643 YDSDNLLLT
-1652 KMTDA
+1652 KMTDS

-1705 TYAFDYDGFGNQ
+1705 TYVFDYDGFGNQ

-1736 GPLITVAY
+1736 GPLTKISY
-1744 GNGDTQE
+1744 GNGDVQE

-1757 ERIKSRRWNGESTD
+1757 ERIKSRRWNGQSTD
-1771 AVRYEYDDYGTLEK
+1771 TVRYEYDAYGSLEK

-1810 LEKNTGASGE
+1810 LEKNTGTSGE

-1843 RLVHS
+1843 RLVQS
-1848 LEGSKTKTGLVYGD
+1848 LETAKTKMGFVYGD

-1872 YGLTVDGVTR
+1872 YGLTVDGTQR
-1882 QTLEYDALSRRTK
+1882 QSLAYDAMARCTK
-1895 EIVTLSGGSKRENR
+1895 ETVTLPGGRKRENCFT
-1909 YIFGTINHLTDTDSL
+1909 YGTLRHLTDTDSL
-1924 LESMSNG
+1924 LSAMSNG
-1931 TDSWNYTYDNAGN
+1931 TESWSYEYDNVGN
-1944 ITAITSGGKRISYQ
+1944 ITKITSGTKVITYQ
-1958 YDKLNQLIRENN
+1958 YDELNQLIRENN
-1970 GVLNETILYT
+1970 GVLGITVLYA

-1985 NITSRK
+1985 NMTSRK
-1991 TYDYTEGTLQTI
+1991 TYAYTEGAVSTVQTQDLF
-2003 KKNETF
+2003 T
-2009 SYRSDGW
+2009 YRTDGW
-2016 KDQLLSWNGYR
+2016 KDRLLSWNGKSYA
-2027 YTYDA
+2027 YDA
-2032 GGNPTL
+2032 GGNPTV
-2038 LRGVP
+2038 LRGMA
-2043 LTWGEGRRLKKVSL
+2043 LTWGEGRRLKRIAATAGEV
-2057 SWGTVDF
+2057 TF

-2070 KRVRKTSGNTETKYY
+2070 KRVRKTSGGNDTTYY
-2085 YNGSTLSG
+2085 YNGNVLSG
-2093 LVRTT
+2093 LVKKASKDAGT
-2098 TGSTG
+2098 TGTG
-2103 TTKTT
+2103 TT

-2113 DAEGKPFLLRLNG
+2113 DTQGKPFMLRMNG

-2134 NGLGDVVGLIDSS
+2134 NGLGDITGLVDSS
-2147 NKVVVRYQYN
+2147 NQVVVRYQYN

-2164 SEDTSGVSLATLN
+2164 TQDTSGVSLATLN
-2177 PFRYRKYV
+2177 PFCYRKYV

-2198 YYDPEVGRFVNADDP
+2198 YYDPEVGRFVNADD
-2213 GTIFAKP
+2213 TDVIFAKP
-2220 QELYN
+2220 QELYH
-2225 KNLYAYCDNN
+2225 KNLYVYCDNN
-2235 PVIREDIQG
+2235 PVVRRDLQG
-2244 YFPIPCIV
+2244 YFWETIFDIISVGTDVAEIIIAPTDLLAWGSLGLDLVCTIV
-2252 GAVVGAVVSGFSY
+2252 PGATGGGKAVKAIAKASEVGKVSDGAKAVYKAADKANDIRKATGSYEIIFESGKNYVGKGGFGRSIASAVGHATKFIDPVVSIEWRRAANTQQAFLDEYMRMIKRGIVIRNRNETLAQSIQKAYTYNLIWSPGKTIYGKMFLSELGF
-2265 VLSSG
+2265 
-2270 GEIDG
+2270 
-2275 VELAKSCLVGA
+2275 
-2286 VSGALAPLDP
+2286 
-2296 LKGKVQWVVAG
+2296 
-2307 AALINGIN
+2307 
-2315 TAINTEGGFL
+2315 
-2325 TRCVCGGLEAVG
+2325 
-2337 TYVAGATANSWTS
+2337 
-2350 PENVILATKAAQII
+2350 
-2364 GNAAVGYTL
+2364 
-2373 GQTAELAV
+2373 
-2381 VGVSAAI
+2381 
-2388 TSKPSAAKAK
+2388 
-2398 TTSVTK
+2398 
-2404 PKIKLNST
+2404 
-2412 PYVKSITSASGRK
+2412 K
-2425 KVANKVKKSSPRNAK
+2425 K
-2440 FRKICMA
+2440 

>member
-1 MNGLNETI
+1 MNGVNETNKSNEMI
-9 KTKKMPEN
+9 TADKI
-17 GETEAVINTEGA
+17 EAVKQEG
-29 VNAEAAATN
+29 
-38 RMLVREC
+38 RSLVCEC
-45 VKERGRFSRVF
+45 IKERSRFSRVF
-56 ETKGG
+56 ETKNG

-71 VHFQENGVWKSIDN
+71 VHFKKDDAWEAIDN
-85 TLALSKDQLS
+85 TLVLSKDQLA
-95 YENTQGRMKVRIA
+95 YENAQGRMKVRIA
-108 RNPKFAKALK
+108 RMPKQTYHKKKMMLFNLEEKQNARSAQQDQTEEKS
-118 GIVSVAS
+118 GII
-125 AHDQAEVSAVSKL
+125 
-138 NQTVKMPASSTESA
+138 
-152 AFTEL
+152 EL
-157 ASVEKDGFTVSW
+157 ASVEKDGFTISW
-169 GLKQQDIM
+169 GLKTQKEKMQEEKP
-177 TAMLS
+177 AMLS
-182 EETECLEDLKTSEF
+182 QMNEPEVAVVPVEFKLNSIHPQTE
-196 QISPIRM
+196 
-203 QTAEEKLLKL
+203 EEKLLKL
-213 ATLSS
+213 SKLSS
-218 AGYFKEILPGID
+218 AGYFREILPGMD

-241 EEILLKNKEAATAEF
+241 EEIILKKKEAATETI
-256 TFVMKHPS
+256 TFVMKHPGLS
-264 LAIKKLE
+264 MHVLA
-271 DGSLVLCKELE
+271 DGSVAMCKTQREC
-282 EEQTGKASDED
+282 AED
-293 IVFYLD
+293 FPENAENLSENAVFFLD
-299 QPILFDQNGAV
+299 APILFDKNGEI
-310 LKADYKIAAGNGMSE
+310 LKAAYQIEKGQGISE
-325 ITIMMDQ
+325 ITIKMD
-332 AWLMDEE
+332 ASWLMDEG
-339 RAYPITVDP
+339 RAYPVTIDP

-423 DDGKGFRVS
+423 DNGQGFRVS

-449 QPSFKTEALDY
+449 QPSFKPEALDY
-460 LTLENTNKMAV
+460 LTLENTNGMAV

-574 SGILMPVSVS
+574 GGILMPVSVS

-605 LMQELKELKESG
+605 LMQELKASG
-617 NSDFPYVLTDA
+617 NSDYPYVLTDT

-655 TQTSSSEY
+655 TQTSSNEY

-691 YGNAMKCQYGPNSEG
+691 YGNAMKCQYGPNSAG

-718 RVVFNYNSDLTKL
+718 RIVFNYNSDLTKL

-738 RNTSFAY
+738 RSTSFAY

-750 LTSITYP
+750 LTNITYP

-763 FGYDGDKLIWAEGPD
+763 FGYDGDKLIWAEGAD

-824 TVYTEPGLDGK
+824 TVFTEPGLDGK
-835 LSSTADNQVYTWKFN
+835 LSSTADNHVYTWKFN
-850 RFGSS
+850 RFGSPA
-855 SEISDNAGH
+855 EISDNAGH

-905 EDGWGNESGLSDT
+905 EDGWGNASGLTEASA
-918 SQWGVGRV
+918 WGVERV

-931 FADTSIVVLKRVPQS
+931 FADTSIRVTKTQKNS
-946 YAAVIQQVW
+946 FAAVIQEVW
-955 LAAGTYTLSAYTF
+955 LEAGTYTLSAYTF

-989 ADKSMAYGL
+989 ADQSMAYGL
-998 EFLTGNADTDID
+998 EFLTGNTDTDID
-1010 GGWKRISQTFTVSSA
+1010 GGWKRVSQTFTVSSA

-1086 TVTDSERGTCLKI
+1086 TVTDSERGSCLRI

-1126 CFAKADA
+1126 CFAKAEA

-1175 DDENSVTNKQYTA
+1175 DDEDSVTNKQYTA

-1196 NQLNPGYFTDVQFM
+1196 NQMNPGYFTDVQFM

-1258 YYNEKRMPLYAKSAE
+1258 YYNAQRMPLYAKSAE
-1273 GQRSNFQYNEKGQP
+1273 GQRSYFWYNKKGQP
-1287 IAVCIEADKHSASVT
+1287 TTMSIEADKNSAAVT
-1302 AGRVYY
+1302 VGRVYY
-1308 IRQQRSGKYLDTK
+1308 IRQQRSGKYIDTQQ
-1321 DGDVTGSNIQQYS
+1321 GDTTYSNIQQYT
-1334 FNGSDDQKWRVENAG
+1334 FNGSDDQKWKVEDAG
-1349 EGYIKLISQTGS
+1349 EGYIKLVSQSGTKS
-1361 QWRAVDVFNTLNED
+1361 KLLDVLNGWSAD

-1383 DLGHEAQKF
+1383 DHGHDAQKF
-1392 KLKLA
+1392 KLKA
-1397 AGGGYQL
+1397 VEGGGYQL
-1404 LAKCSKDTRCIMV
+1404 LAKCSNDEKCVMV
-1417 SAGSAPNDVFAD
+1417 SAGSAPNDVFAIR
-1429 KANVELG
+1429 ANIELG
-1436 SAASD
+1436 TAGSD

-1449 FEPADEGNVSEA
+1449 FEPADEGDVSAA
-1461 PQDGMLC
+1461 PQDGMLL

-1474 SGQYVQTTG
+1474 SGQYVRAANGTMRIGDGLQQT
-1483 AEVGSTFKQAYS
+1483 YS
-1495 SQKQEEEFLLTK
+1495 SFWPAEEFLLTK
-1507 VQTENGTDWYYIRSV
+1507 AQSENGTDWYYIRTVFRPSL
-1522 GNPEN
+1522 

-1535 ADGYDCPTLQAKSGA
+1535 ADGYDRPTLQEKSDA
-1550 DSQKFCFKAL
+1550 DSQKFCFKKL
-1560 RTGYVIENKQGDQ
+1560 RTGYVIENKLGYQF
-1573 LDVKFG
+1573 DVKLG
-1579 DYADQAAV
+1579 DYANLVAV

-1602 DNKVFVLEHVYKR
+1602 DNKVFVLENLEKR
-1615 IQTGMSYT
+1615 IHSYMSYT
-1623 KDCRNVASVTDARKK
+1623 SDFRNVASVTDARQKR
-1638 TVSYT
+1638 VSYA
-1643 YDSENRLLT
+1643 YDSDNLLLT
-1652 KMTDA
+1652 KMTDS

-1705 TYAFDYDGFGNQ
+1705 TYVFDYDGFGNQ

-1736 GPLITVAY
+1736 GPLTKISY
-1744 GNGDTQE
+1744 GNGDVQE

-1757 ERIKSRRWNGESTD
+1757 ERIKSRRWNGQSTD
-1771 AVRYEYDDYGTLEK
+1771 TVRYEYDAYGSLEK

-1796 DQYDMTGRLVQSTT
+1796 DQYDMTGRLVQSAT
-1810 LEKNTGASGE
+1810 LEKNTGAAGE

-1843 RLVHS
+1843 RLVQS
-1848 LEGSKTKTGLVYGD
+1848 LETAKTKTGFVYGD

-1872 YGLTVDGVTR
+1872 YGLTVDGTQR
-1882 QTLEYDALSRRTK
+1882 QSLAYDAMARCTK
-1895 EIVTLSGGSKRENR
+1895 ETVTLPGGQKRENCFT
-1909 YIFGTINHLTDTDSL
+1909 YGTLRHLTDTDSL
-1924 LESMSNG
+1924 LSAMSNG
-1931 TDSWNYTYDNAGN
+1931 TESWSYEYDNVGN
-1944 ITAITSGGKRISYQ
+1944 ITKITSGTKVITYQ
-1958 YDKLNQLIRENN
+1958 YDELNQLIRENN
-1970 GVLNETILYT
+1970 GVLGITVLYA

-1985 NITSRK
+1985 NMTSRK
-1991 TYDYTEGTLQTI
+1991 TYAYTEGTVSTVQTQDLF
-2003 KKNETF
+2003 T
-2009 SYRSDGW
+2009 YRTDGW
-2016 KDQLLSWNGYR
+2016 KDRLLSWNGKSYA
-2027 YTYDA
+2027 YDA
-2032 GGNPTL
+2032 GGNPTV
-2038 LRGVP
+2038 LRGMA
-2043 LTWGEGRRLKKVSL
+2043 LTWGEGRRLKRIAATAGEV
-2057 SWGTVDF
+2057 TF

-2070 KRVRKTSGNTETKYY
+2070 KRVRKTSGGNDTTYY
-2085 YNGSTLSG
+2085 YNGNVLSG
-2093 LVRTT
+2093 LVKKASKDAGT
-2098 TGSTG
+2098 TGTG
-2103 TTKTT
+2103 TT

-2113 DAEGKPFLLRLNG
+2113 DTQGKPFMLRMNG

-2134 NGLGDVVGLIDSS
+2134 NGLGDITGLVDSS
-2147 NKVVVRYQYN
+2147 NQVVVRYQYN

-2164 SEDTSGVSLATLN
+2164 TQDTSGVSLATLN
-2177 PFRYRKYV
+2177 PFCYRKYV

-2198 YYDPEVGRFVNADDP
+2198 YYDPEVGRFVNADD
-2213 GTIFAKP
+2213 TDVIFAKP
-2220 QELYN
+2220 QELYH
-2225 KNLYAYCDNN
+2225 KNLYVYCDNN
-2235 PVIREDIQG
+2235 PVVRRDLQG
-2244 YFPIPCIV
+2244 YFWETIFDIISVGTDVAEIIIAPTDLLAWGSLGLDLVCTIV
-2252 GAVVGAVVSGFSY
+2252 PGATGGGKAVKAIAKASEVGKVSDGAKAVYKAADKANDIRKATGSYEIIFESGKNYVGKGGFGRSIASAVGHATKFIDPVVSIEWRRAANTQQAFLDEYMRMIKRGIVIRNRNETLAQSIQKAYTYNLIWSPGKTIYGKMFLSELGF
-2265 VLSSG
+2265 
-2270 GEIDG
+2270 
-2275 VELAKSCLVGA
+2275 
-2286 VSGALAPLDP
+2286 
-2296 LKGKVQWVVAG
+2296 
-2307 AALINGIN
+2307 
-2315 TAINTEGGFL
+2315 
-2325 TRCVCGGLEAVG
+2325 
-2337 TYVAGATANSWTS
+2337 
-2350 PENVILATKAAQII
+2350 
-2364 GNAAVGYTL
+2364 
-2373 GQTAELAV
+2373 
-2381 VGVSAAI
+2381 
-2388 TSKPSAAKAK
+2388 
-2398 TTSVTK
+2398 
-2404 PKIKLNST
+2404 
-2412 PYVKSITSASGRK
+2412 K
-2425 KVANKVKKSSPRNAK
+2425 K
-2440 FRKICMA
+2440 

>member
-1 MNGLNETI
+1 MNGVNETNKSNEMI
-9 KTKKMPEN
+9 TADKI
-17 GETEAVINTEGA
+17 EAVKQEG
-29 VNAEAAATN
+29 
-38 RMLVREC
+38 RSLVCEC
-45 VKERGRFSRVF
+45 IKERSRFSRVF
-56 ETKGG
+56 ETKNG

-71 VHFQENGVWKSIDN
+71 VHFKKDDAWEAIDN
-85 TLALSKDQLS
+85 TLVLSKDQLA
-95 YENTQGRMKVRIA
+95 YENAQGRMKVRIA
-108 RNPKFAKALK
+108 RMPKQTDHKKKMMLFNLEEKQNARSAQQDQTEEKS
-118 GIVSVAS
+118 GII
-125 AHDQAEVSAVSKL
+125 
-138 NQTVKMPASSTESA
+138 
-152 AFTEL
+152 EL
-157 ASVEKDGFTVSW
+157 ASVEKDGFTISW
-169 GLKQQDIM
+169 GLKTQKEKMQEEKP
-177 TAMLS
+177 AMLS
-182 EETECLEDLKTSEF
+182 QMNEPEVAVVPVEFKLNSIHPQTE
-196 QISPIRM
+196 
-203 QTAEEKLLKL
+203 EEKLLKL
-213 ATLSS
+213 SKLSS
-218 AGYFKEILPGID
+218 AGYFREILPGMD

-241 EEILLKNKEAATAEF
+241 EEIILKKKEAATETI
-256 TFVMKHPS
+256 TFVMKHPGLS
-264 LAIKKLE
+264 MHVLA
-271 DGSLVLCKELE
+271 DGSVAMCKTQREC
-282 EEQTGKASDED
+282 AED
-293 IVFYLD
+293 FPENAENLSENAVFFLD
-299 QPILFDQNGAV
+299 APILFDKNGEI
-310 LKADYKIAAGNGMSE
+310 LKAAYQIEKGQGISE
-325 ITIMMDQ
+325 ITIKMD
-332 AWLMDEE
+332 ASWLMDEG
-339 RAYPITVDP
+339 RAYPVTIDP

-423 DDGKGFRVS
+423 DNGQGFRVS

-449 QPSFKTEALDY
+449 QPSFKPEALDY
-460 LTLENTNKMAV
+460 LTLENTNGMAV

-574 SGILMPVSVS
+574 GGILMPVSVS

-605 LMQELKELKESG
+605 LMQELKASG
-617 NSDFPYVLTDA
+617 NSDYPYVLTDT

-655 TQTSSSEY
+655 TQTSSNEY

-691 YGNAMKCQYGPNSEG
+691 YGNAMKCQYGPNSAG

-718 RVVFNYNSDLTKL
+718 RIVFNYNSDLTKL

-738 RNTSFAY
+738 RSTSFAY

-750 LTSITYP
+750 LTNITYP

-763 FGYDGDKLIWAEGPD
+763 FGYDGDKLIWAEGAD

-824 TVYTEPGLDGK
+824 TVFTEPGLDGK
-835 LSSTADNQVYTWKFN
+835 LSSTADNHVYTWKFN
-850 RFGSS
+850 RFGSPA
-855 SEISDNAGH
+855 EISDNAGH

-905 EDGWGNESGLSDT
+905 EDGWGNASGLTEASA
-918 SQWGVGRV
+918 WGVERV

-931 FADTSIVVLKRVPQS
+931 FADTSIRVTKTQKNS
-946 YAAVIQQVW
+946 FAAVIQEVW
-955 LAAGTYTLSAYTF
+955 LEAGTYTLSAYTF

-998 EFLTGNADTDID
+998 KFLTGNTDTDID
-1010 GGWKRISQTFTVSSA
+1010 GGWKRISQTFTVSNA

-1086 TVTDSERGTCLKI
+1086 TVTDSERGSCLRI

-1161 YRSGWQYVSGVVST
+1161 YRSGWQYVSGVIST
-1175 DDENSVTNKQYTA
+1175 DDEDSVTHKQYTA

-1196 NQLNPGYFTDVQFM
+1196 NQMNPGYFTDVQFI

-1237 QHNSKDQISRMAA
+1237 HHNSKDQISRMAA

-1258 YYNEKRMPLYAKSAE
+1258 YYNAQRMPLYAKSAE
-1273 GQRSNFQYNEKGQP
+1273 GQRSYFWYNKKGQP
-1287 IAVCIEADKHSASVT
+1287 TTMSIEADKNSAAVT
-1302 AGRVYY
+1302 VGRVYY
-1308 IRQQRSGKYLDTK
+1308 IRQQRSGKYIDTQE
-1321 DGDVTGSNIQQYS
+1321 GDKTYSNIQQYT
-1334 FNGSDDQKWRVENAG
+1334 FNGSDDQKWKVEDAG
-1349 EGYIKLISQTGS
+1349 EGYIKLVSQSGTKS
-1361 QWRAVDVFNTLNED
+1361 KLLDVLNGWSAD

-1383 DLGHEAQKF
+1383 DHGHDAQKF
-1392 KLKLA
+1392 KLKA
-1397 AGGGYQL
+1397 VEGGGYQL
-1404 LAKCSKDTRCIMV
+1404 LAKCSNDEKCVMV
-1417 SAGSAPNDVFAD
+1417 SAGSAPNDVFAIR
-1429 KANVELG
+1429 ANIELG
-1436 SAASD
+1436 TAGSD

-1449 FEPADEGNVSEA
+1449 FEPADEGDVSAA
-1461 PQDGMLC
+1461 PQDGMLL

-1474 SGQYVQTTG
+1474 SGQYVRAANGTMRIGDGLQQT
-1483 AEVGSTFKQAYS
+1483 YS
-1495 SQKQEEEFLLTK
+1495 SFWPAEEFLLTK
-1507 VQTENGTDWYYIRSV
+1507 AQSENGTDWYYIRTVFRPSL
-1522 GNPEN
+1522 

-1535 ADGYDCPTLQAKSGA
+1535 ADGYDRPTLQEKSDA
-1550 DSQKFCFKAL
+1550 DSQKFCFKKL
-1560 RTGYVIENKQGDQ
+1560 RTGYVIENKLGYQF
-1573 LDVKFG
+1573 DVKLG
-1579 DYADQAAV
+1579 DYANLVAV

-1602 DNKVFVLEHVYKR
+1602 DNKVFVLENLEKR
-1615 IQTGMSYT
+1615 IHSYMSYT
-1623 KDCRNVASVTDARKK
+1623 SDFRNVASVTDARQKR
-1638 TVSYT
+1638 VSYA
-1643 YDSENRLLT
+1643 YDSDNLLLT
-1652 KMTDA
+1652 KMTDS

-1705 TYAFDYDGFGNQ
+1705 TYVFDYDGFGNQ

-1736 GPLITVAY
+1736 GPLTKISY
-1744 GNGDTQE
+1744 GNGDVQE

-1757 ERIKSRRWNGESTD
+1757 ERIKSRRWNGQSTD
-1771 AVRYEYDDYGTLEK
+1771 TVRYEYDAYGSLEK

-1810 LEKNTGASGE
+1810 LEKNTGTSGE

-1843 RLVHS
+1843 RLVQS
-1848 LEGSKTKTGLVYGD
+1848 LETAKTKTGFVYGD

-1872 YGLTVDGVTR
+1872 YGLTVDGTQR
-1882 QTLEYDALSRRTK
+1882 QSLAYDAMARCTK
-1895 EIVTLSGGSKRENR
+1895 ETVTLPGGRKRENCFT
-1909 YIFGTINHLTDTDSL
+1909 YGTLRHLTDTDSL
-1924 LESMSNG
+1924 LSAMSNG
-1931 TDSWNYTYDNAGN
+1931 TESWSYEYDNVGN
-1944 ITAITSGGKRISYQ
+1944 ITKITSGTKVITYQ
-1958 YDKLNQLIRENN
+1958 YDELNQLIRENN
-1970 GVLNETILYT
+1970 GVLGITVLYA

-1985 NITSRK
+1985 NMTSRK
-1991 TYDYTEGTLQTI
+1991 TYAYTEGAVSTVQTQDLF
-2003 KKNETF
+2003 T
-2009 SYRSDGW
+2009 YRTDGW
-2016 KDQLLSWNGYR
+2016 KDRLLSWNGKSYA
-2027 YTYDA
+2027 YDA
-2032 GGNPTL
+2032 GGNPTV
-2038 LRGVP
+2038 LRGMA
-2043 LTWGEGRRLKKVSL
+2043 LTWGEGRRLKRIAATAGEV
-2057 SWGTVDF
+2057 TF

-2070 KRVRKTSGNTETKYY
+2070 KRVRKTSGGNDTTYY
-2085 YNGSTLSG
+2085 YNGNVLSG
-2093 LVRTT
+2093 LVKKASKDAGT
-2098 TGSTG
+2098 TGTG
-2103 TTKTT
+2103 TT

-2113 DAEGKPFLLRLNG
+2113 DTQGKPFMLRMNG

-2134 NGLGDVVGLIDSS
+2134 NGLGDITGLVDSS
-2147 NKVVVRYQYN
+2147 NQVVVRYQYN

-2164 SEDTSGVSLATLN
+2164 TQDTSGVSLATLN
-2177 PFRYRKYV
+2177 PFCYRKYV

-2198 YYDPEVGRFVNADDP
+2198 YYDPEVGRFVNADD
-2213 GTIFAKP
+2213 TDVIFAKP
-2220 QELYN
+2220 QELYH
-2225 KNLYAYCDNN
+2225 KNLYVYCDNN
-2235 PVIREDIQG
+2235 PVVRRDLQG
-2244 YFPIPCIV
+2244 YFWETIFDIISVGTDVAEIIIAPTDLLAWGSLGLDLVCTIV
-2252 GAVVGAVVSGFSY
+2252 PGATGGGKAVKA
-2265 VLSSG
+2265 
-2270 GEIDG
+2270 I
-2275 VELAKSCLVGA
+2275 AKASEV
-2286 VSGALAPLDP
+2286 
-2296 LKGKVQWVVAG
+2296 GKVSDG
-2307 AALINGIN
+2307 AK
-2315 TAINTEGGFL
+2315 
-2325 TRCVCGGLEAVG
+2325 AV
-2337 TYVAGATANSWTS
+2337 Y
-2350 PENVILATKAAQII
+2350 KAADKANDIRKATGLMKLYLKVERI
-2364 GNAAVGYTL
+2364 ML
-2373 GQTAELAV
+2373 EKEDLADQ
-2381 VGVSAAI
+2381 
-2388 TSKPSAAKAK
+2388 
-2398 TTSVTK
+2398 
-2404 PKIKLNST
+2404 LLQQ
-2412 PYVKSITSASGRK
+2412 
-2425 KVANKVKKSSPRNAK
+2425 
-2440 FRKICMA
+2440 

>member
-1 MNGLNETI
+1 MNGVNETNKSNEMI
-9 KTKKMPEN
+9 TADRI
-17 GETEAVINTEGA
+17 EAVKQEG
-29 VNAEAAATN
+29 
-38 RMLVREC
+38 RSLVREC
-45 VKERGRFSRVF
+45 IKERSRFSRVF
-56 ETKGG
+56 ETKNG

-71 VHFQENGVWKSIDN
+71 VHFKKDDAWEAIDN
-85 TLALSKDQLS
+85 TLVLSKDQLA
-95 YENTQGRMKVRIA
+95 YENAQGRMKVRIA
-108 RNPKFAKALK
+108 RMPKQTDHKKNVVLLNLEEQQNARSAQQDQTEEKS
-118 GIVSVAS
+118 GII
-125 AHDQAEVSAVSKL
+125 
-138 NQTVKMPASSTESA
+138 
-152 AFTEL
+152 EL
-157 ASVEKDGFTVSW
+157 ASVEKDGFTISW
-169 GLKQQDIM
+169 GLKTQKEKMQEEKP
-177 TAMLS
+177 AMLS
-182 EETECLEDLKTSEF
+182 QMNEQEVAVVPVEF
-196 QISPIRM
+196 KLNSIHT

-213 ATLSS
+213 SKLSS
-218 AGYFKEILPGID
+218 AGYFREILPGMD

-241 EEILLKNKEAATAEF
+241 EEIILKKKEAAAETI
-256 TFVMKHPS
+256 TFVMKHPGLS
-264 LAIKKLE
+264 MHVLA
-271 DGSLVLCKELE
+271 DGSVAMCKTQREC
-282 EEQTGKASDED
+282 AED
-293 IVFYLD
+293 FHENAENLSENAVFFLD
-299 QPILFDQNGAV
+299 APILFDKNGEV
-310 LKADYKIAAGNGMSE
+310 VKAAYQIEKGQGISE
-325 ITIMMDQ
+325 ITIKMD
-332 AWLMDEE
+332 ASWLMDEG
-339 RAYPITVDP
+339 RAYPVTVDP

-432 AHEVTGAWDQRT
+432 AHEVTGAWSQRT

-550 GRTGTGYVNRYNGNL
+550 GRTGSGYVNRYNGNL

-589 SDCDTQSRFGK
+589 SDCDTKSRFGK

-605 LMQELKELKESG
+605 LMQELKESG

-655 TQTSSSEY
+655 TQTSSNEY

-674 VQYVFG
+674 VQYIFG

-691 YGNAMKCQYGPNSEG
+691 YGNAMKCQYGPNSAG

-738 RNTSFAY
+738 RSTSFAY

-750 LTSITYP
+750 LTNITYP

-763 FGYDGDKLIWAEGPD
+763 FGYDGDKLIWAEGAD

-835 LSSTADNQVYTWKFN
+835 LSSTADNHVYTWKFN
-850 RFGSS
+850 RFGSP

-864 VSTFSHYDDGA
+864 VGTFSHYDDGA

-905 EDGWGNESGLSDT
+905 EDGWGNASGLTET
-918 SQWGVGRV
+918 SAWGVERV

-931 FADTSIVVLKRVPQS
+931 FADTSIRVTKTQKNS
-946 YAAVIQQVW
+946 FAAVIQEVW
-955 LAAGTYTLSAYTF
+955 LEAGTYTLSAYTF

-989 ADKSMAYGL
+989 ADQSMAYGL

-1010 GGWKRISQTFTVSSA
+1010 RGWKRVSQTFTVNSA

-1045 FQLETGDR
+1045 FQLEVGDR

-1078 VNLVASDT
+1078 VNLTTADT
-1086 TVTDSERGTCLKI
+1086 TVTDSERGSCLRI

-1126 CFAKADA
+1126 CFAKAEA

-1161 YRSGWQYVSGVVST
+1161 YRSGWQYVSGVIST
-1175 DDENSVTNKQYTA
+1175 DDEDSVTHKQYTA

-1196 NQLNPGYFTDVQFM
+1196 NQMNPGYFTDVQFI

-1258 YYNEKRMPLYAKSAE
+1258 YYNAQRMPLYAKSAE
-1273 GQRSNFQYNEKGQP
+1273 GQRSYFWYNKKGQP
-1287 IAVCIEADKHSASVT
+1287 TSMSIEADKNSAAVT
-1302 AGRVYY
+1302 VGRVYY
-1308 IRQQRSGKYLDTK
+1308 IRQQRSGKYIDTQE
-1321 DGDVTGSNIQQYS
+1321 GDKTYSNIQQYT
-1334 FNGSDDQKWRVENAG
+1334 FNGSDDQKWKVEDAG
-1349 EGYIKLISQTGS
+1349 EGYVKFVSQSGTKSKLL
-1361 QWRAVDVFNTLNED
+1361 DVVNGWSAD

-1383 DLGHEAQKF
+1383 DHGHDAQKF
-1392 KLKLA
+1392 KLKPV
-1397 AGGGYQL
+1397 AGGGYQI
-1404 LAKCSKDTRCIMV
+1404 LAKCSKDEKCVMV
-1417 SAGSAPNDVFAD
+1417 SAGSSPNDVFAIR
-1429 KANVELG
+1429 ANIELG
-1436 SAASD
+1436 TAGSD

-1449 FEPADEGNVSEA
+1449 FEPADEGAVSA
-1461 PQDGMLC
+1461 KPTDGMLC

-1474 SGQYVQTTG
+1474 SGQYVRAAGGSMRIGDGLQQT
-1483 AEVGSTFKQAYS
+1483 YS
-1495 SQKQEEEFLLTK
+1495 SFWPAEEFLLTK
-1507 VQTENGTDWYYIRSV
+1507 AENTNGTDWYYLRTV
-1522 GNPEN
+1522 YNPSL
-1527 YVDVCSKG
+1527 YLDICSKG
-1535 ADGYDCPTLQAKSGA
+1535 SDGYDRPTLQEKSGA

-1560 RTGYVIENKQGDQ
+1560 RTGYVIENKLGYQF
-1573 LDVKFG
+1573 DVKLG
-1579 DYADQAAV
+1579 DYANLATV

-1602 DNKVFVLEHVYKR
+1602 NNKVFVLEKVEKR
-1615 IQTGMSYT
+1615 IYSYMGYT
-1623 KDCRNVASVTDARKK
+1623 SDFRNVASVMDARQKR
-1638 TVSYT
+1638 VSYA
-1643 YDSENRLLT
+1643 YDSDNRLLT

-1668 STDRLTGVSA
+1668 STDRLTSVSA

-1705 TYAFDYDGFGNQ
+1705 TYAFEYDGFGNQ
-1717 TMVKAGDKT
+1717 TMVKAGDRT
-1726 LERYGYAPNN
+1726 LESYRYAPNN
-1736 GPLITVAY
+1736 GPLTTVAY

-1757 ERIKSRRWNGESTD
+1757 ERIKSRRWNGQSTD
-1771 AVRYEYDDYGTLEK
+1771 TVRYEYDAYGSLEK

-1796 DQYDMTGRLVQSTT
+1796 DQYDMTGRLIQSTT

-1843 RLVHS
+1843 RLVQS
-1848 LEGSKTKTGLVYGD
+1848 LETAKTKTGFVYGD

-1872 YGLTVDGVTR
+1872 YGLTVDGTQR
-1882 QTLEYDALSRRTK
+1882 QSLAYDAMARCTK
-1895 EIVTLSGGSKRENR
+1895 ETVTLPGGQKRENCFT
-1909 YIFGTINHLTDTDSL
+1909 YGTLRHLTDTDSL
-1924 LESMSNG
+1924 LSAMSNG
-1931 TDSWNYTYDNAGN
+1931 TESWSYEYDNVGN
-1944 ITAITSGGKRISYQ
+1944 ITKITSGTKVITYQ
-1958 YDKLNQLIRENN
+1958 YDELNQLIRENN
-1970 GVLNETILYT
+1970 GVLGITVLYA

-1985 NITSRK
+1985 NMTSRK
-1991 TYDYTEGTLQTI
+1991 TYAYTEGAVSTVQTQDLF
-2003 KKNETF
+2003 T
-2009 SYRSDGW
+2009 YRTDGW
-2016 KDQLLSWNGYR
+2016 KDQLLSWNGKSYA
-2027 YTYDA
+2027 YDA
-2032 GGNPTL
+2032 GGNPTV
-2038 LRGVP
+2038 LRGMA
-2043 LTWGEGRRLKKVSL
+2043 LTWGEGRRLKRIAATAGEV
-2057 SWGTVDF
+2057 TF

-2070 KRVRKTSGNTETKYY
+2070 KRVKKTSGNTETKYY

-2098 TGSTG
+2098 TGNTG

-2134 NGLGDVVGLIDSS
+2134 NGLGDVVGLVDNS
-2147 NKVVVRYQYN
+2147 NQVVVRYQYN

-2164 SEDTSGVSLATLN
+2164 TQDTSGVSLATLN
-2177 PFRYRKYV
+2177 PFCYRKYV

-2198 YYDPEVGRFVNADDP
+2198 YYDPEVGRFVNADD
-2213 GTIFAKP
+2213 TDVIFAKP
-2220 QELYN
+2220 QELYH
-2225 KNLYAYCDNN
+2225 KNLYVYCDNN
-2235 PVIREDIQG
+2235 PVVRRDLQG
-2244 YFPIPCIV
+2244 YFWETIFDIISVGTDVAEIIIAPTDLLAWGSLGLDLVCTIV
-2252 GAVVGAVVSGFSY
+2252 PGATGGGKAVKAIAKASEVGKVSDGAKAVYKAADKANDIRKATGSYEIIFESGKNYVGKGGFGRSIASAVGHATKFIDPVVSIEWRRAANTQQAFLDEYMRMIKRGIVIRNRNETLAQSIQKAYTYNLIWSPGKTIYGKMFLSELGF
-2265 VLSSG
+2265 
-2270 GEIDG
+2270 
-2275 VELAKSCLVGA
+2275 
-2286 VSGALAPLDP
+2286 
-2296 LKGKVQWVVAG
+2296 
-2307 AALINGIN
+2307 
-2315 TAINTEGGFL
+2315 
-2325 TRCVCGGLEAVG
+2325 
-2337 TYVAGATANSWTS
+2337 
-2350 PENVILATKAAQII
+2350 
-2364 GNAAVGYTL
+2364 
-2373 GQTAELAV
+2373 
-2381 VGVSAAI
+2381 
-2388 TSKPSAAKAK
+2388 
-2398 TTSVTK
+2398 
-2404 PKIKLNST
+2404 
-2412 PYVKSITSASGRK
+2412 K
-2425 KVANKVKKSSPRNAK
+2425 K
-2440 FRKICMA
+2440 

>member
-125 AHDQAEVSAVSKL
+125 AHDQAKVSDVSKL

-264 LAIKKLE
+264 LAIKKLA

-282 EEQTGKASDED
+282 EDQTGEASDED

-396 FNTLPKLEKGAV
+396 FNTLPPLEKGAV

-423 DDGKGFRVS
+423 DNGQGFRVS
-432 AHEVTGAWDQRT
+432 AHEVTGSWDQRT

-449 QPSFKTEALDY
+449 QPSFKPEALDY
-460 LTLENTNKMAV
+460 LTLENTNGMAV

-483 WYNNPSSNHG
+483 WYNNPPSNHG
-493 IALKAVNENVYATAT
+493 IALKAVNETVYATAT

-550 GRTGTGYVNRYNGNL
+550 GRTGSGYVNRYNGNL

-589 SDCDTQSRFGK
+589 SDCDTKSRFGK

-605 LMQELKELKESG
+605 LMQELKESG
-617 NSDFPYVLTDA
+617 NADFPYVLTDA

-663 DSYRIMKDKDE
+663 DSYSIMKDKDE
-674 VQYVFG
+674 VQYIFG

-691 YGNAMKCQYGPNSEG
+691 YGNAMKCQYGPNSAG

-731 VSITANK
+731 IGITANK
-738 RNTSFAY
+738 RSTSFAY

-750 LTSITYP
+750 LTKITYP
-757 DGKTSR
+757 DGKSST
-763 FGYDGDKLIWAEGPD
+763 FGYDGDQLIWAQNPD
-778 KRRIVYG
+778 KKRITYG

-790 GVERIAKIGEGYTD
+790 GVQRIAKIGEGYTD
-804 AAGTFHTGTEIEV
+804 TAGTFHKGTEIEV

-824 TVYTEPGLDGK
+824 TVFTEPGLDGE
-835 LSSTADNQVYTWKFN
+835 LSSTADNHVYTWKFN
-850 RFGSS
+850 RFGSP

-2027 YTYDA
+2027 STYDA

>member
-1 MNGLNETI
+1 MNGVNETNKSNEMI
-9 KTKKMPEN
+9 TADRI
-17 GETEAVINTEGA
+17 EAVKQEG
-29 VNAEAAATN
+29 
-38 RMLVREC
+38 RSLVREC
-45 VKERGRFSRVF
+45 IKERSRFSRVF
-56 ETKGG
+56 ETKNG

-71 VHFQENGVWKSIDN
+71 VHFKKDDAWEAIDN
-85 TLALSKDQLS
+85 TLVLSKDQLA
-95 YENTQGRMKVRIA
+95 YENAQGRMKVRIA
-108 RNPKFAKALK
+108 RMPKQTDHKKNVVLLNLEEQQNARSALQ
-118 GIVSVAS
+118 
-125 AHDQAEVSAVSKL
+125 DQ
-138 NQTVKMPASSTESA
+138 TEEKSEII
-152 AFTEL
+152 EL
-157 ASVEKDGFTVSW
+157 ASVEKDGFMISW
-169 GLKQQDIM
+169 GLKTQGEKPVMFSQVNESEVTAVPVEFKPNLVRQQ
-177 TAMLS
+177 TV
-182 EETECLEDLKTSEF
+182 
-196 QISPIRM
+196 
-203 QTAEEKLLKL
+203 EEKLLKL
-213 ATLSS
+213 SKLSS
-218 AGYFKEILPGID
+218 AGYFREILPGMD

-241 EEILLKNKEAATAEF
+241 EEIILKKKEAATETI
-256 TFVMKHPS
+256 TFVMKHPGLS
-264 LAIKKLE
+264 MHVLA
-271 DGSLVLCKELE
+271 DGSVALCKMFAQEAKDTAE
-282 EEQTGKASDED
+282 ISDENA
-293 IVFYLD
+293 VFFLD
-299 QPILFDQNGAV
+299 APILFDKNGEI
-310 LKADYKIAAGNGMSE
+310 LKAAYQIEKGQGISE
-325 ITIMMDQ
+325 ITIKMD
-332 AWLMDEE
+332 ASWLMDEG
-339 RAYPITVDP
+339 RAYPVTVDP

-362 FVRSKDPNSSY
+362 FVRSKDPSSSY
-373 GYNFSELEVGRNRP
+373 GYNFSELEVGKNRP
-387 YQVCRTFLK
+387 YEICRTFLK
-396 FNTLPKLEKGAV
+396 FNTLPPLEKGAV
-408 ITDARLNLYQYQFSA
+408 ITDARLNLYQYRFSA
-423 DDGKGFRVS
+423 DNGQGFRVS
-432 AHEVTGAWDQRT
+432 AHEVTGSWEQRT

-449 QPSFKTEALDY
+449 QPKFKPEALDY
-460 LTLENTNKMAV
+460 LTLENTNGMAV

-550 GRTGTGYVNRYNGNL
+550 GRTGSGYVNRYNGNL

-589 SDCDTQSRFGK
+589 SDCDTKSRFGK

-605 LMQELKELKESG
+605 LMQELKASG
-617 NSDFPYVLTDA
+617 NSDYPYVLTDT

-691 YGNAMKCQYGPNSEG
+691 YGNAMKCQYGPNSAG

-750 LTSITYP
+750 LTNITYP

-763 FGYDGDKLIWAEGPD
+763 FGYDGDKLIWAEGSD

-790 GVERIAKIGEGYTD
+790 GVERIAKIGGGYTD
-804 AAGTFHTGTEIEV
+804 AAGSFHTGTEIEV

-835 LSSTADNQVYTWKFN
+835 LSSTADNHVYTWKFN
-850 RFGSS
+850 RFGSPA
-855 SEISDNAGH
+855 EISDNAGH

-905 EDGWGNESGLSDT
+905 EDGWGNASGLTEASA
-918 SQWGVGRV
+918 WGVERV

-931 FADTSIVVLKRVPQS
+931 FADTSIRVTKTQKNS
-946 YAAVIQQVW
+946 FAAVIQEVW
-955 LAAGTYTLSAYTF
+955 LEAGTYTLSAYAF

-1010 GGWKRISQTFTVSSA
+1010 SGWKRISQTFTVSSA

-1086 TVTDSERGTCLKI
+1086 TVTDSERGSCLKI

-1126 CFAKADA
+1126 CFAKAEA

-1161 YRSGWQYVSGVVST
+1161 YRSGWQYVCGVVST
-1175 DDENSVTNKQYTA
+1175 DDEDSVTNKQYTA

-1196 NQLNPGYFTDVQFM
+1196 NQMNPGYFTDVQFI

-1237 QHNSKDQISRMAA
+1237 QHNSKDQISRMSA

-1258 YYNEKRMPLYAKSAE
+1258 YYNAQRMPLYAKSAE
-1273 GQRSNFQYNEKGQP
+1273 GQRSYFWYNKKGQP
-1287 IAVCIEADKHSASVT
+1287 TSMSIEADKNSAAVT
-1302 AGRVYY
+1302 VGRVYY

-1321 DGDVTGSNIQQYS
+1321 DGDVTGSNVQQYQ
-1334 FNGSDDQKWRVENAG
+1334 FNGSDDQKWKVENAG
-1349 EGYIKLISQTGS
+1349 DGYIKLISQSGGKS
-1361 QWRAVDVFNTLNED
+1361 KAVDVFNTLD
-1375 GTNIQLYP
+1375 ADKTNIQLYP

-1392 KLKLA
+1392 QLKA
-1397 AGGGYQL
+1397 VAGGGYQL
-1404 LAKCSKDTRCIMV
+1404 LAKCSNNKRCIMV
-1417 SAGSAPNDVFAD
+1417 SAGTSANDVFAD

-1436 SAASD
+1436 TAAVD
-1441 SEPRSIWY
+1441 EEPRSIWY
-1449 FEPADEGNVSEA
+1449 FEPADEGAVSA
-1461 PQDGMLC
+1461 KPTNGMLC

-1474 SGQYVQTTG
+1474 SGQYVRAVNDTMRVGDGLQQT
-1483 AEVGSTFKQAYS
+1483 YS
-1495 SQKQEEEFLLTK
+1495 SFSQAEEFLLTK
-1507 VQTENGTDWYYIRSV
+1507 AENTNGTDWYFIRSV
-1522 GNPEN
+1522 SDPEK
-1527 YVDVCSKG
+1527 YLDVCSKG
-1535 ADGYDCPTLQAKSGA
+1535 TDGYDRPTLQEKSGA
-1550 DSQKFCFKAL
+1550 DSQKFCFKEL
-1560 RTGYVIENKQGDQ
+1560 RTGYVIENKQGYQ
-1573 LDVKFG
+1573 FDVKLG
-1579 DYADQAAV
+1579 DYANLATV

-1602 DNKVFVLEHVYKR
+1602 DNKVFVLETVAKR
-1615 IQTGMSYT
+1615 IRTGMSYT
-1623 KDCRNVASVTDARKK
+1623 ADGRNVASVTDARKK
-1638 TVSYT
+1638 TVSYS
-1643 YDSENRLLT
+1643 YDSDNRLLT
-1652 KMTDA
+1652 KMTDS

-1705 TYAFDYDGFGNQ
+1705 TYAFEYDGFGNQ

-1726 LERYGYAPNN
+1726 LESYGYAPNN
-1736 GPLITVAY
+1736 GPLTTVAY

-1757 ERIKSRRWNGESTD
+1757 ERIRARRWKGESTD

-1810 LEKNTGASGE
+1810 LEKNTGAAGE

-1834 GYDSYNRVN
+1834 GYDDYNRVN
-1843 RLVHS
+1843 RLVQS

-1872 YGLTVDGVTR
+1872 YGLTVDGKQR
-1882 QTLEYDALSRRTK
+1882 QSLAYDAMARCTK
-1895 EIVTLSGGSKRENR
+1895 ETVTLPGGQTRENR
-1909 YIFGTINHLTDTDSL
+1909 FTYGTLRHLTDTDSL
-1924 LESMSNG
+1924 LSAMSNG
-1931 TDSWNYTYDNAGN
+1931 TDSWSYEYDNVGN
-1944 ITAITSGGKRISYQ
+1944 ITKLTSGTKVITYQ
-1958 YDKLNQLIRENN
+1958 YDELNQLIRENN
-1970 GVLNETILYT
+1970 GVLGTTVLYT

-1985 NITSRK
+1985 NMTSRK
-1991 TYDYTEGTLQTI
+1991 TYAYTEGTPQTLQ
-2003 KKNETF
+2003 KNENL
-2009 SYRSDGW
+2009 SYRTDGW
-2016 KDQLLSWNGYR
+2016 KDQLVSWNGYR
-2027 YTYDA
+2027 YVYDA

-2043 LTWGEGRRLKKVSL
+2043 LTWGEGRRLKRVSL

-2070 KRVRKTSGNTETKYY
+2070 KRVRKTSGGNITTYY
-2085 YNGSTLSG
+2085 YNGNVLSG
-2093 LVRTT
+2093 LVRKASKDAGT
-2098 TGSTG
+2098 TGTG
-2103 TTKTT
+2103 TT

-2113 DAEGKPFLLRLNG
+2113 DTQGKPFMLRMNG

-2134 NGLGDVVGLIDSS
+2134 NGLGDVTGLVDSS
-2147 NKVVVRYQYN
+2147 NQVVVRYQYN

-2164 SEDTSGVSLATLN
+2164 TQDTSGVSLATLN

-2198 YYDPEVGRFVNADDP
+2198 YYDPEVGRFVNADD
-2213 GTIFAKP
+2213 TDVIFAKP
-2220 QELYN
+2220 QELYH
-2225 KNLYAYCDNN
+2225 KNLYVYCDNN
-2235 PVIREDIQG
+2235 PVVREDQG
-2244 YFPIPCIV
+2244 GNLWGLLATMAV
-2252 GAVVGAVVSGFSY
+2252 GAVIGMAIQYANDVVTNIAEGKTGADVFAFRSTRVDY
-2265 VLSSG
+2265 V
-2270 GEIDG
+2270 
-2275 VELAKSCLVGA
+2275 AAA
-2286 VSGALAPLDP
+2286 VSGALAATAV
-2296 LKGKVQWVVAG
+2296 GKVGQA
-2307 AALINGIN
+2307 
-2315 TAINTEGGFL
+2315 
-2325 TRCVCGGLEAVG
+2325 
-2337 TYVAGATANSWTS
+2337 
-2350 PENVILATKAAQII
+2350 I
-2364 GNAAVGYTL
+2364 GNAAISGISYALNQENSGKRINPVDTVVNVGI
-2373 GQTAELAV
+2373 GAV
-2381 VGVSAAI
+2381 CGLVGGDGANGTRLYGVNKRATQVMATTHSAKKMAQY
-2388 TSKPSAAKAK
+2388 AAKKAAVRRAFYI
-2398 TTSVTK
+2398 SVARTA
-2404 PKIKLNST
+2404 
-2412 PYVKSITSASGRK
+2412 ASSGTGSLGRWGYQ
-2425 KVANKVKKSSPRNAK
+2425 K
-2440 FRKICMA
+2440 FKRALVE

>member
-125 AHDQAEVSAVSKL
+125 AHDQAKVSDVSKL

-264 LAIKKLE
+264 LAIKKLA

-282 EEQTGKASDED
+282 EDQTGEASDED

-396 FNTLPKLEKGAV
+396 FNTLPPLEKGAV

-423 DDGKGFRVS
+423 DNGQGFRVS
-432 AHEVTGAWDQRT
+432 AHEVTGSWDQRT

-449 QPSFKTEALDY
+449 QPSFKPEALDY
-460 LTLENTNKMAV
+460 LTLENTNGMAV

-550 GRTGTGYVNRYNGNL
+550 GRTGSGYVNRYNGNL

-589 SDCDTQSRFGK
+589 SDCGTQSRFGK

-605 LMQELKELKESG
+605 LMQELKESG
-617 NSDFPYVLTDA
+617 NADFPYVLTDA

-663 DSYRIMKDKDE
+663 DSYSIMKDKDE
-674 VQYVFG
+674 VQYIFG

-691 YGNAMKCQYGPNSEG
+691 YGNAMKCQYGPNSAG

-731 VSITANK
+731 IGITANK
-738 RNTSFAY
+738 RSTSFAY

-750 LTSITYP
+750 LTKITYP
-757 DGKTSR
+757 DGKSST
-763 FGYDGDKLIWAEGPD
+763 FGYDGDQLIWAQNPD
-778 KRRIVYG
+778 KKRITYG

-790 GVERIAKIGEGYTD
+790 GVQRIAKIGEGYTD
-804 AAGTFHTGTEIEV
+804 TAGTFHKGTEIEV

-824 TVYTEPGLDGK
+824 TVFTEPGLDGE
-835 LSSTADNQVYTWKFN
+835 LSSTADNHVYTWKFN
-850 RFGSS
+850 RFGSP

-1086 TVTDSERGTCLKI
+1086 TVTDSERGSCLKI

-1126 CFAKADA
+1126 CFAKAEA

-2157 SWGKVTS
+2157 RCGKVTS

>member
-1 MNGLNETI
+1 MNGVNETNKSNEMI
-9 KTKKMPEN
+9 TADKI
-17 GETEAVINTEGA
+17 EAVKQEG
-29 VNAEAAATN
+29 
-38 RMLVREC
+38 RSLVCEC
-45 VKERGRFSRVF
+45 IKERSRFSRVF
-56 ETKGG
+56 ETKNG

-71 VHFQENGVWKSIDN
+71 VHFKKDDAWEAIDN
-85 TLALSKDQLS
+85 TLVLSKDQLA
-95 YENTQGRMKVRIA
+95 YENAQGRMKVRIA
-108 RNPKFAKALK
+108 RMPKQTYHKKKMMLFNLEEKQNARSAQQDQTEEKS
-118 GIVSVAS
+118 GII
-125 AHDQAEVSAVSKL
+125 
-138 NQTVKMPASSTESA
+138 
-152 AFTEL
+152 EL
-157 ASVEKDGFTVSW
+157 ASVEKDGFTISW
-169 GLKQQDIM
+169 GLKTQKEKMQEEKP
-177 TAMLS
+177 AMLS
-182 EETECLEDLKTSEF
+182 QMNEPEVAVVPVEFKLNSIHPQTE
-196 QISPIRM
+196 
-203 QTAEEKLLKL
+203 EEKLLKL
-213 ATLSS
+213 SKLSS
-218 AGYFKEILPGID
+218 AGYFREILPGMD

-241 EEILLKNKEAATAEF
+241 EEIILKKKEAATETI
-256 TFVMKHPS
+256 TFVMKHPGLS
-264 LAIKKLE
+264 MHVLA
-271 DGSLVLCKELE
+271 DGSVAMCKTQREC
-282 EEQTGKASDED
+282 AED
-293 IVFYLD
+293 FPENAENLSENAVFFLD
-299 QPILFDQNGAV
+299 APILFDKNGEI
-310 LKADYKIAAGNGMSE
+310 LKAAYQIEKGQGISE
-325 ITIMMDQ
+325 ITIKMD
-332 AWLMDEE
+332 ASWLMDEG
-339 RAYPITVDP
+339 RAYPVTIDP

-423 DDGKGFRVS
+423 DNGQGFRVS

-449 QPSFKTEALDY
+449 QPSFKPEALDY
-460 LTLENTNKMAV
+460 LTLENTNGMAV

-574 SGILMPVSVS
+574 GGILMPVSVS

-600 GFRLS
+600 GSRLS
-605 LMQELKELKESG
+605 LMQELKASG
-617 NSDFPYVLTDA
+617 NSDYPYVLTDT

-655 TQTSSSEY
+655 TQTSSNEY

-691 YGNAMKCQYGPNSEG
+691 YGNAMKCQYGPNSAG

-718 RVVFNYNSDLTKL
+718 RIVFNYNSDLTKL

-738 RNTSFAY
+738 RSTSFAY

-750 LTSITYP
+750 LTNITYP

-763 FGYDGDKLIWAEGPD
+763 FGYDGDKLIWAEGAD

-824 TVYTEPGLDGK
+824 TVFTEPGLDGK
-835 LSSTADNQVYTWKFN
+835 LSSTADNHVYTWKFN
-850 RFGSS
+850 RFGSPA
-855 SEISDNAGH
+855 EISDNAGH

-905 EDGWGNESGLSDT
+905 EDGWGNASGLTEASA
-918 SQWGVGRV
+918 WGVERV

-931 FADTSIVVLKRVPQS
+931 FADTSIRVTKTQKNS
-946 YAAVIQQVW
+946 FAAVIQEVW
-955 LAAGTYTLSAYTF
+955 LEAGTYTLSAYTF

-989 ADKSMAYGL
+989 ADQSMAYGL
-998 EFLTGNADTDID
+998 EFLTGNTDTDID
-1010 GGWKRISQTFTVSSA
+1010 GGWKRVSQTFTVSSA

-1086 TVTDSERGTCLKI
+1086 TVTDSERGSCLRI

-1126 CFAKADA
+1126 CFAKAEA

-1175 DDENSVTNKQYTA
+1175 DDEDSVTNKQYTA

-1196 NQLNPGYFTDVQFM
+1196 NQMNPGYFTDVQFM

-1258 YYNEKRMPLYAKSAE
+1258 YYNAQRMPLYAKSAE
-1273 GQRSNFQYNEKGQP
+1273 GQRSYFWYNKKGQP
-1287 IAVCIEADKHSASVT
+1287 TTMSIEADKNSAAVT
-1302 AGRVYY
+1302 VGRVYY
-1308 IRQQRSGKYLDTK
+1308 IRQQRSGKYIDTQQ
-1321 DGDVTGSNIQQYS
+1321 GDTTYSNIQQYT
-1334 FNGSDDQKWRVENAG
+1334 FNGSDDQKWKVEDAG
-1349 EGYIKLISQTGS
+1349 EGYIKLVSQSGTKS
-1361 QWRAVDVFNTLNED
+1361 KLLDVLNGWSAD

-1383 DLGHEAQKF
+1383 DHGHDAQKF
-1392 KLKLA
+1392 KLKA
-1397 AGGGYQL
+1397 VEGGGYQL
-1404 LAKCSKDTRCIMV
+1404 LAKCSNDEKCVMV
-1417 SAGSAPNDVFAD
+1417 SAGSAPNDVFAIR
-1429 KANVELG
+1429 ANIELG
-1436 SAASD
+1436 TAGSD

-1449 FEPADEGNVSEA
+1449 FEPADEGDVSAA
-1461 PQDGMLC
+1461 PQDGMLL

-1474 SGQYVQTTG
+1474 SGQYVRAANGTMRIGDGLQQT
-1483 AEVGSTFKQAYS
+1483 YS
-1495 SQKQEEEFLLTK
+1495 SFWPAEEFLLTK
-1507 VQTENGTDWYYIRSV
+1507 AQSENGTDWYYIRTVFRPSL
-1522 GNPEN
+1522 

-1535 ADGYDCPTLQAKSGA
+1535 ADGYDRPTLQEKSDA
-1550 DSQKFCFKAL
+1550 DSQKFCFKKL
-1560 RTGYVIENKQGDQ
+1560 RTGYVIENKLGYQF
-1573 LDVKFG
+1573 DVKLG
-1579 DYADQAAV
+1579 DYANLAAV

-1602 DNKVFVLEHVYKR
+1602 DNKVFVLENLEKR
-1615 IQTGMSYT
+1615 IHSYMSYT
-1623 KDCRNVASVTDARKK
+1623 SDFRNVASVTDARQKR
-1638 TVSYT
+1638 VSYA
-1643 YDSENRLLT
+1643 YDSDNLLLT
-1652 KMTDA
+1652 KMTDS

-1705 TYAFDYDGFGNQ
+1705 TYVFDYDGFGNQ

-1736 GPLITVAY
+1736 GPLTKISY
-1744 GNGDTQE
+1744 GNGDVQE

-1757 ERIKSRRWNGESTD
+1757 ERIKSRRWNGQSTD
-1771 AVRYEYDDYGTLEK
+1771 TVRYEYDAYGSLEK

-1796 DQYDMTGRLVQSTT
+1796 DQYDMTGRLVQSAT
-1810 LEKNTGASGE
+1810 LEKNTGAAGE

-1843 RLVHS
+1843 RLVQS
-1848 LEGSKTKTGLVYGD
+1848 LETAKTKTGFVYGD

-1872 YGLTVDGVTR
+1872 YGLTVDGTQR
-1882 QTLEYDALSRRTK
+1882 QSLAYDAMARCTK
-1895 EIVTLSGGSKRENR
+1895 ETVTLPGGQKRENCFT
-1909 YIFGTINHLTDTDSL
+1909 YGTLRHLTDTDSL
-1924 LESMSNG
+1924 LSAMSNG
-1931 TDSWNYTYDNAGN
+1931 TESWSYEYDNVGN
-1944 ITAITSGGKRISYQ
+1944 ITKITSGTKVITYQ
-1958 YDKLNQLIRENN
+1958 YDELNQLIRENN
-1970 GVLNETILYT
+1970 GVLGITVLYA

-1985 NITSRK
+1985 NMTSRK
-1991 TYDYTEGTLQTI
+1991 TYAYTEGTVSTVQTQDLF
-2003 KKNETF
+2003 T
-2009 SYRSDGW
+2009 YRTDGW
-2016 KDQLLSWNGYR
+2016 KDRLLSWNGKSYA
-2027 YTYDA
+2027 YDA
-2032 GGNPTL
+2032 GGNPTV
-2038 LRGVP
+2038 LRGMA
-2043 LTWGEGRRLKKVSL
+2043 LTWGEGRRLKRIAATAGEV
-2057 SWGTVDF
+2057 TF

-2070 KRVRKTSGNTETKYY
+2070 KRVRKTSGGNDTTYY
-2085 YNGSTLSG
+2085 YNGNVLSG
-2093 LVRTT
+2093 LVKKASKDAGT
-2098 TGSTG
+2098 TGTG
-2103 TTKTT
+2103 TT

-2113 DAEGKPFLLRLNG
+2113 DTQGKPFMLRMNG

-2134 NGLGDVVGLIDSS
+2134 NGLGDITGLVDSS
-2147 NKVVVRYQYN
+2147 NQVVVRYQYN

-2164 SEDTSGVSLATLN
+2164 TQDTSGVSLATLN
-2177 PFRYRKYV
+2177 PFCYRKYV

-2198 YYDPEVGRFVNADDP
+2198 YYDPEVGRFVNADD
-2213 GTIFAKP
+2213 TDVIFAKP
-2220 QELYN
+2220 QELYH
-2225 KNLYAYCDNN
+2225 KNLYVYCDNN
-2235 PVIREDIQG
+2235 PVVRRDLQG
-2244 YFPIPCIV
+2244 YFWETIFDIISVGTDVAEIIIAPTDLLAWGSLGLDLVCTIV
-2252 GAVVGAVVSGFSY
+2252 PGATGGGKAVKAIAKASEVGKVSDGAKAVYKAADKANDIRKATGSYEIIFESGKNYVGKGGFGRSIASAVGHATKFIDPVVSIEWRRAANTQQAFLDEYMRMIKRGIVIRNRNETLAQSIQKAYTYNLIWSPGKTIYGKMFLSELGF
-2265 VLSSG
+2265 
-2270 GEIDG
+2270 
-2275 VELAKSCLVGA
+2275 
-2286 VSGALAPLDP
+2286 
-2296 LKGKVQWVVAG
+2296 
-2307 AALINGIN
+2307 
-2315 TAINTEGGFL
+2315 
-2325 TRCVCGGLEAVG
+2325 
-2337 TYVAGATANSWTS
+2337 
-2350 PENVILATKAAQII
+2350 
-2364 GNAAVGYTL
+2364 
-2373 GQTAELAV
+2373 
-2381 VGVSAAI
+2381 
-2388 TSKPSAAKAK
+2388 
-2398 TTSVTK
+2398 
-2404 PKIKLNST
+2404 
-2412 PYVKSITSASGRK
+2412 K
-2425 KVANKVKKSSPRNAK
+2425 K
-2440 FRKICMA
+2440 

>member
-1 MNGLNETI
+1 MNGVNETNKSNEMI
-9 KTKKMPEN
+9 TADKI
-17 GETEAVINTEGA
+17 EAVKQEG
-29 VNAEAAATN
+29 
-38 RMLVREC
+38 RSLVCEC
-45 VKERGRFSRVF
+45 IKERSRFSRVF
-56 ETKGG
+56 ETKNG

-71 VHFQENGVWKSIDN
+71 VHFKKDDAWEAIDN
-85 TLALSKDQLS
+85 TLVLSKDQLA
-95 YENTQGRMKVRIA
+95 YENAQGRMKVRIA
-108 RNPKFAKALK
+108 RMPKQTYHKKKMMLFNLEEKQNARSAQQDQTEEKS
-118 GIVSVAS
+118 GII
-125 AHDQAEVSAVSKL
+125 
-138 NQTVKMPASSTESA
+138 
-152 AFTEL
+152 EL
-157 ASVEKDGFTVSW
+157 ASVEKDGFTISW
-169 GLKQQDIM
+169 GLKTQKEKMQEEKP
-177 TAMLS
+177 AMLS
-182 EETECLEDLKTSEF
+182 QMNEPEVAVVPVEFKLNSIHPQTE
-196 QISPIRM
+196 
-203 QTAEEKLLKL
+203 EEKLLKL
-213 ATLSS
+213 SKLSS
-218 AGYFKEILPGID
+218 AGYFREILPGMD

-241 EEILLKNKEAATAEF
+241 EEIILKKKEAATETI
-256 TFVMKHPS
+256 TFVMKHPGLS
-264 LAIKKLE
+264 MHVLA
-271 DGSLVLCKELE
+271 DGSVAMCKTQREC
-282 EEQTGKASDED
+282 AED
-293 IVFYLD
+293 FPENAENLSENAVFFLD
-299 QPILFDQNGAV
+299 APILFDKNGEI
-310 LKADYKIAAGNGMSE
+310 LKAAYQIEKGQGISE
-325 ITIMMDQ
+325 ITIKMD
-332 AWLMDEE
+332 ASWLMDEG
-339 RAYPITVDP
+339 RAYPVTIDP

-423 DDGKGFRVS
+423 DNGQGFRVS

-449 QPSFKTEALDY
+449 QPSFKPEALDY
-460 LTLENTNKMAV
+460 LTLENTNGMAV

-550 GRTGTGYVNRYNGNL
+550 GRTGSGYVNRYNGNL

-589 SDCDTQSRFGK
+589 SDCDTKSRFGK

-605 LMQELKELKESG
+605 LMQELKESG
-617 NSDFPYVLTDA
+617 NADFPYVLTDT

-655 TQTSSSEY
+655 TQTSSNEY

-691 YGNAMKCQYGPNSEG
+691 YGNAMKCQYGPNSAG

-718 RVVFNYNSDLTKL
+718 RIVFNYNSDLTKL

-738 RNTSFAY
+738 RSTSFAY

-750 LTSITYP
+750 LTNITYP

-763 FGYDGDKLIWAEGPD
+763 FGYDGDKLIWAEGAD

-824 TVYTEPGLDGK
+824 TVFTEPGLDGK
-835 LSSTADNQVYTWKFN
+835 LSSTADNHVYTWKFN
-850 RFGSS
+850 RFGSPA
-855 SEISDNAGH
+855 EISDNAGH

-905 EDGWGNESGLSDT
+905 EDGWGNASGLTEASA
-918 SQWGVGRV
+918 WGVERV

-931 FADTSIVVLKRVPQS
+931 FADTSIRVTKTQKNS
-946 YAAVIQQVW
+946 FAAVIQEVW
-955 LAAGTYTLSAYTF
+955 LEAGTYTLSAYAF

-1010 GGWKRISQTFTVSSA
+1010 SGWKRVSQTFTVSSA

-1078 VNLVASDT
+1078 VNLVAADT
-1086 TVTDSERGTCLKI
+1086 TVMDNEKGSCLKI

-1126 CFAKADA
+1126 CFAKAEA

-1175 DDENSVTNKQYTA
+1175 DDEDSVTNKQYTA

-1196 NQLNPGYFTDVQFM
+1196 NQMNPGYFTDVQFM

-1258 YYNEKRMPLYAKSAE
+1258 YYNAQRMPLYAKSAE
-1273 GQRSNFQYNEKGQP
+1273 GQRSYFWYNKKGQP
-1287 IAVCIEADKHSASVT
+1287 TTMSIEADKNSAAVT
-1302 AGRVYY
+1302 VGRVYY
-1308 IRQQRSGKYLDTK
+1308 IRQQRSGKYIDTQQ
-1321 DGDVTGSNIQQYS
+1321 GDTTYSNIQQYT
-1334 FNGSDDQKWRVENAG
+1334 FNGSDDQKWKVEDAG
-1349 EGYIKLISQTGS
+1349 EGYIKLVSQSGTKS
-1361 QWRAVDVFNTLNED
+1361 KLLDVLNGWSAD

-1383 DLGHEAQKF
+1383 DHGHDAQKF
-1392 KLKLA
+1392 KLKA
-1397 AGGGYQL
+1397 VEGGGYQL
-1404 LAKCSKDTRCIMV
+1404 LAKCSNDEKCVMV
-1417 SAGSAPNDVFAD
+1417 SAGSAPNDVFAIR
-1429 KANVELG
+1429 ANIELG
-1436 SAASD
+1436 TAGSD

-1449 FEPADEGNVSEA
+1449 FEPADEGDVSAA
-1461 PQDGMLC
+1461 PQDGMLL

-1474 SGQYVQTTG
+1474 SGQYVRAANGTMRIGDGLQQT
-1483 AEVGSTFKQAYS
+1483 YS
-1495 SQKQEEEFLLTK
+1495 SFWPAEEFLLTK
-1507 VQTENGTDWYYIRSV
+1507 AQSENGTDWYYIRTVFRPSL
-1522 GNPEN
+1522 

-1535 ADGYDCPTLQAKSGA
+1535 ADGYDRPTLQEKSDA
-1550 DSQKFCFKAL
+1550 DSQKFCFKKL
-1560 RTGYVIENKQGDQ
+1560 RTGYVIENKLGYQF
-1573 LDVKFG
+1573 DVKLG
-1579 DYADQAAV
+1579 DYANLVAV

-1602 DNKVFVLEHVYKR
+1602 DNKVFVLENLEKR
-1615 IQTGMSYT
+1615 IHSYMSYT
-1623 KDCRNVASVTDARKK
+1623 SDFRNVASVTDARQKR
-1638 TVSYT
+1638 VSYA
-1643 YDSENRLLT
+1643 YDSDNLLLT
-1652 KMTDA
+1652 KMTDS

-1705 TYAFDYDGFGNQ
+1705 TYVFDYDGFGNQ

-1736 GPLITVAY
+1736 GPLTKISY
-1744 GNGDTQE
+1744 GNGDVQE

-1757 ERIKSRRWNGESTD
+1757 ERIKSRRWNGQSTD
-1771 AVRYEYDDYGTLEK
+1771 TVRYEYDAYGSLEK

-1796 DQYDMTGRLVQSTT
+1796 DQYDMTGRLVQSAT
-1810 LEKNTGASGE
+1810 LEKNTGAAGE

-1862 ASKAQRPGLS
+1862 ASKTQRPGLS
-1872 YGLTVDGVTR
+1872 YGLTVDGTQR
-1882 QTLEYDALSRRTK
+1882 QSLAYDAMARCTK
-1895 EIVTLSGGSKRENR
+1895 ETVTLPGGQKRENCFT
-1909 YIFGTINHLTDTDSL
+1909 YGTLRHLTDTDSL
-1924 LESMSNG
+1924 LSAMSNG
-1931 TDSWNYTYDNAGN
+1931 TESWSYEYDNVGN
-1944 ITAITSGGKRISYQ
+1944 ITKITSGTKVITYQ
-1958 YDKLNQLIRENN
+1958 YDELNQLIRENN
-1970 GVLNETILYT
+1970 GVLGITVLYA

-1985 NITSRK
+1985 NMTSRK
-1991 TYDYTEGTLQTI
+1991 TYAYTEGTVSTVQTQDLF
-2003 KKNETF
+2003 T
-2009 SYRSDGW
+2009 YRTDGW
-2016 KDQLLSWNGYR
+2016 KDRLLSWNGKSYA
-2027 YTYDA
+2027 YDA
-2032 GGNPTL
+2032 GGNPTV
-2038 LRGVP
+2038 LRGMA
-2043 LTWGEGRRLKKVSL
+2043 LTWGEGRRLKRIAATAGEV
-2057 SWGTVDF
+2057 TF

-2070 KRVRKTSGNTETKYY
+2070 KRVRKTSGGNDTTYY
-2085 YNGSTLSG
+2085 YNGNVLSG
-2093 LVRTT
+2093 LVKKASKDAGT
-2098 TGSTG
+2098 TGTG
-2103 TTKTT
+2103 TT

-2113 DAEGKPFLLRLNG
+2113 DTQGKPFMLRMNG

-2134 NGLGDVVGLIDSS
+2134 NGLGDITGLVDSS
-2147 NKVVVRYQYN
+2147 NQVVVRYQYN

-2164 SEDTSGVSLATLN
+2164 TQDTSGVSLATLN
-2177 PFRYRKYV
+2177 PFCYRKYV

-2198 YYDPEVGRFVNADDP
+2198 YYDPEVGRFVNADD
-2213 GTIFAKP
+2213 TDVIFAKP
-2220 QELYN
+2220 QELYH
-2225 KNLYAYCDNN
+2225 KNLYVYCDNN
-2235 PVIREDIQG
+2235 PVVRRDLQG
-2244 YFPIPCIV
+2244 YFWETIFDIISVGTDVAEIIIAPTDLLAWGSLGLDLVCTIV
-2252 GAVVGAVVSGFSY
+2252 PGATGGGKAVKAIAKASEVGKVSDGAKAVYKAADKANDIRKATGSYEIIFESGKNYVGKGGFGRSIASAVGHATKFIDPVVSIEWRRAANTQQAFLDEYMRMIKRGIVIRNRNETLAQSIQKAYTYNLIWSPGKTIYGKMFLSELGF
-2265 VLSSG
+2265 
-2270 GEIDG
+2270 
-2275 VELAKSCLVGA
+2275 
-2286 VSGALAPLDP
+2286 
-2296 LKGKVQWVVAG
+2296 
-2307 AALINGIN
+2307 
-2315 TAINTEGGFL
+2315 
-2325 TRCVCGGLEAVG
+2325 
-2337 TYVAGATANSWTS
+2337 
-2350 PENVILATKAAQII
+2350 
-2364 GNAAVGYTL
+2364 
-2373 GQTAELAV
+2373 
-2381 VGVSAAI
+2381 
-2388 TSKPSAAKAK
+2388 
-2398 TTSVTK
+2398 
-2404 PKIKLNST
+2404 
-2412 PYVKSITSASGRK
+2412 K
-2425 KVANKVKKSSPRNAK
+2425 K
-2440 FRKICMA
+2440 